1 MDLPSMVQRSGD
13 TLIVRSVVSGNQL
26 YTEQGQNHHNS
37 AASSMSNIANLIA
50 SNSGNGSGNNNA
62 GSNTPA
68 SQVSSSLL
76 ERHVERFRLQQLLQQ
91 QQQAAAAAV
100 VNSVQQQQQQQQQQ
114 QAVISLD
121 AKEEGLPQCKIKR
134 NYSCNHCAYFTQ
146 NPRYH
151 LTHLRDVHGEKIV
164 INKCKLCLYA
174 SRHFQKLVRHMK
186 MVHGCTDGIPSGH
199 GQARGKRGMSR
210 EARKRR
216 LEESVGVMGGQ
227 SLSVTVPDVPT
238 LEQVKRELLLQ
249 EEKLQRDI
257 QAFKQRQQE
266 EQQREQQ
273 QRELEMV
280 ATSAYE
286 RQMQVLRDYERQSPA
301 EPPTPSPT
309 SGSATPPSN
318 GEEPQN
324 RLLKCSAC
332 EFTTLYRTQLRAH
345 ELAEHGKTKFFR
357 CDKCSYVTHIK
368 ARFSKHVKY
377 HSMPMIKCVTCDFRT
392 PYKWNLDR
400 HMKNHGGAGAF
411 KCAACDFTADIK
423 QSLTVHEMNHHV
435 PPVGNAGSIWP
446 RRQNKVGASEMCDDF
461 LSDSAELEDQY
472 NNNNVDDDLDAV
484 EDVDEAMSGGEEQAL
499 HHHQHY
505 GKRSKYDDEEEP
517 TDLSQKG
524 GCSSDTSSV
533 GTTTP
538 RAQRA
543 MPNLIPISKGP
554 KDILNLSKETNA
566 SRSSLTEIASMF
578 FNEKQISEMLDKS
591 DVPQLSPATTVA
603 SHNSSRSQLTR
614 KSSFMDKLKTG
625 AHQENLVCQC
635 GHVAKCLSESIIH
648 GKSCHASAVIIDDDD
663 AGLHE
668 DDADD
673 RLEIDEDDDD
683 HQSHSALN
691 LSVTGSTRC
700 QHCRHRCKSS
710 TDLLHHLT
718 QCVEAI
724 RCANEMYDSNS
735 GESGGE
741 RRPDSK
747 SLQQQAAVQQQR
759 VCIWNKAAKEIAA
772 AACAAAVQQENSSKS
787 LVKSPAGSQGTSNE
801 ENSYYGVETAPGYG
815 EVTKKMT
822 PEEEAAN
829 SSLKKVYK
837 CPHCSFWASTA
848 SRFHVHI
855 VGHLNKKPFECSLCS
870 YRSNWRWDITKHI
883 RLKTIRDPSHK
894 TAKVLMNDE
903 TGRRNYTKYNKY
915 ITLMKVTEEDGD
927 PKLMKSGEMTPN
939 QVASLAFLKDYA
951 KVGNVTGQD
960 ITLEP
965 VLPSKPSALDD
976 AHLADNLIRIPLLAT
991 MMNAAMAQQQ
1001 HQQQQ
1006 QKEHQ
1011 STMITPSVTI
1021 SPVKRQNQGSGLQG
1035 KPSDDLITEV
1045 HQEGNEKRT
1054 VYRCR
1059 KCNFGHQNRDAVLAH
1074 VKIHYQDA
1082 SYPKSSSAASS
1093 TSPLQV
1099 SVGGNPQF
1107 YMNKVFA
1114 AMCLSQS
1121 QGSPGSG
1128 SPGSSPAIPAG
1139 LLQRAIQEAQNLTP
1153 TPNDSALSGLAL
1165 ALAGGK
1171 PQANTTKASAAS
1183 ILEHGEQKASQNEAS
1198 ADSLTSPNTTTTN
1211 TSTKA
1216 TTSTTKD
1223 TARSL
1228 QDLLT
1233 SPRSARNG
1241 NHHPSNANSSNS
1253 VVGNGLLRQDAV
1265 YVASSTATTTNNNTN
1280 NTTTP
1285 NASTPLPVTTTP
1297 TPIST
1302 ATPSALSK
1310 SLAHQLGA
1318 GSSPSSSSSHNH
1330 SQRHACTPPHHLAAG
1345 LTHAHSSI
1353 ATNTTATNN
1362 PSHSQNPNSFPLSSS
1377 SPLLSS
1383 SSSSSASASASSSA
1397 SSVASIS
1404 SAAGSASASSS
1415 STTSSPPPPASSSYL
1430 AAMAQQQQQHQ
1441 QQQQQAQALTPV
1453 AVQMPHPQT
1462 RFHSHSPGSPGLL
1475 TMADGDRRD
1484 PSPYRCGHC
1493 HQVSNWKHVIQRHC
1507 RLKHSGDIRIE
1518 TLERGASVSAS
1529 APPIYRPLGAGASNE
1544 SQSHIP
1550 SNPSTINTNLKSGNT
1565 NPNSAQLLMT
1575 TKQLEQLLHSPLSAS
1590 AAAVVNA
1597 ANTQQDLQ
1605 AAAAYWAAACKA
1617 AVANGGNA
1625 EELLQLQQND
1635 QIEITRLPSAAEHG
1649 HNHNNNNTKSK
1660 QQKCPVCPYISE
1672 SKSQM
1677 NYHVSLHKPTQ
1688 YECRLC
1694 TFVCAKKQHLS
1705 SHMRSVHQQQ
1715 MGTAGGA
1722 SSGGAAANSPSLG
1735 LDFSVALQLAAA
1747 AKQVQ
1752 QLPASTPLSIDLS
1765 QLQLDAAAS
1774 DAELNP
1780 QQLPP
1785 EYQYKLISY
1794 CPRCPA
1800 RFAQKHNDE
1809 RNAKQ
1814 ELEQHLLAHSDQ
1826 DMDLDQSYVCAYCE
1840 YRTAEETM
1848 LQLHRAVHMSH
1859 YQEKCQQLYK
1869 NCKEDVEY
1877 PAPKLLQLTGP
1888 ETIWVVDNE
1897 LSLQLLQQTTGEGVT
1912 SSTGSYDNQNSLLK
1926 KQLESGGGQVGA
1938 IPRENNDDDSPQK
1951 GTEEAPEEDEERR
1964 STSTPSTSASVAT
1977 SDLAADASSD
1987 AGSMDMPQSASAPER
2002 CLHCPF
2008 ETQRHEELQQHL
2020 QKHACVNPPPPNGQ
2034 KCAHCDYNAKE
2045 ESELEEHTALHF
2057 NASEKLKSVE
2067 FFTCYDK
2074 LEISV
2079 EQEPEDSVESKPQA
2093 TEHNNNQDNV
2103 MNANVQQEEHTNSEA
2118 EQPGAAGE
2126 EATEEKPPTKKPST
2140 KLILYKSDGNLSVKP
2155 PPSSSQEETA
2165 AASESLK
2172 SENISDRLRRRI
2184 LRGSANH
2191 SEELPAQER
2200 PPTPDKMILV
2210 NAKTGKVISRK

>member
-26 YTEQGQNHHNS
+26 YTEQGGHQPTGNKGHIS
-37 AASSMSNIANLIA
+37 
-50 SNSGNGSGNNNA
+50 SNSS
-62 GSNTPA
+62 SNTA
-68 SQVSSSLL
+68 ATQAGSSLL

-91 QQQAAAAAV
+91 QQQAAAAVAV
-100 VNSVQQQQQQQQQQ
+100 VNSVQQQQQQQHQQ
-114 QAVISLD
+114 QAVIGMD

-227 SLSVTVPDVPT
+227 SLTVSVPDMPT

-257 QAFKQRQQE
+257 QAFNQRQRE
-266 EQQREQQ
+266 EQQREQ
-273 QRELEMV
+273 RELEL
-280 ATSAYE
+280 ATTTYE

-472 NNNNVDDDLDAV
+472 NNNNVDDELDVV
-484 EDVDEAMSGGEEQAL
+484 EDPDDAMSGGEEQSVHL
-499 HHHQHY
+499 HHY
-505 GKRSKYDDEEEP
+505 GKRSKYDEEEEP

-533 GTTTP
+533 GTPTP
-538 RAQRA
+538 RAQRP
-543 MPNLIPISKGP
+543 MPNLIPISKGA
-554 KDILNLSKETNA
+554 KDVLNLSKETNA

-603 SHNSSRSQLTR
+603 SQNSSRSQMTK

-625 AHQENLVCQC
+625 AQHENLVCQC

-648 GKSCHASAVIIDDDD
+648 GKTCHASAVIIDDED

-673 RLEIDEDDDD
+673 RLEIDEDDED
-683 HQSHSALN
+683 HHSHSALN

-710 TDLLHHLT
+710 TDLLHHLK

-735 GESGGE
+735 GESGD
-741 RRPDSK
+741 RRPDSQ

-759 VCIWNKAAKEIAA
+759 VCIWNKATKEIVAA
-772 AACAAAVQQENSSKS
+772 AAAASMQQENNSHS
-787 LVKSPAGSQGTSNE
+787 LIKSPAGSQAASNE

-951 KVGNVTGQD
+951 KVGSVTGQD

-965 VLPSKPSALDD
+965 VLPNKPNVLDD

-1006 QKEHQ
+1006 QQKDHQ

-1021 SPVKRQNQGSGLQG
+1021 SPVKRSNQGSVMQG

-1082 SYPKSSSAASS
+1082 NYPKSNSANSN

-1099 SVGGNPQF
+1099 SVGGNQQF

-1114 AMCLSQS
+1114 AMCLSQTQS
-1121 QGSPGSG
+1121 QSSPNSG
-1128 SPGSSPAIPAG
+1128 SAGTSPAISAG
-1139 LLQRAIQEAQNLTP
+1139 LLQRAIQEAQHSP
-1153 TPNDSALSGLAL
+1153 TPNASALSGLAL

-1198 ADSLTSPNTTTTN
+1198 ADSLTSPNTTTTSR
-1211 TSTKA
+1211 TTKA

-1241 NHHPSNANSSNS
+1241 NHLSNANSNS
-1253 VVGNGLLRQDAV
+1253 VVGNGLRQDVV
-1265 YVASSTATTTNNNTN
+1265 YVASSTTTN
-1280 NTTTP
+1280 NTTQPLPTNSVSKP
-1285 NASTPLPVTTTP
+1285 NASPLPVTTTP

-1302 ATPSALSK
+1302 ATPPAISK

-1318 GSSPSSSSSHNH
+1318 GNHSSSSSHHNDH
-1330 SQRHACTPPHHLAAG
+1330 PPLMAGEGYHLASG
-1345 LTHAHSSI
+1345 LTHAHSI
-1353 ATNTTATNN
+1353 NTNTKA
-1362 PSHSQNPNSFPLSSS
+1362 NPNSKSFP
-1377 SPLLSS
+1377 SS
-1383 SSSSSASASASSSA
+1383 SSSSSSS
-1397 SSVASIS
+1397 SSVASTS
-1404 SAAGSASASSS
+1404 SAAGSASASASS
-1415 STTSSPPPPASSSYL
+1415 SSTSSPPPPAASSSYL
-1430 AAMAQQQQQHQ
+1430 AVMAQQQQ
-1441 QQQQQAQALTPV
+1441 APPALP
-1453 AVQMPHPQT
+1453 MPHPPT
-1462 RFHSHSPGSPGLL
+1462 RFHSHSPGSPSLL
-1475 TMADGDRRD
+1475 TTADGDRRD

-1518 TLERGASVSAS
+1518 TLERGASVSAN
-1529 APPIYRPLGAGASNE
+1529 APPIYRPMGAGASNE
-1544 SQSHIP
+1544 SQSHIL
-1550 SNPSTINTNLKSGNT
+1550 SNPTSNILKHSSNTNASN
-1565 NPNSAQLLMT
+1565 NNSAQLLMT

-1597 ANTQQDLQ
+1597 ANTQQDIQ
-1605 AAAAYWAAACKA
+1605 AAAAVWAAACNAMKA
-1617 AVANGGNA
+1617 CSSA
-1625 EELLQLQQND
+1625 EELQQLQQND
-1635 QIEITRLPSAAEHG
+1635 QIEITRLPSSVDHSISVG
-1649 HNHNNNNTKSK
+1649 NNTKSK

-1715 MGTAGGA
+1715 MSVSGPPAGG
-1722 SSGGAAANSPSLG
+1722 G
-1735 LDFSVALQLAAA
+1735 LDYSMALQLAAA

-1765 QLQLDAAAS
+1765 QVQLDAAS

-1814 ELEQHLLAHSDQ
+1814 ELEKHLLAHTDHELEDQ
-1826 DMDLDQSYVCAYCE
+1826 DQGYVCAYCE

-1869 NCKEDVEY
+1869 NCKEDSAY

-1897 LSLQLLQQTTGEGVT
+1897 LSLQLLQQTTGGGVS
-1912 SSTGSYDNQNSLLK
+1912 SSTGSFDNQNSLLK
-1926 KQLESGGGQVGA
+1926 KQLESGNGQVVT
-1938 IPRENNDDDSPQK
+1938 IPRETTVTKNE
-1951 GTEEAPEEDEERR
+1951 GEAPEEDEERH
-1964 STSTPSTSASVAT
+1964 SSSTPSTSASVAT

-1987 AGSMDMPQSASAPER
+1987 AGSVDMPQSIPAPER

-2008 ETQRHEELQQHL
+2008 ETQQHDELLQHL
-2020 QKHACVNPPPPNGQ
+2020 QKHACVNPPPPSSQ
-2034 KCAHCDYNAKE
+2034 QCAHCDYNGND
-2045 ESELEEHTALHF
+2045 ESEIEEHTTLHF

-2067 FFTCYDK
+2067 FFTCYDQ

-2079 EQEPEDSVESKPQA
+2079 ERDPEETDESKIQQ

-2103 MNANVQQEEHTNSEA
+2103 MNANMQQGERTQEDEAADEGMEE
-2118 EQPGAAGE
+2118 
-2126 EATEEKPPTKKPST
+2126 PPAKNPST
-2140 KLILYKSDGNLSVKP
+2140 KLILYKNESGLSVKP
-2155 PPSSSQEETA
+2155 SHEEATLESQ
-2165 AASESLK
+2165 K
-2172 SENISDRLRRRI
+2172 SENISDRLRRRT
-2184 LRGSANH
+2184 LRGSANQTEDNH
-2191 SEELPAQER
+2191 VQER
-2200 PPTPDKMILV
+2200 PTTPDKMILV

>member
-26 YTEQGQNHHNS
+26 YAEQGGHNPSGNQNS
-37 AASSMSNIANLIA
+37 AT
-50 SNSGNGSGNNNA
+50 SGS
-62 GSNTPA
+62 
-68 SQVSSSLL
+68 SSSLL
-76 ERHVERFRLQQLLQQ
+76 ERHVERYRLQHLLQQ
-91 QQQAAAAAV
+91 QQQAAAAAAAV
-100 VNSVQQQQQQQQQQ
+100 VSSVQQQQQQQQQHQQQQQ
-114 QAVISLD
+114 QAVISMD

-216 LEESVGVMGGQ
+216 LEESVGVMGGSHVGGQ
-227 SLSVTVPDVPT
+227 GLTVSVPDVPT
-238 LEQVKRELLLQ
+238 LEQVKRELQLQ

-257 QAFKQRQQE
+257 EAFNQRQRE
-266 EQQREQQ
+266 EQQQMEQQ
-273 QRELEMV
+273 LEL
-280 ATSAYE
+280 ANSYE
-286 RQMQVLRDYERQSPA
+286 RQMQMQLLREFERQSPP
-301 EPPTPSPT
+301 EPPTPSP
-309 SGSATPPSN
+309 SGSATPPSHC
-318 GEEPQN
+318 EEPQN

-446 RRQNKVGASEMCDDF
+446 RRQNKVGASELCDDF

-472 NNNNVDDDLDAV
+472 NNNNVDDDLLDAGM
-484 EDVDEAMSGGEEQAL
+484 EDPDEVLSGEEL
-499 HHHQHY
+499 HHY

-533 GTTTP
+533 GTATP
-538 RAQRA
+538 NRSQRPV
-543 MPNLIPISKGP
+543 PNLIPISKGP
-554 KDILNLSKETNA
+554 KDVLNLSKDTNA
-566 SRSSLTEIASMF
+566 SRSTLTEIASMF

-591 DVPQLSPATTVA
+591 DVPQLSPATTVTSQA
-603 SHNSSRSQLTR
+603 SSRSQPT
-614 KSSFMDKLKTG
+614 KKTSSSFLDKLKTG
-625 AHQENLVCQC
+625 AQHENLICQC

-648 GKSCHASAVIIDDDD
+648 GKSCHASAVIIADEDD
-663 AGLHE
+663 AALHE

-673 RLEIDEDDDD
+673 RLEIDEDDED
-683 HQSHSALN
+683 HHSHSALN

-710 TDLLHHLT
+710 NDLLHHLT

-735 GESGGE
+735 GESSE
-741 RRPDSK
+741 QRRSDSHH

-772 AACAAAVQQENSSKS
+772 AAAAAVHQENSNNN
-787 LVKSPAGSQGTSNE
+787 KSPANSQGTNNE

-951 KVGNVTGQD
+951 KVGSGSGQD

-965 VLPSKPSALDD
+965 VLSSKPNALDD

-991 MMNAAMAQQQ
+991 IMNAAMSQQQ
-1001 HQQQQ
+1001 HQQHQQ
-1006 QKEHQ
+1006 HKEQQH
-1011 STMITPSVTI
+1011 ITPSVTI
-1021 SPVKRQNQGSGLQG
+1021 SPVKRSNQAPPS

-1059 KCNFGHQNRDAVLAH
+1059 KCNFGHHNRDAVLAH

-1082 SYPKSSSAASS
+1082 SYPKSAGAGSSSG

-1099 SVGGNPQF
+1099 SVSTNPQY

-1114 AMCLSQS
+1114 AMCLGQS
-1121 QGSPGSG
+1121 SPTSNATNPGTGGSSG
-1128 SPGSSPAIPAG
+1128 SQQHSLISAG
-1139 LLQRAIQEAQNLTP
+1139 LLQRAIQEAQHSP
-1153 TPNDSALSGLAL
+1153 TPNASALSGLAL

-1171 PQANTTKASAAS
+1171 SAANTTKASAAS
-1183 ILEHGEQKASQNEAS
+1183 ILEHGEQKASQNE
-1198 ADSLTSPNTTTTN
+1198 
-1211 TSTKA
+1211 
-1216 TTSTTKD
+1216 
-1223 TARSL
+1223 
-1228 QDLLT
+1228 
-1233 SPRSARNG
+1233 
-1241 NHHPSNANSSNS
+1241 
-1253 VVGNGLLRQDAV
+1253 
-1265 YVASSTATTTNNNTN
+1265 
-1280 NTTTP
+1280 
-1285 NASTPLPVTTTP
+1285 
-1297 TPIST
+1297 
-1302 ATPSALSK
+1302 
-1310 SLAHQLGA
+1310 
-1318 GSSPSSSSSHNH
+1318 
-1330 SQRHACTPPHHLAAG
+1330 
-1345 LTHAHSSI
+1345 
-1353 ATNTTATNN
+1353 
-1362 PSHSQNPNSFPLSSS
+1362 
-1377 SPLLSS
+1377 
-1383 SSSSSASASASSSA
+1383 
-1397 SSVASIS
+1397 
-1404 SAAGSASASSS
+1404 
-1415 STTSSPPPPASSSYL
+1415 
-1430 AAMAQQQQQHQ
+1430 
-1441 QQQQQAQALTPV
+1441 
-1453 AVQMPHPQT
+1453 
-1462 RFHSHSPGSPGLL
+1462 
-1475 TMADGDRRD
+1475 
-1484 PSPYRCGHC
+1484 
-1493 HQVSNWKHVIQRHC
+1493 RHC

-1518 TLERGASVSAS
+1518 TLERGGS
-1529 APPIYRPLGAGASNE
+1529 APAIYRPLGAGASNE
-1544 SQSHIP
+1544 SQSHINSTTNSHASTSSLNILNSKLGNGNGNGS
-1550 SNPSTINTNLKSGNT
+1550 SN
-1565 NPNSAQLLMT
+1565 NSSCAQQLLMSS
-1575 TKQLEQLLHSPLSAS
+1575 KQLEQLLHSPLSAG

-1605 AAAAYWAAACKA
+1605 AVAAYWAAACKA
-1617 AVANGGNA
+1617 AVANG

-1635 QIEITRLPSAAEHG
+1635 QIEITRLPSAANQEHQS
-1649 HNHNNNNTKSK
+1649 NQSNTKSK

-1715 MGTAGGA
+1715 LAVGGTGAAGTGGA
-1722 SSGGAAANSPSLG
+1722 SSLG

-1765 QLQLDAAAS
+1765 QLQLDAAS
-1774 DAELNP
+1774 DAEMNP

-1809 RNAKQ
+1809 RQGKQ
-1814 ELEQHLLAHSDQ
+1814 ELEQHLTAHAAANDTETE
-1826 DMDLDQSYVCAYCE
+1826 DLYVCTYCG
-1840 YRTAEETM
+1840 YRTGEETL

-1869 NCKEDVEY
+1869 NCKEDVEF
-1877 PAPKLLQLTGP
+1877 PAPKLMQITGP
-1888 ETIWVVDNE
+1888 ETIWVVDSE
-1897 LSLQLLQQTTGEGVT
+1897 LSVQLLQQQAAGGVS
-1912 SSTGSYDNQNSLLK
+1912 SSTSAAGSFSGQNSLLK
-1926 KQLESGGGQVGA
+1926 KQLESGSGLERV
-1938 IPRENNDDDSPQK
+1938 IERESTPQPK
-1951 GTEEAPEEDEERR
+1951 PQEAEAEAEEDEERR
-1964 STSTPSTSASVAT
+1964 SSSTPSTSASVAT
-1977 SDLAADASSD
+1977 SDLAADGSSD

-2008 ETQRHEELQQHL
+2008 ETQKHEELQQHL
-2020 QKHACVNPPPPNGQ
+2020 PHHGVVQAAPEGAHL
-2034 KCAHCDYNAKE
+2034 CAHCDYHSATE
-2045 ESELEEHTALHF
+2045 AEIEEHTVVHF

-2067 FFTCYDK
+2067 FYTCYDN
-2074 LEISV
+2074 LEISM
-2079 EQEPEDSVESKPQA
+2079 EQESEEPAKQH
-2093 TEHNNNQDNV
+2093 TENNNNQDNV
-2103 MNANVQQEEHTNSEA
+2103 INANMQEQQQEQSDTEHRDGDLD
-2118 EQPGAAGE
+2118 EQPPA
-2126 EATEEKPPTKKPST
+2126 KKHST
-2140 KLILYKSDGNLSVKP
+2140 KIILYKSDGALSVKP
-2155 PPSSSQEETA
+2155 SPEEPSGAESQ
-2165 AASESLK
+2165 SR

-2184 LRGSANH
+2184 LRGSAPTAP
-2191 SEELPAQER
+2191 EEGQEQR
-2200 PPTPDKMILV
+2200 PTTPEKMILV
-2210 NAKTGKVISRK
+2210 NPKTGKVISRK

>member
-26 YTEQGQNHHNS
+26 YAEQGGAHHPETHNT
-37 AASSMSNIANLIA
+37 NN
-50 SNSGNGSGNNNA
+50 NGSSAKPNGNTSSA
-62 GSNTPA
+62 NTLA
-68 SQVSSSLL
+68 SSSLL
-76 ERHVERFRLQQLLQQ
+76 ERFRLQQLLQQ
-91 QQQAAAAAV
+91 QQQAAAAAAAV
-100 VNSVQQQQQQQQQQ
+100 VNSVQQQQQQQQH
-114 QAVISLD
+114 QATISLD

-227 SLSVTVPDVPT
+227 SPSVAVPDVPT
-238 LEQVKRELLLQ
+238 LEQVKRELQRQ

-257 QAFKQRQQE
+257 EAYKQRQRE
-266 EQQREQQ
+266 EEQQ
-273 QRELEMV
+273 QRELEL
-280 ATSAYE
+280 ANSAYE
-286 RQMQVLRDYERQSPA
+286 RQMQVLREFERQSPA

-472 NNNNVDDDLDAV
+472 NNNNVDDDLDGG
-484 EDVDEAMSGGEEQAL
+484 EDPEEAMSGGEDQHL
-499 HHHQHY
+499 HHY

-533 GTTTP
+533 GTATP
-538 RAQRA
+538 RAQRP
-543 MPNLIPISKGP
+543 MPNLIPINKGP
-554 KDILNLSKETNA
+554 KDVLNLSKETNA

-603 SHNSSRSQLTR
+603 SQSSSRSLLTK
-614 KSSFMDKLKTG
+614 KSSSSFLDKLRTG
-625 AHQENLVCQC
+625 AQHENLVCQC

-663 AGLHE
+663 AALHE

-673 RLEIDEDDDD
+673 RLEIDEDDED
-683 HQSHSALN
+683 HHSHSALN

-718 QCVEAI
+718 QCIEAI

-735 GESGGE
+735 GESAD
-741 RRPDSK
+741 RRPDPQA
-747 SLQQQAAVQQQR
+747 LQQQAAVQQQR
-759 VCIWNKAAKEIAA
+759 VCIWNKTAKEIAA
-772 AACAAAVQQENSSKS
+772 ATAAAAVHQEAGSKS
-787 LVKSPAGSQGTSNE
+787 MVKSPAGSQTASNE

-951 KVGNVTGQD
+951 KVGAVPSQD
-960 ITLEP
+960 ITFEP

-976 AHLADNLIRIPLLAT
+976 AHLTDNLIRIPLLAT

-1006 QKEHQ
+1006 QQKDHQ
-1011 STMITPSVTI
+1011 SAMITPSVTI
-1021 SPVKRQNQGSGLQG
+1021 SPVKRQGPSLPMSG

-1074 VKIHYQDA
+1074 VKIHYQDS
-1082 SYPKSSSAASS
+1082 SYPKSSPLAS

-1099 SVGGNPQF
+1099 SVGGNQQF
-1107 YMNKVFA
+1107 LINKVFA
-1114 AMCLSQS
+1114 ALCLTQPQS
-1121 QGSPGSG
+1121 PNSSSAGT
-1128 SPGSSPAIPAG
+1128 SPAGISAG
-1139 LLQRAIQEAQNLTP
+1139 LLQRAIQEAQHSP
-1153 TPNDSALSGLAL
+1153 TPNSSALSGLAL

-1171 PQANTTKASAAS
+1171 NPPGANSNTTKASAAS
-1183 ILEHGEQKASQNEAS
+1183 ILEHGEQKASQNE
-1198 ADSLTSPNTTTTN
+1198 
-1211 TSTKA
+1211 
-1216 TTSTTKD
+1216 
-1223 TARSL
+1223 
-1228 QDLLT
+1228 
-1233 SPRSARNG
+1233 
-1241 NHHPSNANSSNS
+1241 
-1253 VVGNGLLRQDAV
+1253 
-1265 YVASSTATTTNNNTN
+1265 
-1280 NTTTP
+1280 
-1285 NASTPLPVTTTP
+1285 
-1297 TPIST
+1297 
-1302 ATPSALSK
+1302 
-1310 SLAHQLGA
+1310 
-1318 GSSPSSSSSHNH
+1318 
-1330 SQRHACTPPHHLAAG
+1330 
-1345 LTHAHSSI
+1345 
-1353 ATNTTATNN
+1353 
-1362 PSHSQNPNSFPLSSS
+1362 
-1377 SPLLSS
+1377 
-1383 SSSSSASASASSSA
+1383 
-1397 SSVASIS
+1397 
-1404 SAAGSASASSS
+1404 
-1415 STTSSPPPPASSSYL
+1415 
-1430 AAMAQQQQQHQ
+1430 
-1441 QQQQQAQALTPV
+1441 
-1453 AVQMPHPQT
+1453 
-1462 RFHSHSPGSPGLL
+1462 
-1475 TMADGDRRD
+1475 
-1484 PSPYRCGHC
+1484 
-1493 HQVSNWKHVIQRHC
+1493 RHC

-1518 TLERGASVSAS
+1518 TLERGVSVPAN
-1529 APPIYRPLGAGASNE
+1529 APPVYRPLGAGASNE

-1550 SNPSTINTNLKSGNT
+1550 STPSLKAGGINNAAN
-1565 NPNSAQLLMT
+1565 NHNAQLVMT
-1575 TKQLEQLLHSPLSAS
+1575 NKQLEQLLHSPLSAS

-1617 AVANGGNA
+1617 MVTNGSA
-1625 EELLQLQQND
+1625 EEMLQLQQND
-1635 QIEITRLPSAAEHG
+1635 QIEITRLPLDHSAV
-1649 HNHNNNNTKSK
+1649 NNNNNNTKSK

-1715 MGTAGGA
+1715 MASGAAGAGGTNTGA
-1722 SSGGAAANSPSLG
+1722 TAITSGGPPLG
-1735 LDFSVALQLAAA
+1735 LEFSVALQLAAA

-1765 QLQLDAAAS
+1765 QLQLDAAS

-1814 ELEQHLLAHSDQ
+1814 ELEQHLLAHSCSSG
-1826 DMDLDQSYVCAYCE
+1826 DLDAEDQGYVCTYCE
-1840 YRTAEETM
+1840 YRTTKETL

-1869 NCKEDVEY
+1869 NCKEDVAY

-1897 LSLQLLQQTTGEGVT
+1897 LSLQLLLQSNDSGTVS
-1912 SSTGSYDNQNSLLK
+1912 SSTGGFDNQNSLLK
-1926 KQLESGGGQVGA
+1926 KQLESGCAGGQVA
-1938 IPRENNDDDSPQK
+1938 SLTKTP
-1951 GTEEAPEEDEERR
+1951 EEAPDEDEERH

-1987 AGSMDMPQSASAPER
+1987 AGSIDVPQSTPTPER

-2008 ETQRHEELQQHL
+2008 ETLDHGELQQHL
-2020 QKHACVNPPPPNGQ
+2020 QKHTCENPPPSNYHQ
-2034 KCAHCDYNAKE
+2034 CAHCDYNAKE
-2045 ESELEEHTALHF
+2045 ESEIEEHTPVHF
-2057 NASEKLKSVE
+2057 NAIEKLKSVE
-2067 FFTCYDK
+2067 FFTCYDQ

-2079 EQEPEDSVESKPQA
+2079 EQEPEGEQVKQL
-2093 TEHNNNQDNV
+2093 TEDNNNQDNV
-2103 MNANVQQEEHTNSEA
+2103 INANVQQENENPAEA
-2118 EQPGAAGE
+2118 PE
-2126 EATEEKPPTKKPST
+2126 EDEEVLEDPKAKKPST
-2140 KLILYKSDGNLSVKP
+2140 KLILYKNDGSLIVKP
-2155 PPSSSQEETA
+2155 SHET
-2165 AASESLK
+2165 ECSLVDPQK

-2184 LRGSANH
+2184 LRGTSTNQPED
-2191 SEELPAQER
+2191 SPSQER
-2200 PPTPDKMILV
+2200 SSTPEKMILV

>member
-26 YTEQGQNHHNS
+26 YAEQGGAHHPETHNT
-37 AASSMSNIANLIA
+37 NN
-50 SNSGNGSGNNNA
+50 NGSSAKPNGNTSSA
-62 GSNTPA
+62 NTLA
-68 SQVSSSLL
+68 SSSLL
-76 ERHVERFRLQQLLQQ
+76 ERFRLQQLLQQ
-91 QQQAAAAAV
+91 QQQAAAAAAAV
-100 VNSVQQQQQQQQQQ
+100 VNSVQQQQQQQQH
-114 QAVISLD
+114 QATISLD

-227 SLSVTVPDVPT
+227 SPSVAVPDVPT
-238 LEQVKRELLLQ
+238 LEQVKRELQRQ

-257 QAFKQRQQE
+257 EAYKQRQRE
-266 EQQREQQ
+266 EEQQ
-273 QRELEMV
+273 QRELEL
-280 ATSAYE
+280 ANSAYE
-286 RQMQVLRDYERQSPA
+286 RQMQVLREFERQSPA

-472 NNNNVDDDLDAV
+472 NNNNVDDDLDGG
-484 EDVDEAMSGGEEQAL
+484 EDPEEAMSGGEDQHL
-499 HHHQHY
+499 HHY

-533 GTTTP
+533 GTATP
-538 RAQRA
+538 RAQRP
-543 MPNLIPISKGP
+543 MPNLIPINKGP
-554 KDILNLSKETNA
+554 KDVLNLSKETNA

-603 SHNSSRSQLTR
+603 SQSSSRSLLTK
-614 KSSFMDKLKTG
+614 KSSSSFLDKLRTG
-625 AHQENLVCQC
+625 AQHENLVCQC

-663 AGLHE
+663 AALHE

-673 RLEIDEDDDD
+673 RLEIDEDDED
-683 HQSHSALN
+683 HHSHSALN

-718 QCVEAI
+718 QCIEAI

-735 GESGGE
+735 GESAD
-741 RRPDSK
+741 RRPDPQA
-747 SLQQQAAVQQQR
+747 LQQQAAVQQQR
-759 VCIWNKAAKEIAA
+759 VCIWNKTAKEIAA
-772 AACAAAVQQENSSKS
+772 ATAAAAVHQEAGSKS
-787 LVKSPAGSQGTSNE
+787 MVKSPAGSQTASNE

-951 KVGNVTGQD
+951 KVGAVPSQD
-960 ITLEP
+960 ITFEP

-976 AHLADNLIRIPLLAT
+976 AHLTDNLIRIPLLAT

-1006 QKEHQ
+1006 QQKDHQ
-1011 STMITPSVTI
+1011 SAMITPSVTI
-1021 SPVKRQNQGSGLQG
+1021 SPVKRQGPSLPMSG

-1074 VKIHYQDA
+1074 VKIHYQDS
-1082 SYPKSSSAASS
+1082 SYPKSSPLAS

-1099 SVGGNPQF
+1099 SVGGNQQF
-1107 YMNKVFA
+1107 LINKVFA
-1114 AMCLSQS
+1114 ALCLTQPQS
-1121 QGSPGSG
+1121 PNSSSAGT
-1128 SPGSSPAIPAG
+1128 SPAGISAG
-1139 LLQRAIQEAQNLTP
+1139 LLQRAIQEAQHSP
-1153 TPNDSALSGLAL
+1153 TPNSSALSGLAL

-1171 PQANTTKASAAS
+1171 NPPGANSNTTKASAAS
-1183 ILEHGEQKASQNEAS
+1183 ILEHGEQKASQNE
-1198 ADSLTSPNTTTTN
+1198 
-1211 TSTKA
+1211 
-1216 TTSTTKD
+1216 
-1223 TARSL
+1223 
-1228 QDLLT
+1228 
-1233 SPRSARNG
+1233 
-1241 NHHPSNANSSNS
+1241 
-1253 VVGNGLLRQDAV
+1253 
-1265 YVASSTATTTNNNTN
+1265 
-1280 NTTTP
+1280 
-1285 NASTPLPVTTTP
+1285 
-1297 TPIST
+1297 
-1302 ATPSALSK
+1302 
-1310 SLAHQLGA
+1310 
-1318 GSSPSSSSSHNH
+1318 
-1330 SQRHACTPPHHLAAG
+1330 
-1345 LTHAHSSI
+1345 
-1353 ATNTTATNN
+1353 
-1362 PSHSQNPNSFPLSSS
+1362 
-1377 SPLLSS
+1377 
-1383 SSSSSASASASSSA
+1383 
-1397 SSVASIS
+1397 
-1404 SAAGSASASSS
+1404 
-1415 STTSSPPPPASSSYL
+1415 
-1430 AAMAQQQQQHQ
+1430 
-1441 QQQQQAQALTPV
+1441 
-1453 AVQMPHPQT
+1453 
-1462 RFHSHSPGSPGLL
+1462 
-1475 TMADGDRRD
+1475 
-1484 PSPYRCGHC
+1484 
-1493 HQVSNWKHVIQRHC
+1493 RHC

-1518 TLERGASVSAS
+1518 TLERGVSVPAN
-1529 APPIYRPLGAGASNE
+1529 APPVYRPLGAGASNE

-1550 SNPSTINTNLKSGNT
+1550 STPSLKAGGINNAAN
-1565 NPNSAQLLMT
+1565 NHNAQLVMT
-1575 TKQLEQLLHSPLSAS
+1575 NKQLEQLLHSPLSAS

-1617 AVANGGNA
+1617 MVTNGSA
-1625 EELLQLQQND
+1625 EEMLQLQQND
-1635 QIEITRLPSAAEHG
+1635 QIEITRLPLDHSAV
-1649 HNHNNNNTKSK
+1649 NNNNNNTKSK

-1715 MGTAGGA
+1715 MASGAAGAGGTNTGA
-1722 SSGGAAANSPSLG
+1722 TAITSGGPPLG
-1735 LDFSVALQLAAA
+1735 LEFSVALQLAAA

-1765 QLQLDAAAS
+1765 QLQLDAAS

-1814 ELEQHLLAHSDQ
+1814 ELEQHLLAHSCSSG
-1826 DMDLDQSYVCAYCE
+1826 DLDAEDQGYVCTYCE
-1840 YRTAEETM
+1840 YRTTKETL

-1869 NCKEDVEY
+1869 NCKEDVAY

-1897 LSLQLLQQTTGEGVT
+1897 LSLQLLLQSNDSGTVS
-1912 SSTGSYDNQNSLLK
+1912 SSTGGFDNQNSLLK
-1926 KQLESGGGQVGA
+1926 KQLESGCAGGQVA
-1938 IPRENNDDDSPQK
+1938 SLTKTP
-1951 GTEEAPEEDEERR
+1951 EEAPDEDEERH

-1987 AGSMDMPQSASAPER
+1987 AGSIDVPQSTPTPER

-2008 ETQRHEELQQHL
+2008 ETLDHGELQQHL
-2020 QKHACVNPPPPNGQ
+2020 QKHTCENPPPSNYHQ
-2034 KCAHCDYNAKE
+2034 CAHCDYNAKE
-2045 ESELEEHTALHF
+2045 ESEIEEHTPVHF
-2057 NASEKLKSVE
+2057 NAIEKLKSVE
-2067 FFTCYDK
+2067 FFTCYDQ

-2079 EQEPEDSVESKPQA
+2079 EQEPEGEQVKQL
-2093 TEHNNNQDNV
+2093 TEDNNNQDNV
-2103 MNANVQQEEHTNSEA
+2103 INANVQQENENPVEA
-2118 EQPGAAGE
+2118 PE
-2126 EATEEKPPTKKPST
+2126 EDEEVLEDPKAKKPST
-2140 KLILYKSDGNLSVKP
+2140 KLILYKNDGSLIVKP
-2155 PPSSSQEETA
+2155 SHET
-2165 AASESLK
+2165 ECSLVDAQK

-2184 LRGSANH
+2184 LRGTSTNQPED
-2191 SEELPAQER
+2191 SPSQER
-2200 PPTPDKMILV
+2200 SSTPEKMILV

>member
-26 YTEQGQNHHNS
+26 YMEQGHNV
-37 AASSMSNIANLIA
+37 N
-50 SNSGNGSGNNNA
+50 SNSGNNKNNNNNSSMH
-62 GSNTPA
+62 SNNTSPA
-68 SQVSSSLL
+68 LSNVASTSPTVTTSAL
-76 ERHVERFRLQQLLQQ
+76 EQQLERFRLQQLLQQ
-91 QQQAAAAAV
+91 QQQQAVVAAAAV
-100 VNSVQQQQQQQQQQ
+100 VNSVQQQQQQQQQPH
-114 QAVISLD
+114 VVLSLD

-216 LEESVGVMGGQ
+216 LEESVGVIGGQ
-227 SLSVTVPDVPT
+227 SLAHSVPDMPT
-238 LEQVKRELLLQ
+238 LEQVKRELQLQ
-249 EEKLQRDI
+249 EQKLQRDI
-257 QAFKQRQQE
+257 EAYKQRQREELQQR

-273 QRELEMV
+273 LELV
-280 ATSAYE
+280 SNYE
-286 RQMQVLRDYERQSPA
+286 RQFQATLRDLDARESYERQSSPA
-301 EPPTPSPT
+301 EPPTPSP
-309 SGSATPPSN
+309 SGSATPPPALSSG

-332 EFTTLYRTQLRAH
+332 EFTTLYRTQLRSH

-472 NNNNVDDDLDAV
+472 NNNNLDDDL
-484 EDVDEAMSGGEEQAL
+484 EDGDGGALSGEE
-499 HHHQHY
+499 HY
-505 GKRSKYDDEEEP
+505 GKRSKYEEDEEP

-533 GTTTP
+533 GTATP
-538 RAQRA
+538 RAKRP
-543 MPNLIPISKGP
+543 MPNLIPISKSP
-554 KDILNLSKETNA
+554 KDVLNLSKDTNA

-591 DVPQLSPATTVA
+591 DVPQLSPATTITSQA
-603 SHNSSRSQLTR
+603 SSRSLLA
-614 KSSFMDKLKTG
+614 KKGGSFFDKLKTG
-625 AHQENLVCQC
+625 AQHDNLICQC
-635 GHVAKCLSESIIH
+635 GHVAKYLSESIIH
-648 GKSCHASAVIIDDDD
+648 GKSCQSSAVVIEDDD
-663 AGLHE
+663 AALHE

-673 RLEIDEDDDD
+673 RLEIDEDDEDR
-683 HQSHSALN
+683 QSHSALN
-691 LSVTGSTRC
+691 LSVSGSTRC

-710 TDLLHHLT
+710 TDLLHHLA
-718 QCVEAI
+718 QCAEAI

-735 GESGGE
+735 GESGE
-741 RRPDSK
+741 RRSDAH

-772 AACAAAVQQENSSKS
+772 AVVHQDKTN
-787 LVKSPAGSQGTSNE
+787 LLTKSPGSQAVSNE

-939 QVASLAFLKDYA
+939 QVASLAFLKDYQ
-951 KVGNVTGQD
+951 KVGVGAGHD

-965 VLPSKPSALDD
+965 ISPNKSTSLDETQ
-976 AHLADNLIRIPLLAT
+976 LADNLIRLPLLAT
-991 MMNAAMAQQQ
+991 MMNAAMAKQQ
-1001 HQQQQ
+1001 HQQHQQLEQQ
-1006 QKEHQ
+1006 QQEQHH

-1021 SPVKRQNQGSGLQG
+1021 SPVKRTHQAPPG

-1045 HQEGNEKRT
+1045 HQEGSEKKT
-1054 VYRCR
+1054 FYRCR
-1059 KCNFGHQNRDAVLAH
+1059 KCNFRHHNRDAVLAH
-1074 VKIHYQDA
+1074 VKIHYQE
-1082 SYPKSSSAASS
+1082 SCFPKGSSSGSS

-1099 SVGGNPQF
+1099 SVSSNQQL

-1114 AMCLSQS
+1114 AMCLSQP
-1121 QGSPGSG
+1121 SPTSG
-1128 SPGSSPAIPAG
+1128 TNNNNSNCGNGQQQHSLIPAG
-1139 LLQRAIQEAQNLTP
+1139 LLQRAIQEAQHSP
-1153 TPNDSALSGLAL
+1153 TPNASALSGLAL

-1171 PQANTTKASAAS
+1171 CPSTVTVGGGSSTATPKANAAS
-1183 ILEHGEQKASQNEAS
+1183 ILEHGEQKASQNE
-1198 ADSLTSPNTTTTN
+1198 
-1211 TSTKA
+1211 
-1216 TTSTTKD
+1216 
-1223 TARSL
+1223 
-1228 QDLLT
+1228 
-1233 SPRSARNG
+1233 
-1241 NHHPSNANSSNS
+1241 
-1253 VVGNGLLRQDAV
+1253 
-1265 YVASSTATTTNNNTN
+1265 
-1280 NTTTP
+1280 
-1285 NASTPLPVTTTP
+1285 
-1297 TPIST
+1297 
-1302 ATPSALSK
+1302 
-1310 SLAHQLGA
+1310 
-1318 GSSPSSSSSHNH
+1318 
-1330 SQRHACTPPHHLAAG
+1330 
-1345 LTHAHSSI
+1345 
-1353 ATNTTATNN
+1353 
-1362 PSHSQNPNSFPLSSS
+1362 
-1377 SPLLSS
+1377 
-1383 SSSSSASASASSSA
+1383 
-1397 SSVASIS
+1397 
-1404 SAAGSASASSS
+1404 
-1415 STTSSPPPPASSSYL
+1415 
-1430 AAMAQQQQQHQ
+1430 
-1441 QQQQQAQALTPV
+1441 
-1453 AVQMPHPQT
+1453 
-1462 RFHSHSPGSPGLL
+1462 
-1475 TMADGDRRD
+1475 
-1484 PSPYRCGHC
+1484 
-1493 HQVSNWKHVIQRHC
+1493 RHC

-1518 TLERGASVSAS
+1518 TLERSCNNNNSA
-1529 APPIYRPLGAGASNE
+1529 ATPIYRPQGAAASNE
-1544 SQSHIP
+1544 SQAQHL
-1550 SNPSTINTNLKSGNT
+1550 SNNNNSIYNNNNNNNNKLSNNNNNSNLLS
-1565 NPNSAQLLMT
+1565 S
-1575 TKQLEQLLHSPLSAS
+1575 KQLEQLLHSPLSAS

-1597 ANTQQDLQ
+1597 ASTPQDLQ

-1617 AVANGGNA
+1617 VNAVASGSA

-1635 QIEITRLPSAAEHG
+1635 QIEITRLPAAAAATTTSS
-1649 HNHNNNNTKSK
+1649 NTAQDLPNSNNSNNNNTKSK

-1688 YECRLC
+1688 YECPLC

-1715 MGTAGGA
+1715 QLSSAGAGTGAGTGA
-1722 SSGGAAANSPSLG
+1722 SGPNSQLG

-1747 AKQVQ
+1747 KQIQ
-1752 QLPASTPLSIDLS
+1752 QLPPSAPLAIDLS
-1765 QLQLDAAAS
+1765 QLQLEESSSAQLQAQ
-1774 DAELNP
+1774 

-1809 RNAKQ
+1809 RNAKL
-1814 ELEQHLLAHSDQ
+1814 ELEQHLAEHAPSELESDE
-1826 DMDLDQSYVCAYCE
+1826 VHICAYCE
-1840 YRTAEETM
+1840 YRAGAETL

-1859 YQEKCQQLYK
+1859 YQEKCQQLYR
-1869 NCKEDVEY
+1869 NCKEDIMY
-1877 PAPKLLQLTGP
+1877 PAPKLLQIAGP

-1897 LSLQLLQQTTGEGVT
+1897 LGAQLLRQTTVN
-1912 SSTGSYDNQNSLLK
+1912 SSTNLGGNYDGQNSLLK
-1926 KQLESGGGQVGA
+1926 KQLESGNGGGGA
-1938 IPRENNDDDSPQK
+1938 IVREQTPPKAQ
-1951 GTEEAPEEDEERR
+1951 EAEEDEERQS
-1964 STSTPSTSASVAT
+1964 STTPSTSASVAT
-1977 SDLAADASSD
+1977 SDLAADGSSDD
-1987 AGSMDMPQSASAPER
+1987 AGSVDMPQSAPAPQR
-2002 CLHCPF
+2002 CQHCPY
-2008 ETQRHEELQQHL
+2008 ETEQHEQLQQHL
-2020 QKHACVNPPPPNGQ
+2020 QKHACLNPPAEQ
-2034 KCAHCDYNAKE
+2034 AQQCAHCDYYAVE
-2045 ESELEEHTALHF
+2045 EAELEEHTAVHF

-2079 EQEPEDSVESKPQA
+2079 EQEPEVEQLNEDSKQP
-2093 TEHNNNQDNV
+2093 EHNNNQDNV
-2103 MNANVQQEEHTNSEA
+2103 INANVQQSENEEEI
-2118 EQPGAAGE
+2118 EPE
-2126 EATEEKPPTKKPST
+2126 LEPEPEPEPVKKPST
-2140 KLILYKSDGNLSVKP
+2140 KLILYKTDGELSVKP
-2155 PPSSSQEETA
+2155 SLLEER
-2165 AASESLK
+2165 
-2172 SENISDRLRRRI
+2172 SENISDRLRRRS
-2184 LRGSANH
+2184 LRGNAAGTPTVPTAPTSPM
-2191 SEELPAQER
+2191 EE
-2200 PPTPDKMILV
+2200 TDKMILV
-2210 NAKTGKVISRK
+2210 NPKSGKVIYRK

>member
-26 YTEQGQNHHNS
+26 YTEQGGHNPAGSTGHIASNATSNS
-37 AASSMSNIANLIA
+37 AATQ
-50 SNSGNGSGNNNA
+50 A
-62 GSNTPA
+62 G
-68 SQVSSSLL
+68 SSLL
-76 ERHVERFRLQQLLQQ
+76 ERHVERYRLQQQL
-91 QQQAAAAAV
+91 QQAAAAVAV

-114 QAVISLD
+114 HHQQQQQQAVIGMD

-227 SLSVTVPDVPT
+227 NLTVAVPDVPT

-257 QAFKQRQQE
+257 QAFNQRQRE
-266 EQQREQQ
+266 EQQREQ
-273 QRELEMV
+273 RELELV
-280 ATSAYE
+280 ASSAYE
-286 RQMQVLRDYERQSPA
+286 RHMQVLRDYERQSPA

-446 RRQNKVGASEMCDDF
+446 RRQNKVGASEMCEDF
-461 LSDSAELEDQY
+461 LSDSAELEDQF
-472 NNNNVDDDLDAV
+472 NNNNVDDELDGV
-484 EDVDEAMSGGEEQAL
+484 EDADPDEAMSGGDEEQHQL
-499 HHHQHY
+499 PHHHHY
-505 GKRSKYDDEEEP
+505 GKRSKYDEEEEP

-538 RAQRA
+538 RAQRPV
-543 MPNLIPISKGP
+543 PNLIPISKGA
-554 KDILNLSKETNA
+554 KDVLNLSKETNA

-603 SHNSSRSQLTR
+603 SQNSTRSQLT
-614 KSSFMDKLKTG
+614 KKTG
-625 AHQENLVCQC
+625 FLERVKSGAHYENLVCQC

-663 AGLHE
+663 VALHE

-673 RLEIDEDDDD
+673 RLEIDEDDED
-683 HQSHSALN
+683 HHSHSALN

-710 TDLLHHLT
+710 TDLLHHLK

-735 GESGGE
+735 GESGD
-741 RRPDSK
+741 RRPDTQ

-759 VCIWNKAAKEIAA
+759 VCIWNKATKEIVAA
-772 AACAAAVQQENSSKS
+772 AAAASLQQENSSHS
-787 LVKSPAGSQGTSNE
+787 LVKSPAGSQAASNE

-951 KVGNVTGQD
+951 KVGSVTGQD

-965 VLPSKPSALDD
+965 VLPSKPNVLDD

-1001 HQQQQ
+1001 HHQQQQQ

-1021 SPVKRQNQGSGLQG
+1021 SPVKRPSQGSVMQG

-1082 SYPKSSSAASS
+1082 SYPKSNSAAG

-1099 SVGGNPQF
+1099 SVGGNPF

-1114 AMCLSQS
+1114 AMCLSQQTQS
-1121 QGSPGSG
+1121 QSSPNGGSAGT
-1128 SPGSSPAIPAG
+1128 SPAISAG
-1139 LLQRAIQEAQNLTP
+1139 LLQRAIQEAQHSP
-1153 TPNDSALSGLAL
+1153 TPNASALSGLAL
-1165 ALAGGK
+1165 ALVGGK

-1198 ADSLTSPNTTTTN
+1198 ADSLTSPNTTTTT
-1211 TSTKA
+1211 TSSRTTKA

-1241 NHHPSNANSSNS
+1241 NHLSNANSNS
-1253 VVGNGLLRQDAV
+1253 VVGNGLRQDAL
-1265 YVASSTATTTNNNTN
+1265 YVASS
-1280 NTTTP
+1280 NTTPPPPQPSNSVSKP
-1285 NASTPLPVTTTP
+1285 NASPLP
-1297 TPIST
+1297 
-1302 ATPSALSK
+1302 
-1310 SLAHQLGA
+1310 
-1318 GSSPSSSSSHNH
+1318 
-1330 SQRHACTPPHHLAAG
+1330 
-1345 LTHAHSSI
+1345 
-1353 ATNTTATNN
+1353 
-1362 PSHSQNPNSFPLSSS
+1362 
-1377 SPLLSS
+1377 
-1383 SSSSSASASASSSA
+1383 
-1397 SSVASIS
+1397 
-1404 SAAGSASASSS
+1404 
-1415 STTSSPPPPASSSYL
+1415 
-1430 AAMAQQQQQHQ
+1430 
-1441 QQQQQAQALTPV
+1441 
-1453 AVQMPHPQT
+1453 
-1462 RFHSHSPGSPGLL
+1462 
-1475 TMADGDRRD
+1475 
-1484 PSPYRCGHC
+1484 
-1493 HQVSNWKHVIQRHC
+1493 RHC

-1518 TLERGASVSAS
+1518 TLERGASGSTN

-1550 SNPSTINTNLKSGNT
+1550 SNPTSNVLKSGT
-1565 NPNSAQLLMT
+1565 NATAASNNNAQLLMT

-1597 ANTQQDLQ
+1597 ANSQQDLQ
-1605 AAAAYWAAACKA
+1605 VAAAYWAAACK
-1617 AVANGGNA
+1617 VASSSA

-1635 QIEITRLPSAAEHG
+1635 QIEITRLPSAAEHSG
-1649 HNHNNNNTKSK
+1649 AGGNNTKSK

-1715 MGTAGGA
+1715 MATGAGASVGGGGGA
-1722 SSGGAAANSPSLG
+1722 PSQC
-1735 LDFSVALQLAAA
+1735 LDFSVAYQLAAA

-1765 QLQLDAAAS
+1765 QLQLDAAS

-1814 ELEQHLLAHSDQ
+1814 ELEEHLLAHNDQ
-1826 DMDLDQSYVCAYCE
+1826 ESEDQGYVCAYCE
-1840 YRTAEETM
+1840 YRTAEETL

-1869 NCKEDVEY
+1869 NCKEDVEF

-1897 LSLQLLQQTTGEGVT
+1897 LSLQLLQQTTGGGVS
-1912 SSTGSYDNQNSLLK
+1912 SSTGNYDNQNSLLK
-1926 KQLESGGGQVGA
+1926 KQLESGGGQVVA
-1938 IPRENNDDDSPQK
+1938 IPRESSVSKIEGD
-1951 GTEEAPEEDEERR
+1951 APEEDEERR
-1964 STSTPSTSASVAT
+1964 SSSTPSTSASVAT

-1987 AGSMDMPQSASAPER
+1987 AGSVDMPQSVPAPQR

-2008 ETQRHEELQQHL
+2008 ETQQHEELLQHL
-2020 QKHACVNPPPPNGQ
+2020 QKHACVNTPSPGCQ
-2034 KCAHCDYNAKE
+2034 QCAHCDYSAVE
-2045 ESELEEHTALHF
+2045 ESEMEEHTALHF

-2067 FFTCYDK
+2067 FYTCYDQ

-2079 EQEPEDSVESKPQA
+2079 EREPEDKNSACKEQQ

-2103 MNANVQQEEHTNSEA
+2103 MNANVQQEQGSLDEEPADEA
-2118 EQPGAAGE
+2118 ME
-2126 EATEEKPPTKKPST
+2126 EPPAKKPST
-2140 KLILYKSDGNLSVKP
+2140 KLILYKNEGGLSVKP
-2155 PPSSSQEETA
+2155 PQEEATL
-2165 AASESLK
+2165 ESQK
-2172 SENISDRLRRRI
+2172 GENISDRLRRRI
-2184 LRGSANH
+2184 LRGSANQPED
-2191 SEELPAQER
+2191 SQAQER

-2210 NAKTGKVISRK
+2210 NARTGKVISKK

>member
-26 YTEQGQNHHNS
+26 YTEQGGHQPTSGNTGH
-37 AASSMSNIANLIA
+37 MT
-50 SNSGNGSGNNNA
+50 SNST
-62 GSNTPA
+62 SNTPVA
-68 SQVSSSLL
+68 QAGSSLL

-91 QQQAAAAAV
+91 QRQAAAVVAV
-100 VNSVQQQQQQQQQQ
+100 VNSVQQQQQQQPQQ
-114 QAVISLD
+114 VGMD

-227 SLSVTVPDVPT
+227 SLTVTVPDVPT

-257 QAFKQRQQE
+257 QAFNQRQRE

-273 QRELEMV
+273 RELELV

-446 RRQNKVGASEMCDDF
+446 RRQNKVGASEMCEDF

-472 NNNNVDDDLDAV
+472 NNNNVDDELDGVDDA
-484 EDVDEAMSGGEEQAL
+484 DEAMSGGEEQPL
-499 HHHQHY
+499 HLHHY

-533 GTTTP
+533 GTPTP
-538 RAQRA
+538 RAQRT
-543 MPNLIPISKGP
+543 MPNLIPISKGA
-554 KDILNLSKETNA
+554 KDVLNLSKETNA

-603 SHNSSRSQLTR
+603 SQNSTRSQLTK

-625 AHQENLVCQC
+625 AQHENLVCQC

-648 GKSCHASAVIIDDDD
+648 GKSCHASAVIIDEDE

-668 DDADD
+668 DDGDD
-673 RLEIDEDDDD
+673 RLEIDEDDED
-683 HQSHSALN
+683 HHSHSALN

-710 TDLLHHLT
+710 TDLMHHLK

-735 GESGGE
+735 GESGD
-741 RRPDSK
+741 RRPDSQ

-759 VCIWNKAAKEIAA
+759 VCIWNKATKEIIAA
-772 AACAAAVQQENSSKS
+772 AAASLQQDKNNHN
-787 LVKSPAGSQGTSNE
+787 LVKSPTGSQAASNE

-951 KVGNVTGQD
+951 KVGSVSGQD

-965 VLPSKPSALDD
+965 VLPNKPNVLDD

-1021 SPVKRQNQGSGLQG
+1021 SPVKRSNQASVMQG

-1082 SYPKSSSAASS
+1082 SYPKSNSGNSS

-1099 SVGGNPQF
+1099 SVGGSPQF

-1114 AMCLSQS
+1114 AMCLSQTQS
-1121 QGSPGSG
+1121 QSSPNSG
-1128 SPGSSPAIPAG
+1128 SAGTSPAISAG
-1139 LLQRAIQEAQNLTP
+1139 LLQRAIQEAQHSP
-1153 TPNDSALSGLAL
+1153 TPNASALSGLAL

-1183 ILEHGEQKASQNEAS
+1183 ILEHGEQKASQNE
-1198 ADSLTSPNTTTTN
+1198 
-1211 TSTKA
+1211 
-1216 TTSTTKD
+1216 
-1223 TARSL
+1223 
-1228 QDLLT
+1228 
-1233 SPRSARNG
+1233 
-1241 NHHPSNANSSNS
+1241 
-1253 VVGNGLLRQDAV
+1253 
-1265 YVASSTATTTNNNTN
+1265 
-1280 NTTTP
+1280 
-1285 NASTPLPVTTTP
+1285 
-1297 TPIST
+1297 
-1302 ATPSALSK
+1302 
-1310 SLAHQLGA
+1310 
-1318 GSSPSSSSSHNH
+1318 
-1330 SQRHACTPPHHLAAG
+1330 
-1345 LTHAHSSI
+1345 
-1353 ATNTTATNN
+1353 
-1362 PSHSQNPNSFPLSSS
+1362 
-1377 SPLLSS
+1377 
-1383 SSSSSASASASSSA
+1383 
-1397 SSVASIS
+1397 
-1404 SAAGSASASSS
+1404 
-1415 STTSSPPPPASSSYL
+1415 
-1430 AAMAQQQQQHQ
+1430 
-1441 QQQQQAQALTPV
+1441 
-1453 AVQMPHPQT
+1453 
-1462 RFHSHSPGSPGLL
+1462 
-1475 TMADGDRRD
+1475 
-1484 PSPYRCGHC
+1484 
-1493 HQVSNWKHVIQRHC
+1493 RHC

-1518 TLERGASVSAS
+1518 TLERGASVSAN

-1544 SQSHIP
+1544 SQSHIHNP
-1550 SNPSTINTNLKSGNT
+1550 SNPITSNILKSGSNT
-1565 NPNSAQLLMT
+1565 NANSNINSNSAQPLLLT
-1575 TKQLEQLLHSPLSAS
+1575 TKQLEQIFHTPLSAS

-1597 ANTQQDLQ
+1597 ANTQQDIQ

-1617 AVANGGNA
+1617 VVANSSA

-1635 QIEITRLPSAAEHG
+1635 QIEITRLPTTTEHSIG
-1649 HNHNNNNTKSK
+1649 SSGNNTKSK

-1705 SHMRSVHQQQ
+1705 SHMRTVHQQQ
-1715 MGTAGGA
+1715 MVASGAGAAAGAAGGVGG
-1722 SSGGAAANSPSLG
+1722 GGAASLG

-1765 QLQLDAAAS
+1765 QIQMDAAS

-1826 DMDLDQSYVCAYCE
+1826 EPEDQDPSYVCAYCE
-1840 YRTAEETM
+1840 YRTSEETM

-1859 YQEKCQQLYK
+1859 YQEKCQELYR

-1897 LSLQLLQQTTGEGVT
+1897 LSLQLLQQTTGGAVST
-1912 SSTGSYDNQNSLLK
+1912 STGGFDNQNSLLK
-1926 KQLESGGGQVGA
+1926 KQLESGGGQMV
-1938 IPRENNDDDSPQK
+1938 PLPLKVSVNKN
-1951 GTEEAPEEDEERR
+1951 EAEVPEEDEERH
-1964 STSTPSTSASVAT
+1964 SSSTPSTSASVAT
-1977 SDLAADASSD
+1977 SDLAADGSSD
-1987 AGSMDMPQSASAPER
+1987 AGSVDMPQSIPAPER

-2008 ETQRHEELQQHL
+2008 ETQQHEELMQHL
-2020 QKHACVNPPPPNGQ
+2020 QKHACVNPPPPNCQ
-2034 KCAHCDYNAKE
+2034 KCAHCDYNANE
-2045 ESELEEHTALHF
+2045 EAEMEEHTALHF
-2057 NASEKLKSVE
+2057 NAGEKLKSVE
-2067 FFTCYDK
+2067 FFTCYDQ

-2079 EQEPEDSVESKPQA
+2079 EREPEETADSKVEQ

-2103 MNANVQQEEHTNSEA
+2103 MNANVQQQQQQQPSSSGPD
-2118 EQPGAAGE
+2118 EQPAVEGME
-2126 EATEEKPPTKKPST
+2126 ESSAKKSST
-2140 KLILYKSDGNLSVKP
+2140 KLILYKNDGGLSVKL
-2155 PPSSSQEETA
+2155 SQDEGA
-2165 AASESLK
+2165 NSESQK

-2184 LRGSANH
+2184 LRGSANQ
-2191 SEELPAQER
+2191 SEDATSTSGQER
-2200 PPTPDKMILV
+2200 PATPEKMILV
-2210 NAKTGKVISRK
+2210 NAQTGKVISRK

>member
-26 YTEQGQNHHNS
+26 YTEQGGHQP
-37 AASSMSNIANLIA
+37 ASGNTGHMT
-50 SNSGNGSGNNNA
+50 SNST
-62 GSNTPA
+62 SNTPA
-68 SQVSSSLL
+68 AQAGSSLL

-91 QQQAAAAAV
+91 QRQAAAAVAV
-100 VNSVQQQQQQQQQQ
+100 VNSVQQQQQQQPQQV
-114 QAVISLD
+114 AIGMD

-227 SLSVTVPDVPT
+227 SLTVTVPDVPT

-257 QAFKQRQQE
+257 QAFNQRQRE

-273 QRELEMV
+273 RELELV

-446 RRQNKVGASEMCDDF
+446 RRQNKVGASEMCEDF

-472 NNNNVDDDLDAV
+472 NNNNVDDELDGV
-484 EDVDEAMSGGEEQAL
+484 EDADDAMSGGEEQPMHL
-499 HHHQHY
+499 HHY

-533 GTTTP
+533 GTPTP
-538 RAQRA
+538 RAQRT
-543 MPNLIPISKGP
+543 MPNLIPISKGA
-554 KDILNLSKETNA
+554 KDVLNLSKETNA

-603 SHNSSRSQLTR
+603 SQNSTRSQMTK

-625 AHQENLVCQC
+625 AQHENLVCQC

-648 GKSCHASAVIIDDDD
+648 GKSCHASAVIIDEDD

-673 RLEIDEDDDD
+673 RLEIDEDDED
-683 HQSHSALN
+683 HHSHSALN

-710 TDLLHHLT
+710 TDLMHHLK

-735 GESGGE
+735 GESGD
-741 RRPDSK
+741 RRPDSQ

-759 VCIWNKAAKEIAA
+759 VCIWNKATKEIVAA
-772 AACAAAVQQENSSKS
+772 AAASMQQEKNNHN
-787 LVKSPAGSQGTSNE
+787 LVKSPTGSQAASNE

-951 KVGNVTGQD
+951 KVGSVSGQD

-965 VLPSKPSALDD
+965 VLPNKPNVLDD

-1021 SPVKRQNQGSGLQG
+1021 SPVKRSNQASVMQG

-1082 SYPKSSSAASS
+1082 SYPKSNSGNSS

-1099 SVGGNPQF
+1099 SVGGSPQF

-1114 AMCLSQS
+1114 AMCLSQTQS
-1121 QGSPGSG
+1121 QSSPNSG
-1128 SPGSSPAIPAG
+1128 SAGTSPAISAG
-1139 LLQRAIQEAQNLTP
+1139 LLQRAIQEAQHSP
-1153 TPNDSALSGLAL
+1153 TPNASALSGLAL

-1183 ILEHGEQKASQNEAS
+1183 ILEHGEQKASQNE
-1198 ADSLTSPNTTTTN
+1198 
-1211 TSTKA
+1211 
-1216 TTSTTKD
+1216 
-1223 TARSL
+1223 
-1228 QDLLT
+1228 
-1233 SPRSARNG
+1233 
-1241 NHHPSNANSSNS
+1241 
-1253 VVGNGLLRQDAV
+1253 
-1265 YVASSTATTTNNNTN
+1265 
-1280 NTTTP
+1280 
-1285 NASTPLPVTTTP
+1285 
-1297 TPIST
+1297 
-1302 ATPSALSK
+1302 
-1310 SLAHQLGA
+1310 
-1318 GSSPSSSSSHNH
+1318 
-1330 SQRHACTPPHHLAAG
+1330 
-1345 LTHAHSSI
+1345 
-1353 ATNTTATNN
+1353 
-1362 PSHSQNPNSFPLSSS
+1362 
-1377 SPLLSS
+1377 
-1383 SSSSSASASASSSA
+1383 
-1397 SSVASIS
+1397 
-1404 SAAGSASASSS
+1404 
-1415 STTSSPPPPASSSYL
+1415 
-1430 AAMAQQQQQHQ
+1430 
-1441 QQQQQAQALTPV
+1441 
-1453 AVQMPHPQT
+1453 
-1462 RFHSHSPGSPGLL
+1462 
-1475 TMADGDRRD
+1475 
-1484 PSPYRCGHC
+1484 
-1493 HQVSNWKHVIQRHC
+1493 RHC

-1518 TLERGASVSAS
+1518 TLERGASVSAN

-1544 SQSHIP
+1544 SQSHIHNP
-1550 SNPSTINTNLKSGNT
+1550 SNPITSNILKSGSNT
-1565 NPNSAQLLMT
+1565 NANSNINSNSAQPLLLT
-1575 TKQLEQLLHSPLSAS
+1575 TKQLEQIFHTPLSAS

-1597 ANTQQDLQ
+1597 ANTQQDIQ

-1617 AVANGGNA
+1617 VVANSSA

-1635 QIEITRLPSAAEHG
+1635 QIEITRLSTTAEHSIG
-1649 HNHNNNNTKSK
+1649 SSAGGNNTKSK

-1705 SHMRSVHQQQ
+1705 SHMRTVHQQQ
-1715 MGTAGGA
+1715 MVASGAGAAAGAAGGVGGGGA
-1722 SSGGAAANSPSLG
+1722 SSLG

-1765 QLQLDAAAS
+1765 QIQMDAAS

-1826 DMDLDQSYVCAYCE
+1826 EPEDQDPSYVCAYCE
-1840 YRTAEETM
+1840 YRTSEETL

-1859 YQEKCQQLYK
+1859 YQEKCQELYR

-1897 LSLQLLQQTTGEGVT
+1897 LSLQLLQQTTGGAVST
-1912 SSTGSYDNQNSLLK
+1912 STGGFDNQNSLLK
-1926 KQLESGGGQVGA
+1926 KQLESGGGQMVA
-1938 IPRENNDDDSPQK
+1938 LPREASVTKN
-1951 GTEEAPEEDEERR
+1951 EAEGPEEDEERR
-1964 STSTPSTSASVAT
+1964 SSSTPSTSASVAT
-1977 SDLAADASSD
+1977 SDLAADGSSD
-1987 AGSMDMPQSASAPER
+1987 AGSVDMPQSIPAPER

-2008 ETQRHEELQQHL
+2008 ETQHHEELMQHL
-2020 QKHACVNPPPPNGQ
+2020 QKHACVNPPPPNYQ
-2034 KCAHCDYNAKE
+2034 KCAHCDYNANE
-2045 ESELEEHTALHF
+2045 EAEMEEHTALHF

-2067 FFTCYDK
+2067 FFTCYDQ

-2079 EQEPEDSVESKPQA
+2079 EREPEETADSKAEQ

-2103 MNANVQQEEHTNSEA
+2103 MNANVQQQQQPSSNSPD
-2118 EQPGAAGE
+2118 EQPADEGME
-2126 EATEEKPPTKKPST
+2126 ESSAKKSST
-2140 KLILYKSDGNLSVKP
+2140 KLILYKNDGGLSVKL
-2155 PPSSSQEETA
+2155 SQEEGA
-2165 AASESLK
+2165 NSEFQK

-2184 LRGSANH
+2184 LRGSANQTEDAT
-2191 SEELPAQER
+2191 STSGQER
-2200 PPTPDKMILV
+2200 PATPDKMILV
-2210 NAKTGKVISRK
+2210 NAQTGKVISRK

>member
-26 YTEQGQNHHNS
+26 YTEQGGHQPTSGNTGH
-37 AASSMSNIANLIA
+37 MT
-50 SNSGNGSGNNNA
+50 SNST
-62 GSNTPA
+62 SNTPVA
-68 SQVSSSLL
+68 QAGSSLL

-91 QQQAAAAAV
+91 QRQAAAVVAV
-100 VNSVQQQQQQQQQQ
+100 VNSVQQQQQQQPQQ
-114 QAVISLD
+114 VGMD

-227 SLSVTVPDVPT
+227 SLTVTVPDVPT

-257 QAFKQRQQE
+257 QAFNQRQRE

-273 QRELEMV
+273 RELELV

-446 RRQNKVGASEMCDDF
+446 RRQNKVGASEMCEDF

-472 NNNNVDDDLDAV
+472 NNNNVDDELDGVDDA
-484 EDVDEAMSGGEEQAL
+484 DEAMSGGEEQPL
-499 HHHQHY
+499 HLHHY

-533 GTTTP
+533 GTPTP
-538 RAQRA
+538 RAQRT
-543 MPNLIPISKGP
+543 MPNLIPISKGA
-554 KDILNLSKETNA
+554 KDVLNLSKETNA

-603 SHNSSRSQLTR
+603 SQNSTRSQLTK

-625 AHQENLVCQC
+625 AQHENLVCQC

-648 GKSCHASAVIIDDDD
+648 GKSCHASAVIIDEDE

-668 DDADD
+668 DDGDD
-673 RLEIDEDDDD
+673 RLEIDEDDED
-683 HQSHSALN
+683 HHSHSALN

-710 TDLLHHLT
+710 TDLMHHLK

-735 GESGGE
+735 GESGD
-741 RRPDSK
+741 RRPDSQ

-759 VCIWNKAAKEIAA
+759 VCIWNKATKEIIAA
-772 AACAAAVQQENSSKS
+772 AAASLQQDKNNHN
-787 LVKSPAGSQGTSNE
+787 LVKSPTGSQAASNE

-815 EVTKKMT
+815 EMT

-951 KVGNVTGQD
+951 KVGSVSGQD

-965 VLPSKPSALDD
+965 VLPNKPNVLDD

-1021 SPVKRQNQGSGLQG
+1021 SPVKRSNQASVMQG

-1082 SYPKSSSAASS
+1082 SYPKSNSGNSS

-1099 SVGGNPQF
+1099 SVGGSPQF

-1114 AMCLSQS
+1114 AMCLSQTQS
-1121 QGSPGSG
+1121 QSSPNSG
-1128 SPGSSPAIPAG
+1128 SAGTSPAISAG
-1139 LLQRAIQEAQNLTP
+1139 LLQRAIQEAQHSP
-1153 TPNDSALSGLAL
+1153 TPNASALSGLAL

-1211 TSTKA
+1211 S
-1216 TTSTTKD
+1216 TTSRTTKD
-1223 TARSL
+1223 TTARSL

-1241 NHHPSNANSSNS
+1241 NHPSNANSNS
-1253 VVGNGLLRQDAV
+1253 VVGNGLRLDAV
-1265 YVASSTATTTNNNTN
+1265 YVASSTN

-1285 NASTPLPVTTTP
+1285 
-1297 TPIST
+1297 
-1302 ATPSALSK
+1302 
-1310 SLAHQLGA
+1310 
-1318 GSSPSSSSSHNH
+1318 
-1330 SQRHACTPPHHLAAG
+1330 
-1345 LTHAHSSI
+1345 
-1353 ATNTTATNN
+1353 
-1362 PSHSQNPNSFPLSSS
+1362 
-1377 SPLLSS
+1377 
-1383 SSSSSASASASSSA
+1383 
-1397 SSVASIS
+1397 
-1404 SAAGSASASSS
+1404 
-1415 STTSSPPPPASSSYL
+1415 PPPPTNSVSKPNASPL
-1430 AAMAQQQQQHQ
+1430 
-1441 QQQQQAQALTPV
+1441 P
-1453 AVQMPHPQT
+1453 
-1462 RFHSHSPGSPGLL
+1462 
-1475 TMADGDRRD
+1475 
-1484 PSPYRCGHC
+1484 
-1493 HQVSNWKHVIQRHC
+1493 RHC

-1518 TLERGASVSAS
+1518 TLERGASVSAN

-1544 SQSHIP
+1544 SQSHIHNP
-1550 SNPSTINTNLKSGNT
+1550 SNPITSNILKSGSNT
-1565 NPNSAQLLMT
+1565 NANSNINSNSAQPLLLT
-1575 TKQLEQLLHSPLSAS
+1575 TKQLEQIFHTPLSAS

-1597 ANTQQDLQ
+1597 ANTQQDIQ

-1617 AVANGGNA
+1617 VVANSSA

-1635 QIEITRLPSAAEHG
+1635 QIEITRLPTTTEHSIG
-1649 HNHNNNNTKSK
+1649 SSGNNTKSK

-1705 SHMRSVHQQQ
+1705 SHMRTVHQQQ
-1715 MGTAGGA
+1715 MVASGAGAAAGAAGGVGG
-1722 SSGGAAANSPSLG
+1722 GGAASLG

-1765 QLQLDAAAS
+1765 QIQMDAAS

-1826 DMDLDQSYVCAYCE
+1826 EPEDQDPSYVCAYCE
-1840 YRTAEETM
+1840 YRTSEETM

-1859 YQEKCQQLYK
+1859 YQEKCQELYR

-1897 LSLQLLQQTTGEGVT
+1897 LSLQLLQQTTGGAVST
-1912 SSTGSYDNQNSLLK
+1912 STGGFDNQNSLLK
-1926 KQLESGGGQVGA
+1926 KQLESGGGQMV
-1938 IPRENNDDDSPQK
+1938 PLPLKVSVNKN
-1951 GTEEAPEEDEERR
+1951 EAEVPEEDEERH
-1964 STSTPSTSASVAT
+1964 SSSTPSTSASVAT
-1977 SDLAADASSD
+1977 SDLAADGSSD
-1987 AGSMDMPQSASAPER
+1987 AGSVDMPQSIPAPER

-2008 ETQRHEELQQHL
+2008 ETQQHEELMQHL
-2020 QKHACVNPPPPNGQ
+2020 QKHACVNPPPPNCQ
-2034 KCAHCDYNAKE
+2034 KCAHCDYNANE
-2045 ESELEEHTALHF
+2045 EAEMEEHTALHF
-2057 NASEKLKSVE
+2057 NAGEKLKSVE
-2067 FFTCYDK
+2067 FFTCYDQ

-2079 EQEPEDSVESKPQA
+2079 EREPEETADSKVEQ

-2103 MNANVQQEEHTNSEA
+2103 MNANVQQQQQQQPSSSGPD
-2118 EQPGAAGE
+2118 EQPAVEGME
-2126 EATEEKPPTKKPST
+2126 ESSAKKSST
-2140 KLILYKSDGNLSVKP
+2140 KLILYKNDGGLSVKL
-2155 PPSSSQEETA
+2155 SQDEGA
-2165 AASESLK
+2165 NSESQK

-2184 LRGSANH
+2184 LRGSANQ
-2191 SEELPAQER
+2191 SEDATSTSGQER
-2200 PPTPDKMILV
+2200 PATPEKMILV
-2210 NAKTGKVISRK
+2210 NAQTGKVISRK

>member
-26 YTEQGQNHHNS
+26 YTEQGGHQPTSGNTGG
-37 AASSMSNIANLIA
+37 LIT
-50 SNSGNGSGNNNA
+50 SNSTGT
-62 GSNTPA
+62 TPA
-68 SQVSSSLL
+68 TQAGSSLL

-91 QQQAAAAAV
+91 QRQAAAAVAV
-100 VNSVQQQQQQQQQQ
+100 VNSVQQQQQQQPQQ
-114 QAVISLD
+114 VGIGMD

-227 SLSVTVPDVPT
+227 SLTVTVPDVPT

-257 QAFKQRQQE
+257 QAFNQRQRE

-273 QRELEMV
+273 RELELV

-446 RRQNKVGASEMCDDF
+446 RRQNKVGASEMCEDF

-472 NNNNVDDDLDAV
+472 NNNNVDDELDGV
-484 EDVDEAMSGGEEQAL
+484 EDADEAMSGGEEQPMHL
-499 HHHQHY
+499 HHY
-505 GKRSKYDDEEEP
+505 GKRSKYDEEEEP

-533 GTTTP
+533 GTPTP
-538 RAQRA
+538 RAQRT

-554 KDILNLSKETNA
+554 KDVLNLSKETNA
-566 SRSSLTEIASMF
+566 SRSSLTEIGSMF

-591 DVPQLSPATTVA
+591 HVPQLSPATTVA
-603 SHNSSRSQLTR
+603 SQNSTRSQMTKR
-614 KSSFMDKLKTG
+614 SSFMDKLKTG
-625 AHQENLVCQC
+625 AQHENLVCQC

-648 GKSCHASAVIIDDDD
+648 GKSCHASAVIIDEDD

-673 RLEIDEDDDD
+673 RLEIDEDDED
-683 HQSHSALN
+683 HHSHSALN

-710 TDLLHHLT
+710 TDLMHHLK

-735 GESGGE
+735 GESGD
-741 RRPDSK
+741 RRPDSQ

-759 VCIWNKAAKEIAA
+759 VCIWNKATKEIVAA
-772 AACAAAVQQENSSKS
+772 AAASLQQEKHNHS
-787 LVKSPAGSQGTSNE
+787 LIKSPTGSQAASNE

-951 KVGNVTGQD
+951 KVGSVSGQD

-965 VLPSKPSALDD
+965 VLPNKPNVLDD

-1021 SPVKRQNQGSGLQG
+1021 SPVKRSNQAAVMQG

-1045 HQEGNEKRT
+1045 HQEGNEKKT

-1082 SYPKSSSAASS
+1082 SYPKSNSGNSS

-1099 SVGGNPQF
+1099 SVGGSPQF

-1114 AMCLSQS
+1114 AMCLSQTQS
-1121 QGSPGSG
+1121 QSSPNSG
-1128 SPGSSPAIPAG
+1128 SAGTSPAISAG
-1139 LLQRAIQEAQNLTP
+1139 LLQRAIQEAQHSP
-1153 TPNDSALSGLAL
+1153 TPNASALSGLAL

-1198 ADSLTSPNTTTTN
+1198 ADSLTSPNTTTT
-1211 TSTKA
+1211 
-1216 TTSTTKD
+1216 TTSRTTKD
-1223 TARSL
+1223 TTARSL

-1241 NHHPSNANSSNS
+1241 IHPSNANSNS
-1253 VVGNGLLRQDAV
+1253 VVGNGLRLDAV
-1265 YVASSTATTTNNNTN
+1265 YVASSTN
-1280 NTTTP
+1280 NTTTTPPPPPPPPPTSTNSVSKP
-1285 NASTPLPVTTTP
+1285 NASPLP
-1297 TPIST
+1297 
-1302 ATPSALSK
+1302 
-1310 SLAHQLGA
+1310 
-1318 GSSPSSSSSHNH
+1318 
-1330 SQRHACTPPHHLAAG
+1330 
-1345 LTHAHSSI
+1345 
-1353 ATNTTATNN
+1353 
-1362 PSHSQNPNSFPLSSS
+1362 
-1377 SPLLSS
+1377 
-1383 SSSSSASASASSSA
+1383 
-1397 SSVASIS
+1397 
-1404 SAAGSASASSS
+1404 
-1415 STTSSPPPPASSSYL
+1415 
-1430 AAMAQQQQQHQ
+1430 
-1441 QQQQQAQALTPV
+1441 
-1453 AVQMPHPQT
+1453 
-1462 RFHSHSPGSPGLL
+1462 
-1475 TMADGDRRD
+1475 
-1484 PSPYRCGHC
+1484 
-1493 HQVSNWKHVIQRHC
+1493 RHC

-1518 TLERGASVSAS
+1518 TLERGASVSAN

-1544 SQSHIP
+1544 SQSHIHNP
-1550 SNPSTINTNLKSGNT
+1550 SNPITSNILKPGSSTNANGKSST
-1565 NPNSAQLLMT
+1565 SAQPLLLT
-1575 TKQLEQLLHSPLSAS
+1575 TKQLEQIFHTPLSAS

-1597 ANTQQDLQ
+1597 ANTQQDIQ

-1617 AVANGGNA
+1617 VVASSSA

-1635 QIEITRLPSAAEHG
+1635 QIEITRLPTTAEHAIG
-1649 HNHNNNNTKSK
+1649 SSGGGNNTKSK

-1705 SHMRSVHQQQ
+1705 SHMRTVHQQQ
-1715 MGTAGGA
+1715 MVAAGAGAAGGA
-1722 SSGGAAANSPSLG
+1722 VGGGVGLG

-1765 QLQLDAAAS
+1765 QIQMDAAS

-1826 DMDLDQSYVCAYCE
+1826 EPEDQDQTYVCAYCE
-1840 YRTAEETM
+1840 YRTSEETL

-1859 YQEKCQQLYK
+1859 YQEKCQQLYR

-1897 LSLQLLQQTTGEGVT
+1897 LSLQLLQQTAEVGVST
-1912 SSTGSYDNQNSLLK
+1912 STGGFDNQNSLLK
-1926 KQLESGGGQVGA
+1926 KQLESGGGQMVA
-1938 IPRENNDDDSPQK
+1938 LPRQASVTKN
-1951 GTEEAPEEDEERR
+1951 EAETPEEEEERR

-1977 SDLAADASSD
+1977 SDLAADGSSD
-1987 AGSMDMPQSASAPER
+1987 AGSVDMPQSVPAPER

-2008 ETQRHEELQQHL
+2008 ETQQHEELMQHL
-2020 QKHACVNPPPPNGQ
+2020 QKHACVNPPPPNYH
-2034 KCAHCDYNAKE
+2034 KCDHCDYNANE
-2045 ESELEEHTALHF
+2045 ETELEEHTSLHF
-2057 NASEKLKSVE
+2057 NATEKLKSVE
-2067 FFTCYDK
+2067 FFTCYDQ

-2079 EQEPEDSVESKPQA
+2079 EREPEEGGISKVEQ

-2103 MNANVQQEEHTNSEA
+2103 LNANVQPQQPSSSSPD
-2118 EQPGAAGE
+2118 EQPAGDAME
-2126 EATEEKPPTKKPST
+2126 ETSSKKPST
-2140 KLILYKSDGNLSVKP
+2140 KLILYKNDGGLSVKL
-2155 PPSSSQEETA
+2155 SQDEGTH
-2165 AASESLK
+2165 SESQK

-2184 LRGSANH
+2184 LRGSANQQEDAT
-2191 SEELPAQER
+2191 STSGQER
-2200 PPTPDKMILV
+2200 PATPDKMILV
-2210 NAKTGKVISRK
+2210 NAQTGKVISRK

>member
-26 YTEQGQNHHNS
+26 YTEQGGHNPAGSTGHIASNATSNS
-37 AASSMSNIANLIA
+37 AATQ
-50 SNSGNGSGNNNA
+50 A
-62 GSNTPA
+62 G
-68 SQVSSSLL
+68 SSLL
-76 ERHVERFRLQQLLQQ
+76 ERHVERYRLQQQL
-91 QQQAAAAAV
+91 QQAAAAVAV

-114 QAVISLD
+114 HHQQQQQQAVIGMD

-227 SLSVTVPDVPT
+227 NLTVAVPDVPT

-257 QAFKQRQQE
+257 QAFNQRQRE
-266 EQQREQQ
+266 EQQREQ
-273 QRELEMV
+273 RELELV
-280 ATSAYE
+280 ASSAYE
-286 RQMQVLRDYERQSPA
+286 RHMQVLRDYERQSPA

-446 RRQNKVGASEMCDDF
+446 RRQNKVGASEMCEDF
-461 LSDSAELEDQY
+461 LSDSAELEDQF
-472 NNNNVDDDLDAV
+472 NNNNVDDELDGV
-484 EDVDEAMSGGEEQAL
+484 EDADPDEAMSGGDEEQHQL
-499 HHHQHY
+499 PHHHHY
-505 GKRSKYDDEEEP
+505 GKRSKYDEEEEP

-538 RAQRA
+538 RAQRPV
-543 MPNLIPISKGP
+543 PNLIPISKGA
-554 KDILNLSKETNA
+554 KDVLNLSKETNA

-603 SHNSSRSQLTR
+603 SQNSTRSQLT
-614 KSSFMDKLKTG
+614 KKTG
-625 AHQENLVCQC
+625 FLERVKSGAHYENLVCQC

-663 AGLHE
+663 VALHE

-673 RLEIDEDDDD
+673 RLEIDEDDED
-683 HQSHSALN
+683 HHSHSALN

-710 TDLLHHLT
+710 TDLLHHLK

-735 GESGGE
+735 GESGD
-741 RRPDSK
+741 RRPDTQ

-759 VCIWNKAAKEIAA
+759 VCIWNKATKEIVAA
-772 AACAAAVQQENSSKS
+772 AAAASLQQENSSHS
-787 LVKSPAGSQGTSNE
+787 LVKSPAGSQAASNE

-951 KVGNVTGQD
+951 KVGSVTGQD

-965 VLPSKPSALDD
+965 VLPSKPNVLDD

-1001 HQQQQ
+1001 HHQQQQQ

-1021 SPVKRQNQGSGLQG
+1021 SPVKRPSQGSVMQG

-1082 SYPKSSSAASS
+1082 SYPKSNSAAG

-1099 SVGGNPQF
+1099 SVGGNPF

-1114 AMCLSQS
+1114 AMCLSQQTQS
-1121 QGSPGSG
+1121 QSSPNGGSAGT
-1128 SPGSSPAIPAG
+1128 SPAISAG
-1139 LLQRAIQEAQNLTP
+1139 LLQRAIQEAQHSP
-1153 TPNDSALSGLAL
+1153 TPNASALSGLAL
-1165 ALAGGK
+1165 ALVGGK

-1183 ILEHGEQKASQNEAS
+1183 ILEHGEQKASQNE
-1198 ADSLTSPNTTTTN
+1198 
-1211 TSTKA
+1211 
-1216 TTSTTKD
+1216 
-1223 TARSL
+1223 
-1228 QDLLT
+1228 
-1233 SPRSARNG
+1233 
-1241 NHHPSNANSSNS
+1241 
-1253 VVGNGLLRQDAV
+1253 
-1265 YVASSTATTTNNNTN
+1265 
-1280 NTTTP
+1280 
-1285 NASTPLPVTTTP
+1285 
-1297 TPIST
+1297 
-1302 ATPSALSK
+1302 
-1310 SLAHQLGA
+1310 
-1318 GSSPSSSSSHNH
+1318 
-1330 SQRHACTPPHHLAAG
+1330 
-1345 LTHAHSSI
+1345 
-1353 ATNTTATNN
+1353 
-1362 PSHSQNPNSFPLSSS
+1362 
-1377 SPLLSS
+1377 
-1383 SSSSSASASASSSA
+1383 
-1397 SSVASIS
+1397 
-1404 SAAGSASASSS
+1404 
-1415 STTSSPPPPASSSYL
+1415 
-1430 AAMAQQQQQHQ
+1430 
-1441 QQQQQAQALTPV
+1441 
-1453 AVQMPHPQT
+1453 
-1462 RFHSHSPGSPGLL
+1462 
-1475 TMADGDRRD
+1475 
-1484 PSPYRCGHC
+1484 
-1493 HQVSNWKHVIQRHC
+1493 RHC

-1518 TLERGASVSAS
+1518 TLERGASGSTN

-1550 SNPSTINTNLKSGNT
+1550 SNPTSNVLKSGT
-1565 NPNSAQLLMT
+1565 NATAASNNNAQLLMT

-1597 ANTQQDLQ
+1597 ANSQQDLQ
-1605 AAAAYWAAACKA
+1605 VAAAYWAAACK
-1617 AVANGGNA
+1617 VASSSA

-1635 QIEITRLPSAAEHG
+1635 QIEITRLPSAAEHSG
-1649 HNHNNNNTKSK
+1649 AGGNNTKSK

-1715 MGTAGGA
+1715 MATGAGASVGGGGGA
-1722 SSGGAAANSPSLG
+1722 PSQC
-1735 LDFSVALQLAAA
+1735 LDFSVAYQLAAA

-1765 QLQLDAAAS
+1765 QLQLDAAS

-1814 ELEQHLLAHSDQ
+1814 ELEEHLLAHNDQ
-1826 DMDLDQSYVCAYCE
+1826 ESEDQGYVCAYCE
-1840 YRTAEETM
+1840 YRTAEETL

-1869 NCKEDVEY
+1869 NCKEDVEF

-1897 LSLQLLQQTTGEGVT
+1897 LSLQLLQQTTGGGVS
-1912 SSTGSYDNQNSLLK
+1912 SSTGNYDNQNSLLK
-1926 KQLESGGGQVGA
+1926 KQLESGGGQVVA
-1938 IPRENNDDDSPQK
+1938 IPRESSVSKIEGD
-1951 GTEEAPEEDEERR
+1951 APEEDEERR
-1964 STSTPSTSASVAT
+1964 SSSTPSTSASVAT

-1987 AGSMDMPQSASAPER
+1987 AGSVDMPQSVPAPQR

-2008 ETQRHEELQQHL
+2008 ETQQHEELLQHL
-2020 QKHACVNPPPPNGQ
+2020 QKHACVNTPSPGCQ
-2034 KCAHCDYNAKE
+2034 QCAHCDYSAVE
-2045 ESELEEHTALHF
+2045 ESEMEEHTALHF

-2067 FFTCYDK
+2067 FYTCYDQ

-2079 EQEPEDSVESKPQA
+2079 EREPEDKNSACKEQQ

-2103 MNANVQQEEHTNSEA
+2103 MNANVQQEQGSLDEEPADEA
-2118 EQPGAAGE
+2118 ME
-2126 EATEEKPPTKKPST
+2126 EPPAKKPST
-2140 KLILYKSDGNLSVKP
+2140 KLILYKNEGGLSVKP
-2155 PPSSSQEETA
+2155 PQEEATL
-2165 AASESLK
+2165 ESQK
-2172 SENISDRLRRRI
+2172 GENISDRLRRRI
-2184 LRGSANH
+2184 LRGSANQPED
-2191 SEELPAQER
+2191 SQAQER

-2210 NAKTGKVISRK
+2210 NARTGKVISKK

>member
-1 MDLPSMVQRSGD
+1 M
-13 TLIVRSVVSGNQL
+13 
-26 YTEQGQNHHNS
+26 
-37 AASSMSNIANLIA
+37 
-50 SNSGNGSGNNNA
+50 
-62 GSNTPA
+62 
-68 SQVSSSLL
+68 
-76 ERHVERFRLQQLLQQ
+76 
-91 QQQAAAAAV
+91 
-100 VNSVQQQQQQQQQQ
+100 
-114 QAVISLD
+114 D

-227 SLSVTVPDVPT
+227 SLTVTVPDVPT

-257 QAFKQRQQE
+257 QAFNQRQRE

-273 QRELEMV
+273 RELELV

-446 RRQNKVGASEMCDDF
+446 RRQNKVGASEMCEDF

-472 NNNNVDDDLDAV
+472 NNNNVDDELDGV
-484 EDVDEAMSGGEEQAL
+484 EDADEAMSGGEEQPMHL
-499 HHHQHY
+499 HHY
-505 GKRSKYDDEEEP
+505 GKRSKYDEEEEP

-533 GTTTP
+533 GTPTP
-538 RAQRA
+538 RAQRT

-554 KDILNLSKETNA
+554 KDVLNLSKETNA
-566 SRSSLTEIASMF
+566 SRSSLTEIGSMF

-591 DVPQLSPATTVA
+591 HVPQLSPATTVA
-603 SHNSSRSQLTR
+603 SQNSTRSQMTKR
-614 KSSFMDKLKTG
+614 SSFMDKLKTG
-625 AHQENLVCQC
+625 AQHENLVCQC

-648 GKSCHASAVIIDDDD
+648 GKSCHASAVIIDEDD

-673 RLEIDEDDDD
+673 RLEIDEDDED
-683 HQSHSALN
+683 HHSHSALN

-710 TDLLHHLT
+710 TDLMHHLK

-735 GESGGE
+735 GESGD
-741 RRPDSK
+741 RRPDSQ

-759 VCIWNKAAKEIAA
+759 VCIWNKATKEIVAA
-772 AACAAAVQQENSSKS
+772 AAASLQQEKHNHS
-787 LVKSPAGSQGTSNE
+787 LIKSPTGSQAASNE

-951 KVGNVTGQD
+951 KVGSVSGQD

-965 VLPSKPSALDD
+965 VLPNKPNVLDD

-1021 SPVKRQNQGSGLQG
+1021 SPVKRSNQAAVMQG

-1045 HQEGNEKRT
+1045 HQEGNEKKT

-1082 SYPKSSSAASS
+1082 SYPKSNSGNSS

-1099 SVGGNPQF
+1099 SVGGSPQF

-1114 AMCLSQS
+1114 AMCLSQTQS
-1121 QGSPGSG
+1121 QSSPNSG
-1128 SPGSSPAIPAG
+1128 SAGTSPAISAG
-1139 LLQRAIQEAQNLTP
+1139 LLQRAIQEAQHSP
-1153 TPNDSALSGLAL
+1153 TPNASALSGLAL

-1183 ILEHGEQKASQNEAS
+1183 ILEHGEQKASQNE
-1198 ADSLTSPNTTTTN
+1198 
-1211 TSTKA
+1211 
-1216 TTSTTKD
+1216 
-1223 TARSL
+1223 
-1228 QDLLT
+1228 
-1233 SPRSARNG
+1233 
-1241 NHHPSNANSSNS
+1241 
-1253 VVGNGLLRQDAV
+1253 
-1265 YVASSTATTTNNNTN
+1265 
-1280 NTTTP
+1280 
-1285 NASTPLPVTTTP
+1285 
-1297 TPIST
+1297 
-1302 ATPSALSK
+1302 
-1310 SLAHQLGA
+1310 
-1318 GSSPSSSSSHNH
+1318 
-1330 SQRHACTPPHHLAAG
+1330 
-1345 LTHAHSSI
+1345 
-1353 ATNTTATNN
+1353 
-1362 PSHSQNPNSFPLSSS
+1362 
-1377 SPLLSS
+1377 
-1383 SSSSSASASASSSA
+1383 
-1397 SSVASIS
+1397 
-1404 SAAGSASASSS
+1404 
-1415 STTSSPPPPASSSYL
+1415 
-1430 AAMAQQQQQHQ
+1430 
-1441 QQQQQAQALTPV
+1441 
-1453 AVQMPHPQT
+1453 
-1462 RFHSHSPGSPGLL
+1462 
-1475 TMADGDRRD
+1475 
-1484 PSPYRCGHC
+1484 
-1493 HQVSNWKHVIQRHC
+1493 RHC

-1518 TLERGASVSAS
+1518 TLERGASVSAN

-1544 SQSHIP
+1544 SQSHIHNP
-1550 SNPSTINTNLKSGNT
+1550 SNPITSNILKPGSSTNANGKSST
-1565 NPNSAQLLMT
+1565 SAQPLLLT
-1575 TKQLEQLLHSPLSAS
+1575 TKQLEQIFHTPLSAS

-1597 ANTQQDLQ
+1597 ANTQQDIQ

-1617 AVANGGNA
+1617 VVASSSA

-1635 QIEITRLPSAAEHG
+1635 QIEITRLPTTAEHAIG
-1649 HNHNNNNTKSK
+1649 SSGGGNNTKSK

-1705 SHMRSVHQQQ
+1705 SHMRTVHQQQ
-1715 MGTAGGA
+1715 MVAAGAGAAGGA
-1722 SSGGAAANSPSLG
+1722 VGGGVGLG

-1765 QLQLDAAAS
+1765 QIQMDAAS

-1826 DMDLDQSYVCAYCE
+1826 EPEDQDQTYVCAYCE
-1840 YRTAEETM
+1840 YRTSEETL

-1859 YQEKCQQLYK
+1859 YQEKCQQLYR

-1897 LSLQLLQQTTGEGVT
+1897 LSLQLLQQTAEVGVST
-1912 SSTGSYDNQNSLLK
+1912 STGGFDNQNSLLK
-1926 KQLESGGGQVGA
+1926 KQLESGGGQMVA
-1938 IPRENNDDDSPQK
+1938 LPRQASVTKN
-1951 GTEEAPEEDEERR
+1951 EAETPEEEEERR

-1977 SDLAADASSD
+1977 SDLAADGSSD
-1987 AGSMDMPQSASAPER
+1987 AGSVDMPQSVPAPER

-2008 ETQRHEELQQHL
+2008 ETQQHEELMQHL
-2020 QKHACVNPPPPNGQ
+2020 QKHACVNPPPPNYH
-2034 KCAHCDYNAKE
+2034 KCDHCDYNANE
-2045 ESELEEHTALHF
+2045 ETELEEHTSLHF
-2057 NASEKLKSVE
+2057 NATEKLKSVE
-2067 FFTCYDK
+2067 FFTCYDQ

-2079 EQEPEDSVESKPQA
+2079 EREPEEGGISKVEQ

-2103 MNANVQQEEHTNSEA
+2103 LNANVQPQQPSSSSPD
-2118 EQPGAAGE
+2118 EQPAGDAME
-2126 EATEEKPPTKKPST
+2126 ETSSKKPST
-2140 KLILYKSDGNLSVKP
+2140 KLILYKNDGGLSVKL
-2155 PPSSSQEETA
+2155 SQDEGTH
-2165 AASESLK
+2165 SESQK

-2184 LRGSANH
+2184 LRGSANQQEDAT
-2191 SEELPAQER
+2191 STSGQER
-2200 PPTPDKMILV
+2200 PATPDKMILV
-2210 NAKTGKVISRK
+2210 NAQTGKVISRK

>member
-1183 ILEHGEQKASQNEAS
+1183 ILEHGEQKASQNE
-1198 ADSLTSPNTTTTN
+1198 
-1211 TSTKA
+1211 
-1216 TTSTTKD
+1216 
-1223 TARSL
+1223 
-1228 QDLLT
+1228 
-1233 SPRSARNG
+1233 
-1241 NHHPSNANSSNS
+1241 
-1253 VVGNGLLRQDAV
+1253 
-1265 YVASSTATTTNNNTN
+1265 
-1280 NTTTP
+1280 
-1285 NASTPLPVTTTP
+1285 
-1297 TPIST
+1297 
-1302 ATPSALSK
+1302 
-1310 SLAHQLGA
+1310 
-1318 GSSPSSSSSHNH
+1318 
-1330 SQRHACTPPHHLAAG
+1330 
-1345 LTHAHSSI
+1345 
-1353 ATNTTATNN
+1353 
-1362 PSHSQNPNSFPLSSS
+1362 
-1377 SPLLSS
+1377 
-1383 SSSSSASASASSSA
+1383 
-1397 SSVASIS
+1397 
-1404 SAAGSASASSS
+1404 
-1415 STTSSPPPPASSSYL
+1415 
-1430 AAMAQQQQQHQ
+1430 
-1441 QQQQQAQALTPV
+1441 
-1453 AVQMPHPQT
+1453 
-1462 RFHSHSPGSPGLL
+1462 
-1475 TMADGDRRD
+1475 
-1484 PSPYRCGHC
+1484 
-1493 HQVSNWKHVIQRHC
+1493 RHC

>member
-26 YTEQGQNHHNS
+26 YAEQGGHNPSGNQNS
-37 AASSMSNIANLIA
+37 AT
-50 SNSGNGSGNNNA
+50 SGS
-62 GSNTPA
+62 
-68 SQVSSSLL
+68 SSSLL
-76 ERHVERFRLQQLLQQ
+76 ERHVERYRLQHLLQQ
-91 QQQAAAAAV
+91 QQQAAAAAAAV
-100 VNSVQQQQQQQQQQ
+100 VSSVQQQQQQQQQHQQQQQ
-114 QAVISLD
+114 QAVISMD

-216 LEESVGVMGGQ
+216 LEESVGVMGGSHVGGQ
-227 SLSVTVPDVPT
+227 GLTVSVPDVPT
-238 LEQVKRELLLQ
+238 LEQVKRELQLQ

-257 QAFKQRQQE
+257 EAFNQRQRE
-266 EQQREQQ
+266 EQQQMEQQ
-273 QRELEMV
+273 LEL
-280 ATSAYE
+280 ANSYE
-286 RQMQVLRDYERQSPA
+286 RQMQMQLLREFERQSPP
-301 EPPTPSPT
+301 EPPTPSP
-309 SGSATPPSN
+309 SGSATPPSHC
-318 GEEPQN
+318 EEPQN

-446 RRQNKVGASEMCDDF
+446 RRQNKVGASELCDDF

-472 NNNNVDDDLDAV
+472 NNNNVDDDLLDAGM
-484 EDVDEAMSGGEEQAL
+484 EDPDEVLSGEEL
-499 HHHQHY
+499 HHY

-533 GTTTP
+533 GTATP
-538 RAQRA
+538 NRSQRPV
-543 MPNLIPISKGP
+543 PNLIPISKGP
-554 KDILNLSKETNA
+554 KDVLNLSKDTNA
-566 SRSSLTEIASMF
+566 SRSTLTEIASMF

-591 DVPQLSPATTVA
+591 DVPQLSPATTVTSQA
-603 SHNSSRSQLTR
+603 SSRSQPT
-614 KSSFMDKLKTG
+614 KKTSSSFLDKLKTG
-625 AHQENLVCQC
+625 AQHENLICQC

-648 GKSCHASAVIIDDDD
+648 GKSCHASAVIIADEDD
-663 AGLHE
+663 AALHE

-673 RLEIDEDDDD
+673 RLEIDEDDED
-683 HQSHSALN
+683 HHSHSALN

-710 TDLLHHLT
+710 NDLLHHLT

-735 GESGGE
+735 GESSE
-741 RRPDSK
+741 QRRSDSHH

-772 AACAAAVQQENSSKS
+772 AAAAAVHQENSNNN
-787 LVKSPAGSQGTSNE
+787 KSPANSQGTNNE

-815 EVTKKMT
+815 EMT

-951 KVGNVTGQD
+951 KVGSGSGQD

-965 VLPSKPSALDD
+965 VLSSKPNALDD

-991 MMNAAMAQQQ
+991 IMNAAMSQQQ
-1001 HQQQQ
+1001 HQQHQQ
-1006 QKEHQ
+1006 HKEQQH
-1011 STMITPSVTI
+1011 ITPSVTI
-1021 SPVKRQNQGSGLQG
+1021 SPVKRSNQAPPS

-1059 KCNFGHQNRDAVLAH
+1059 KCNFGHHNRDAVLAH

-1082 SYPKSSSAASS
+1082 SYPKSAGAGSSSG

-1099 SVGGNPQF
+1099 SVSTNPQY

-1114 AMCLSQS
+1114 AMCLGQS
-1121 QGSPGSG
+1121 SPTSNATNPGTGGSSG
-1128 SPGSSPAIPAG
+1128 SQQHSLISAG
-1139 LLQRAIQEAQNLTP
+1139 LLQRAIQEAQHSP
-1153 TPNDSALSGLAL
+1153 TPNASALSGLAL

-1171 PQANTTKASAAS
+1171 SAANTTKASAAS
-1183 ILEHGEQKASQNEAS
+1183 ILEHGEQKASQNE
-1198 ADSLTSPNTTTTN
+1198 
-1211 TSTKA
+1211 
-1216 TTSTTKD
+1216 
-1223 TARSL
+1223 
-1228 QDLLT
+1228 
-1233 SPRSARNG
+1233 
-1241 NHHPSNANSSNS
+1241 
-1253 VVGNGLLRQDAV
+1253 
-1265 YVASSTATTTNNNTN
+1265 
-1280 NTTTP
+1280 
-1285 NASTPLPVTTTP
+1285 
-1297 TPIST
+1297 
-1302 ATPSALSK
+1302 
-1310 SLAHQLGA
+1310 
-1318 GSSPSSSSSHNH
+1318 
-1330 SQRHACTPPHHLAAG
+1330 
-1345 LTHAHSSI
+1345 
-1353 ATNTTATNN
+1353 
-1362 PSHSQNPNSFPLSSS
+1362 
-1377 SPLLSS
+1377 
-1383 SSSSSASASASSSA
+1383 
-1397 SSVASIS
+1397 
-1404 SAAGSASASSS
+1404 
-1415 STTSSPPPPASSSYL
+1415 
-1430 AAMAQQQQQHQ
+1430 
-1441 QQQQQAQALTPV
+1441 
-1453 AVQMPHPQT
+1453 
-1462 RFHSHSPGSPGLL
+1462 
-1475 TMADGDRRD
+1475 
-1484 PSPYRCGHC
+1484 
-1493 HQVSNWKHVIQRHC
+1493 RHC

-1518 TLERGASVSAS
+1518 TLERGGS
-1529 APPIYRPLGAGASNE
+1529 APAIYRPLGAGASNE
-1544 SQSHIP
+1544 SQSHINSTTNSHASTSSLNILNSKLGNGNGNGS
-1550 SNPSTINTNLKSGNT
+1550 SN
-1565 NPNSAQLLMT
+1565 NSSCAQQLLMSS
-1575 TKQLEQLLHSPLSAS
+1575 KQLEQLLHSPLSAG

-1605 AAAAYWAAACKA
+1605 AVAAYWAAACKA
-1617 AVANGGNA
+1617 AVANG

-1635 QIEITRLPSAAEHG
+1635 QIEITRLPSAANQEHQS
-1649 HNHNNNNTKSK
+1649 NQSNTKSK

-1715 MGTAGGA
+1715 LAVGGTGAAGTGGA
-1722 SSGGAAANSPSLG
+1722 SSLG

-1765 QLQLDAAAS
+1765 QLQLDAAS
-1774 DAELNP
+1774 DAEMNP

-1809 RNAKQ
+1809 RQGKQ
-1814 ELEQHLLAHSDQ
+1814 ELEQHLTAHAAANDTETE
-1826 DMDLDQSYVCAYCE
+1826 DLYVCTYCG
-1840 YRTAEETM
+1840 YRTGEETL

-1869 NCKEDVEY
+1869 NCKEDVEF
-1877 PAPKLLQLTGP
+1877 PAPKLMQITGP
-1888 ETIWVVDNE
+1888 ETIWVVDSE
-1897 LSLQLLQQTTGEGVT
+1897 LSVQLLQQQAAGGVS
-1912 SSTGSYDNQNSLLK
+1912 SSTSAAGSFSGQNSLLK
-1926 KQLESGGGQVGA
+1926 KQLESGSGLERV
-1938 IPRENNDDDSPQK
+1938 IERESTPQPK
-1951 GTEEAPEEDEERR
+1951 PQEAEAEAEEDEERR
-1964 STSTPSTSASVAT
+1964 SSSTPSTSASVAT
-1977 SDLAADASSD
+1977 SDLAADGSSD

-2008 ETQRHEELQQHL
+2008 ETQKHEELQQHL
-2020 QKHACVNPPPPNGQ
+2020 PHHGVVQAAPEGAHL
-2034 KCAHCDYNAKE
+2034 CAHCDYHSATE
-2045 ESELEEHTALHF
+2045 AEIEEHTVVHF

-2067 FFTCYDK
+2067 FYTCYDN
-2074 LEISV
+2074 LEISM
-2079 EQEPEDSVESKPQA
+2079 EQESEEPAKQH
-2093 TEHNNNQDNV
+2093 TENNNNQDNV
-2103 MNANVQQEEHTNSEA
+2103 INANMQEQQQEQSDTEHRDGDLD
-2118 EQPGAAGE
+2118 EQPPA
-2126 EATEEKPPTKKPST
+2126 KKHST
-2140 KLILYKSDGNLSVKP
+2140 KIILYKSDGALSVKP
-2155 PPSSSQEETA
+2155 SPEEPSGAESQ
-2165 AASESLK
+2165 SR

-2184 LRGSANH
+2184 LRGSAPTAP
-2191 SEELPAQER
+2191 EEGQEQR
-2200 PPTPDKMILV
+2200 PTTPEKMILV
-2210 NAKTGKVISRK
+2210 NPKTGKVISRK

>member
-26 YTEQGQNHHNS
+26 YMEQGHNV
-37 AASSMSNIANLIA
+37 N
-50 SNSGNGSGNNNA
+50 SNSGNNKNNNNNSSMH
-62 GSNTPA
+62 SNNTSPA
-68 SQVSSSLL
+68 LSNVASTSPTVTTSAL
-76 ERHVERFRLQQLLQQ
+76 EQQLERFRLQQLLQQ
-91 QQQAAAAAV
+91 QQQQAVVAAAAV
-100 VNSVQQQQQQQQQQ
+100 VNSVQQQQQQQQQPH
-114 QAVISLD
+114 VVLSLD

-216 LEESVGVMGGQ
+216 LEESVGVIGGQ
-227 SLSVTVPDVPT
+227 SLAHSVPDMPT
-238 LEQVKRELLLQ
+238 LEQVKRELQLQ
-249 EEKLQRDI
+249 EQKLQRDI
-257 QAFKQRQQE
+257 EAYKQRQREELQQR

-273 QRELEMV
+273 LELV
-280 ATSAYE
+280 SNYE
-286 RQMQVLRDYERQSPA
+286 RQFQATLRDLDARESYERQSSPA
-301 EPPTPSPT
+301 EPPTPSP
-309 SGSATPPSN
+309 SGSATPPPALSSG

-332 EFTTLYRTQLRAH
+332 EFTTLYRTQLRSH

-472 NNNNVDDDLDAV
+472 NNNNLDDDL
-484 EDVDEAMSGGEEQAL
+484 EDGDGGALSGEE
-499 HHHQHY
+499 HY
-505 GKRSKYDDEEEP
+505 GKRSKYEEDEEP

-533 GTTTP
+533 GTATP
-538 RAQRA
+538 RAKRP
-543 MPNLIPISKGP
+543 MPNLIPISKSP
-554 KDILNLSKETNA
+554 KDVLNLSKDTNA

-591 DVPQLSPATTVA
+591 DVPQLSPATTITSQA
-603 SHNSSRSQLTR
+603 SSRSLLA
-614 KSSFMDKLKTG
+614 KKGGSFFDKLKTG
-625 AHQENLVCQC
+625 AQHDNLICQC
-635 GHVAKCLSESIIH
+635 GHVAKYLSESIIH
-648 GKSCHASAVIIDDDD
+648 GKSCQSSAVVIEDDD
-663 AGLHE
+663 AALHE

-673 RLEIDEDDDD
+673 RLEIDEDDEDR
-683 HQSHSALN
+683 QSHSALN
-691 LSVTGSTRC
+691 LSVSGSTRC

-710 TDLLHHLT
+710 TDLLHHLA
-718 QCVEAI
+718 QCAEAI

-735 GESGGE
+735 GESGE
-741 RRPDSK
+741 RRSDAH

-772 AACAAAVQQENSSKS
+772 AVVHQDKTN
-787 LVKSPAGSQGTSNE
+787 LLTKSPGSQAVSNE

-939 QVASLAFLKDYA
+939 QVASLAFLKDYQ
-951 KVGNVTGQD
+951 KVGVGAGHD

-965 VLPSKPSALDD
+965 ISPNKSTSLDETQ
-976 AHLADNLIRIPLLAT
+976 LADNLIRLPLLAT
-991 MMNAAMAQQQ
+991 MMNAAMAKQQ
-1001 HQQQQ
+1001 HQQHQQLEQQ
-1006 QKEHQ
+1006 QQEQHH

-1021 SPVKRQNQGSGLQG
+1021 SPVKRTHQAPPG

-1045 HQEGNEKRT
+1045 HQEGSEKKT
-1054 VYRCR
+1054 FYRCR
-1059 KCNFGHQNRDAVLAH
+1059 KCNFRHHNRDAVLAH
-1074 VKIHYQDA
+1074 VKIHYQE
-1082 SYPKSSSAASS
+1082 SCFPKGSSSGSS

-1099 SVGGNPQF
+1099 SVSSNQQL

-1114 AMCLSQS
+1114 AMCLSQP
-1121 QGSPGSG
+1121 SPTSG
-1128 SPGSSPAIPAG
+1128 TNNNNSNCGNGQQQHSLIPAG
-1139 LLQRAIQEAQNLTP
+1139 LLQRAIQEAQHSP
-1153 TPNDSALSGLAL
+1153 TPNASALSGLAL

-1171 PQANTTKASAAS
+1171 CPSTVTVGGGSSTATPKANAAS

-1198 ADSLTSPNTTTTN
+1198 ADSLTSPTITTAA
-1211 TSTKA
+1211 S
-1216 TTSTTKD
+1216 

-1233 SPRSARNG
+1233 SPRTRHGQHYGDGTTTTTATTTTN
-1241 NHHPSNANSSNS
+1241 SNANTNVVMGTGYRHDATGNNRKNLSSS
-1253 VVGNGLLRQDAV
+1253 GG
-1265 YVASSTATTTNNNTN
+1265 YVASSNKPPTNNNT
-1280 NTTTP
+1280 TTT
-1285 NASTPLPVTTTP
+1285 TTTN
-1297 TPIST
+1297 T
-1302 ATPSALSK
+1302 
-1310 SLAHQLGA
+1310 
-1318 GSSPSSSSSHNH
+1318 SP
-1330 SQRHACTPPHHLAAG
+1330 
-1345 LTHAHSSI
+1345 
-1353 ATNTTATNN
+1353 
-1362 PSHSQNPNSFPLSSS
+1362 
-1377 SPLLSS
+1377 
-1383 SSSSSASASASSSA
+1383 
-1397 SSVASIS
+1397 
-1404 SAAGSASASSS
+1404 
-1415 STTSSPPPPASSSYL
+1415 
-1430 AAMAQQQQQHQ
+1430 
-1441 QQQQQAQALTPV
+1441 
-1453 AVQMPHPQT
+1453 MP
-1462 RFHSHSPGSPGLL
+1462 
-1475 TMADGDRRD
+1475 
-1484 PSPYRCGHC
+1484 
-1493 HQVSNWKHVIQRHC
+1493 RHC

-1518 TLERGASVSAS
+1518 TLERSCNNNNSA
-1529 APPIYRPLGAGASNE
+1529 ATPIYRPQGAAASNE
-1544 SQSHIP
+1544 SQAQHL
-1550 SNPSTINTNLKSGNT
+1550 SNNNNSIYNNNNNNNNKLSNNNNNSNLLS
-1565 NPNSAQLLMT
+1565 S
-1575 TKQLEQLLHSPLSAS
+1575 KQLEQLLHSPLSAS

-1597 ANTQQDLQ
+1597 ASTPQDLQ

-1617 AVANGGNA
+1617 VNAVASGSA

-1635 QIEITRLPSAAEHG
+1635 QIEITRLPAAAAATTTSS
-1649 HNHNNNNTKSK
+1649 NTAQDLPNSNNSNNNNTKSK

-1688 YECRLC
+1688 YECPLC

-1715 MGTAGGA
+1715 QLSSAGAGTGAGTGA
-1722 SSGGAAANSPSLG
+1722 SGPNSQLG

-1747 AKQVQ
+1747 KQIQ
-1752 QLPASTPLSIDLS
+1752 QLPPSAPLAIDLS
-1765 QLQLDAAAS
+1765 QLQLEESSSAQLQAQ
-1774 DAELNP
+1774 

-1809 RNAKQ
+1809 RNAKL
-1814 ELEQHLLAHSDQ
+1814 ELEQHLAEHAPSELESDE
-1826 DMDLDQSYVCAYCE
+1826 VHICAYCE
-1840 YRTAEETM
+1840 YRAGAETL

-1859 YQEKCQQLYK
+1859 YQEKCQQLYR
-1869 NCKEDVEY
+1869 NCKEDIMY
-1877 PAPKLLQLTGP
+1877 PAPKLLQIAGP

-1897 LSLQLLQQTTGEGVT
+1897 LGAQLLRQTTVN
-1912 SSTGSYDNQNSLLK
+1912 SSTNLGGNYDGQNSLLK
-1926 KQLESGGGQVGA
+1926 KQLESGNGGGGA
-1938 IPRENNDDDSPQK
+1938 IVREQTPPKAQ
-1951 GTEEAPEEDEERR
+1951 EAEEDEERQS
-1964 STSTPSTSASVAT
+1964 STTPSTSASVAT
-1977 SDLAADASSD
+1977 SDLAADGSSDD
-1987 AGSMDMPQSASAPER
+1987 AGSVDMPQSAPAPQR
-2002 CLHCPF
+2002 CQHCPY
-2008 ETQRHEELQQHL
+2008 ETEQHEQLQQHL
-2020 QKHACVNPPPPNGQ
+2020 QKHACLNPPAEQ
-2034 KCAHCDYNAKE
+2034 AQQCAHCDYYAVE
-2045 ESELEEHTALHF
+2045 EAELEEHTAVHF

-2079 EQEPEDSVESKPQA
+2079 EQEPEVEQLNEDSKQP
-2093 TEHNNNQDNV
+2093 EHNNNQDNV
-2103 MNANVQQEEHTNSEA
+2103 INANVQQSENEEEI
-2118 EQPGAAGE
+2118 EPE
-2126 EATEEKPPTKKPST
+2126 LEPEPEPEPVKKPST
-2140 KLILYKSDGNLSVKP
+2140 KLILYKTDGELSVKP
-2155 PPSSSQEETA
+2155 SLLEER
-2165 AASESLK
+2165 
-2172 SENISDRLRRRI
+2172 SENISDRLRRRS
-2184 LRGSANH
+2184 LRGNAAGTPTVPTAPTSPM
-2191 SEELPAQER
+2191 EE
-2200 PPTPDKMILV
+2200 TDKMILV
-2210 NAKTGKVISRK
+2210 NPKSGKVIYRK

>member
-1285 NASTPLPVTTTP
+1285 NASTPLP
-1297 TPIST
+1297 
-1302 ATPSALSK
+1302 
-1310 SLAHQLGA
+1310 
-1318 GSSPSSSSSHNH
+1318 
-1330 SQRHACTPPHHLAAG
+1330 
-1345 LTHAHSSI
+1345 
-1353 ATNTTATNN
+1353 
-1362 PSHSQNPNSFPLSSS
+1362 
-1377 SPLLSS
+1377 
-1383 SSSSSASASASSSA
+1383 
-1397 SSVASIS
+1397 
-1404 SAAGSASASSS
+1404 
-1415 STTSSPPPPASSSYL
+1415 
-1430 AAMAQQQQQHQ
+1430 
-1441 QQQQQAQALTPV
+1441 
-1453 AVQMPHPQT
+1453 
-1462 RFHSHSPGSPGLL
+1462 
-1475 TMADGDRRD
+1475 
-1484 PSPYRCGHC
+1484 
-1493 HQVSNWKHVIQRHC
+1493 RHC

>member
-26 YTEQGQNHHNS
+26 YTEQGGHSHQPT
-37 AASSMSNIANLIA
+37 
-50 SNSGNGSGNNNA
+50 GNA
-62 GSNTPA
+62 GLVSSSNTAA
-68 SQVSSSLL
+68 SQVGSSLL

-91 QQQAAAAAV
+91 QQQAAAAVAV

-114 QAVISLD
+114 QAVIGMD

-227 SLSVTVPDVPT
+227 SLTVAVPDVPT

-257 QAFKQRQQE
+257 QAFNQRQRE
-266 EQQREQQ
+266 EQQREQ
-273 QRELEMV
+273 RELELA
-280 ATSAYE
+280 ATSAY
-286 RQMQVLRDYERQSPA
+286 QMQVLRDFERQSPA

-446 RRQNKVGASEMCDDF
+446 RRQNKVGASEMCEDF

-472 NNNNVDDDLDAV
+472 NNNNVDDELDGV
-484 EDVDEAMSGGEEQAL
+484 EDPDEPMSGGEEQQM
-499 HHHQHY
+499 HHHHY
-505 GKRSKYDDEEEP
+505 GKRSKYHEEEEP

-533 GTTTP
+533 GTPTP
-538 RAQRA
+538 RAQRPV
-543 MPNLIPISKGP
+543 PNLIPISKGA
-554 KDILNLSKETNA
+554 KDVLNLSKETNA

-603 SHNSSRSQLTR
+603 SQNSSRSQMTKR
-614 KSSFMDKLKTG
+614 SSFLDKLKTG
-625 AHQENLVCQC
+625 AQHENLVCQC

-673 RLEIDEDDDD
+673 RLEIDEDDEDR
-683 HQSHSALN
+683 HSHSALN

-710 TDLLHHLT
+710 TDLLHHLK

-735 GESGGE
+735 GESGD
-741 RRPDSK
+741 RRPDSQ

-759 VCIWNKAAKEIAA
+759 VCIWNKATKEIVAA
-772 AACAAAVQQENSSKS
+772 AAAASLQQENSSHS
-787 LVKSPAGSQGTSNE
+787 IVKSPAGSQAASNE

-951 KVGNVTGQD
+951 KVGSVTGQD

-965 VLPSKPSALDD
+965 VQPTKPNVLDD

-1021 SPVKRQNQGSGLQG
+1021 SPVKRASQGSAMLG

-1082 SYPKSSSAASS
+1082 SNPKASSANSG

-1099 SVGGNPQF
+1099 SVGGNQQF

-1114 AMCLSQS
+1114 AMCLSQTQS
-1121 QGSPGSG
+1121 QSSPNSG
-1128 SPGSSPAIPAG
+1128 AAGASPAISAG
-1139 LLQRAIQEAQNLTP
+1139 LLQRAIQEAQHSP
-1153 TPNDSALSGLAL
+1153 TPNASALSGLAL

-1198 ADSLTSPNTTTTN
+1198 ADSLTSPNTTTSRT
-1211 TSTKA
+1211 TKA

-1241 NHHPSNANSSNS
+1241 NHPSNANSNS
-1253 VVGNGLLRQDAV
+1253 VVGNGLRQDAAI
-1265 YVASSTATTTNNNTN
+1265 VASST
-1280 NTTTP
+1280 NTTPPQPTNSVSKP
-1285 NASTPLPVTTTP
+1285 NASPLP
-1297 TPIST
+1297 
-1302 ATPSALSK
+1302 
-1310 SLAHQLGA
+1310 
-1318 GSSPSSSSSHNH
+1318 
-1330 SQRHACTPPHHLAAG
+1330 
-1345 LTHAHSSI
+1345 
-1353 ATNTTATNN
+1353 
-1362 PSHSQNPNSFPLSSS
+1362 
-1377 SPLLSS
+1377 
-1383 SSSSSASASASSSA
+1383 
-1397 SSVASIS
+1397 
-1404 SAAGSASASSS
+1404 
-1415 STTSSPPPPASSSYL
+1415 
-1430 AAMAQQQQQHQ
+1430 
-1441 QQQQQAQALTPV
+1441 
-1453 AVQMPHPQT
+1453 
-1462 RFHSHSPGSPGLL
+1462 
-1475 TMADGDRRD
+1475 
-1484 PSPYRCGHC
+1484 
-1493 HQVSNWKHVIQRHC
+1493 RHC

-1518 TLERGASVSAS
+1518 TLERGASVSAN
-1529 APPIYRPLGAGASNE
+1529 APPIYRPLGAGATNE

-1550 SNPSTINTNLKSGNT
+1550 SNPTSNILKPGS
-1565 NPNSAQLLMT
+1565 NPNVSSNTSAQLLMT

-1597 ANTQQDLQ
+1597 ANTQQDIQ

-1617 AVANGGNA
+1617 VVASSSA

-1635 QIEITRLPSAAEHG
+1635 QIEITRLPSTAEHPG
-1649 HNHNNNNTKSK
+1649 SGGSNTKSK

-1715 MGTAGGA
+1715 MSAPGAVGGGA
-1722 SSGGAAANSPSLG
+1722 TGGG

-1765 QLQLDAAAS
+1765 QVQLDAAS

-1826 DMDLDQSYVCAYCE
+1826 EPEDQEQGFVCTYCE
-1840 YRTAEETM
+1840 YRTAEETL

-1897 LSLQLLQQTTGEGVT
+1897 LSLQLLQQNTCGGVS
-1912 SSTGSYDNQNSLLK
+1912 SSTGSFDNQNSLLK
-1926 KQLESGGGQVGA
+1926 KQLESGGGQLVT
-1938 IPRENNDDDSPQK
+1938 IPRETAVSKNE
-1951 GTEEAPEEDEERR
+1951 GETPEEDEERR
-1964 STSTPSTSASVAT
+1964 SNSTPSTSASVAT

-1987 AGSMDMPQSASAPER
+1987 AGSVDMPQSIPAPER

-2008 ETQRHEELQQHL
+2008 ETQQHEELLQHL
-2020 QKHACVNPPPPNGQ
+2020 QKHACVNPPPPNYQ
-2034 KCAHCDYNAKE
+2034 QCAHCDYNTSG
-2045 ESELEEHTALHF
+2045 ESEMEEHTALHF

-2067 FFTCYDK
+2067 FYTCYDQ

-2079 EQEPEDSVESKPQA
+2079 EREPEETGESKEEQA
-2093 TEHNNNQDNV
+2093 EHNNNQDNV
-2103 MNANVQQEEHTNSEA
+2103 MNANVQQEQCRPDEEPA
-2118 EQPGAAGE
+2118 D
-2126 EATEEKPPTKKPST
+2126 EATEEPLAKKPTT
-2140 KLILYKSDGNLSVKP
+2140 KLILYKNEGGLSVKP
-2155 PPSSSQEETA
+2155 SQEEAT
-2165 AASESLK
+2165 SESQK

-2184 LRGSANH
+2184 LRGSANQADD
-2191 SEELPAQER
+2191 PQAQER
-2200 PPTPDKMILV
+2200 PTSPDKMILV

>member
-26 YTEQGQNHHNS
+26 YTEQGGHQPTSGNTG
-37 AASSMSNIANLIA
+37 LIT
-50 SNSGNGSGNNNA
+50 SNSSG
-62 GSNTPA
+62 NTPA
-68 SQVSSSLL
+68 AQAGSSLL

-91 QQQAAAAAV
+91 QRQAAAAVAV
-100 VNSVQQQQQQQQQQ
+100 VNSVQQQQQQQPQQV
-114 QAVISLD
+114 AIGMD

-227 SLSVTVPDVPT
+227 SLTVTVPDVPT

-257 QAFKQRQQE
+257 QAFNQRQRE

-273 QRELEMV
+273 RELELV

-446 RRQNKVGASEMCDDF
+446 RRQNKVGASEMCEDF

-472 NNNNVDDDLDAV
+472 NNNNVDDELDGV
-484 EDVDEAMSGGEEQAL
+484 EDADEAMSGGEEPPMHL
-499 HHHQHY
+499 HHY
-505 GKRSKYDDEEEP
+505 GKRSKYDEEEEP

-533 GTTTP
+533 GTPTP
-538 RAQRA
+538 RAQRT
-543 MPNLIPISKGP
+543 MPNLIPISKGA
-554 KDILNLSKETNA
+554 KDVLNLSKETNA

-603 SHNSSRSQLTR
+603 SQNSTRSHLTK

-625 AHQENLVCQC
+625 AQHENLVCQC

-648 GKSCHASAVIIDDDD
+648 GKSCHASAVIIDEDD

-673 RLEIDEDDDD
+673 RLEIDEDDED
-683 HQSHSALN
+683 HHSHSALN

-710 TDLLHHLT
+710 TDLMHHLK

-735 GESGGE
+735 GESGD
-741 RRPDSK
+741 RRPDSQ

-759 VCIWNKAAKEIAA
+759 VCIWNKATKEIVAA
-772 AACAAAVQQENSSKS
+772 AAASLQQEKNNHG
-787 LVKSPAGSQGTSNE
+787 LVKSPTGSQVASNE

-815 EVTKKMT
+815 EMT

-951 KVGNVTGQD
+951 KVGSVSGQD

-965 VLPSKPSALDD
+965 VLPNKPNVLDD

-1021 SPVKRQNQGSGLQG
+1021 SPVKRSNQATAMQG

-1082 SYPKSSSAASS
+1082 SYPKSNSGNSS

-1099 SVGGNPQF
+1099 SVGGSPQF

-1121 QGSPGSG
+1121 QSQSSPNSG
-1128 SPGSSPAIPAG
+1128 SAGTSPAISAG
-1139 LLQRAIQEAQNLTP
+1139 LLQRAIQEAQHSP
-1153 TPNDSALSGLAL
+1153 TPNASALSGLAL

-1198 ADSLTSPNTTTTN
+1198 ADSLTSPNTTTTTTN
-1211 TSTKA
+1211 S
-1216 TTSTTKD
+1216 TTSRTTKD
-1223 TARSL
+1223 TTARSL

-1241 NHHPSNANSSNS
+1241 NHPSNANSNS
-1253 VVGNGLLRQDAV
+1253 VVGNGLRLDAV
-1265 YVASSTATTTNNNTN
+1265 YVASSTN

-1285 NASTPLPVTTTP
+1285 
-1297 TPIST
+1297 
-1302 ATPSALSK
+1302 
-1310 SLAHQLGA
+1310 
-1318 GSSPSSSSSHNH
+1318 
-1330 SQRHACTPPHHLAAG
+1330 
-1345 LTHAHSSI
+1345 
-1353 ATNTTATNN
+1353 
-1362 PSHSQNPNSFPLSSS
+1362 
-1377 SPLLSS
+1377 
-1383 SSSSSASASASSSA
+1383 
-1397 SSVASIS
+1397 
-1404 SAAGSASASSS
+1404 
-1415 STTSSPPPPASSSYL
+1415 PPPPPPTNSVSKPNASPL
-1430 AAMAQQQQQHQ
+1430 
-1441 QQQQQAQALTPV
+1441 P
-1453 AVQMPHPQT
+1453 
-1462 RFHSHSPGSPGLL
+1462 
-1475 TMADGDRRD
+1475 
-1484 PSPYRCGHC
+1484 
-1493 HQVSNWKHVIQRHC
+1493 RHC

-1518 TLERGASVSAS
+1518 TLERGASVSAN
-1529 APPIYRPLGAGASNE
+1529 AAPIYRPLGAGASNE
-1544 SQSHIP
+1544 SQSHIHNP
-1550 SNPSTINTNLKSGNT
+1550 SNPITSNMKPGSNANANSNSHINS
-1565 NPNSAQLLMT
+1565 NSSNGGQPLLLT
-1575 TKQLEQLLHSPLSAS
+1575 TKQLEQIFHTPLSAN

-1597 ANTQQDLQ
+1597 ANTQQDIQ

-1617 AVANGGNA
+1617 VVASSSA

-1635 QIEITRLPSAAEHG
+1635 QIEITRLPTAAEHSIG
-1649 HNHNNNNTKSK
+1649 SSGGGNNTKSK

-1705 SHMRSVHQQQ
+1705 SHMRTVHQQQ
-1715 MGTAGGA
+1715 MVASGAAAAGGA
-1722 SSGGAAANSPSLG
+1722 AGGLGGGAASLG

-1765 QLQLDAAAS
+1765 QIQMDAAS

-1826 DMDLDQSYVCAYCE
+1826 EPEDQEQSYVCAYCE
-1840 YRTAEETM
+1840 YRTSEETM

-1859 YQEKCQQLYK
+1859 YQEKCQQLYR

-1897 LSLQLLQQTTGEGVT
+1897 LSLQLLQQAIGGGVST
-1912 SSTGSYDNQNSLLK
+1912 STGGFDNQNSLLK
-1926 KQLESGGGQVGA
+1926 KQLESGGGQMVA
-1938 IPRENNDDDSPQK
+1938 LPREASVTKN
-1951 GTEEAPEEDEERR
+1951 EAETPEEEEERR
-1964 STSTPSTSASVAT
+1964 SSSTPSTSASVAT
-1977 SDLAADASSD
+1977 SDLAADGSSD
-1987 AGSMDMPQSASAPER
+1987 AGSVDVPQSIPAPER

-2008 ETQRHEELQQHL
+2008 ETQQHEELMQHL
-2020 QKHACVNPPPPNGQ
+2020 QKHACVNPPPPNYH
-2034 KCAHCDYNAKE
+2034 KCAHCDYNASE
-2045 ESELEEHTALHF
+2045 EAEMEEHTALHF

-2067 FFTCYDK
+2067 FFTCYDQ

-2079 EQEPEDSVESKPQA
+2079 EREPEEAGGSKVEQ

-2103 MNANVQQEEHTNSEA
+2103 MNANVQQQQQQPSSSHPD
-2118 EQPGAAGE
+2118 EQTAVDTME
-2126 EATEEKPPTKKPST
+2126 EASSKKPST
-2140 KLILYKSDGNLSVKP
+2140 KLILYKNDGGLSVKL
-2155 PPSSSQEETA
+2155 SQDEGTH
-2165 AASESLK
+2165 SEAQK

-2184 LRGSANH
+2184 LRGSANQ
-2191 SEELPAQER
+2191 SEDTTSTAGQER
-2200 PPTPDKMILV
+2200 PATPDKMILV
-2210 NAKTGKVISRK
+2210 NAQTGKVISRK

>member
-26 YTEQGQNHHNS
+26 YAEQGGHNPSGNQNS
-37 AASSMSNIANLIA
+37 AT
-50 SNSGNGSGNNNA
+50 SGS
-62 GSNTPA
+62 
-68 SQVSSSLL
+68 SSSLL
-76 ERHVERFRLQQLLQQ
+76 ERHVERYRLQHLLQQ
-91 QQQAAAAAV
+91 QQQAAAAAAAV
-100 VNSVQQQQQQQQQQ
+100 VSSVQQQQQQQQQHQQQQQ
-114 QAVISLD
+114 QAVISMD

-216 LEESVGVMGGQ
+216 LEESVGVMGGSHVGGQ
-227 SLSVTVPDVPT
+227 GLTVSVPDVPT
-238 LEQVKRELLLQ
+238 LEQVKRELQLQ

-257 QAFKQRQQE
+257 EAFNQRQRE
-266 EQQREQQ
+266 EQQQMEQQ
-273 QRELEMV
+273 LEL
-280 ATSAYE
+280 ANSYE
-286 RQMQVLRDYERQSPA
+286 RQMQMQLLREFERQSPP
-301 EPPTPSPT
+301 EPPTPSP
-309 SGSATPPSN
+309 SGSATPPSHC
-318 GEEPQN
+318 EEPQN

-446 RRQNKVGASEMCDDF
+446 RRQNKVGASELCDDF

-472 NNNNVDDDLDAV
+472 NNNNVDDDLLDAGM
-484 EDVDEAMSGGEEQAL
+484 EDPDEVLSGEEL
-499 HHHQHY
+499 HHY

-533 GTTTP
+533 GTATP
-538 RAQRA
+538 NRSQRPV
-543 MPNLIPISKGP
+543 PNLIPISKGP
-554 KDILNLSKETNA
+554 KDVLNLSKDTNA
-566 SRSSLTEIASMF
+566 SRSTLTEIASMF

-591 DVPQLSPATTVA
+591 DVPQLSPATTVTSQA
-603 SHNSSRSQLTR
+603 SSRSQPT
-614 KSSFMDKLKTG
+614 KKTSSSFLDKLKTG
-625 AHQENLVCQC
+625 AQHENLICQC

-648 GKSCHASAVIIDDDD
+648 GKSCHASAVIIADEDD
-663 AGLHE
+663 AALHE

-673 RLEIDEDDDD
+673 RLEIDEDDED
-683 HQSHSALN
+683 HHSHSALN

-710 TDLLHHLT
+710 NDLLHHLT

-735 GESGGE
+735 GESSE
-741 RRPDSK
+741 QRRSDSHH

-772 AACAAAVQQENSSKS
+772 AAAAAVHQENSNNN
-787 LVKSPAGSQGTSNE
+787 KSPANSQGTNNE

-815 EVTKKMT
+815 EMT

-951 KVGNVTGQD
+951 KVGSGSGQD

-965 VLPSKPSALDD
+965 VLSSKPNALDD

-991 MMNAAMAQQQ
+991 IMNAAMSQQQ
-1001 HQQQQ
+1001 HQQHQQ
-1006 QKEHQ
+1006 HKEQQH
-1011 STMITPSVTI
+1011 ITPSVTI
-1021 SPVKRQNQGSGLQG
+1021 SPVKRSNQAPPS

-1059 KCNFGHQNRDAVLAH
+1059 KCNFGHHNRDAVLAH

-1082 SYPKSSSAASS
+1082 SYPKSAGAGSSSG

-1099 SVGGNPQF
+1099 SVSTNPQY

-1114 AMCLSQS
+1114 AMCLGQS
-1121 QGSPGSG
+1121 SPTSNATNPGTGGSSG
-1128 SPGSSPAIPAG
+1128 SQQHSLISAG
-1139 LLQRAIQEAQNLTP
+1139 LLQRAIQEAQHSP
-1153 TPNDSALSGLAL
+1153 TPNASALSGLAL

-1171 PQANTTKASAAS
+1171 SAANTTKASAAS

-1198 ADSLTSPNTTTTN
+1198 ADSLTSPTTTTTN
-1211 TSTKA
+1211 NNT
-1216 TTSTTKD
+1216 TTKEQI
-1223 TARSL
+1223 AGMASSGGRSL

-1233 SPRSARNG
+1233 SPRTRNG
-1241 NHHPSNANSSNS
+1241 GHAGHHGAGTATGGLQTSNHPNANSNNSSS
-1253 VVGNGLLRQDAV
+1253 VVVMGTGTGTGHRLDANSSSCNNI
-1265 YVASSTATTTNNNTN
+1265 YVASSTTPTATATGTATANNHK
-1280 NTTTP
+1280 
-1285 NASTPLPVTTTP
+1285 NASP
-1297 TPIST
+1297 T
-1302 ATPSALSK
+1302 
-1310 SLAHQLGA
+1310 
-1318 GSSPSSSSSHNH
+1318 
-1330 SQRHACTPPHHLAAG
+1330 
-1345 LTHAHSSI
+1345 
-1353 ATNTTATNN
+1353 
-1362 PSHSQNPNSFPLSSS
+1362 
-1377 SPLLSS
+1377 
-1383 SSSSSASASASSSA
+1383 
-1397 SSVASIS
+1397 
-1404 SAAGSASASSS
+1404 
-1415 STTSSPPPPASSSYL
+1415 
-1430 AAMAQQQQQHQ
+1430 
-1441 QQQQQAQALTPV
+1441 
-1453 AVQMPHPQT
+1453 MP
-1462 RFHSHSPGSPGLL
+1462 
-1475 TMADGDRRD
+1475 
-1484 PSPYRCGHC
+1484 
-1493 HQVSNWKHVIQRHC
+1493 RHC

-1518 TLERGASVSAS
+1518 TLERGGS
-1529 APPIYRPLGAGASNE
+1529 APAIYRPLGAGASNE
-1544 SQSHIP
+1544 SQSHINSTTNSHASTSSLNILNSKLGNGNGNGS
-1550 SNPSTINTNLKSGNT
+1550 SN
-1565 NPNSAQLLMT
+1565 NSSCAQQLLMSS
-1575 TKQLEQLLHSPLSAS
+1575 KQLEQLLHSPLSAG

-1605 AAAAYWAAACKA
+1605 AVAAYWAAACKA
-1617 AVANGGNA
+1617 AVANG

-1635 QIEITRLPSAAEHG
+1635 QIEITRLPSAANQEHQS
-1649 HNHNNNNTKSK
+1649 NQSNTKSK

-1715 MGTAGGA
+1715 LAVGGTGAAGTGGA
-1722 SSGGAAANSPSLG
+1722 SSLG

-1765 QLQLDAAAS
+1765 QLQLDAAS
-1774 DAELNP
+1774 DAEMNP

-1809 RNAKQ
+1809 RQGKQ
-1814 ELEQHLLAHSDQ
+1814 ELEQHLTAHAAANDTETE
-1826 DMDLDQSYVCAYCE
+1826 DLYVCTYCG
-1840 YRTAEETM
+1840 YRTGEETL

-1869 NCKEDVEY
+1869 NCKEDVEF
-1877 PAPKLLQLTGP
+1877 PAPKLMQITGP
-1888 ETIWVVDNE
+1888 ETIWVVDSE
-1897 LSLQLLQQTTGEGVT
+1897 LSVQLLQQQAAGGVS
-1912 SSTGSYDNQNSLLK
+1912 SSTSAAGSFSGQNSLLK
-1926 KQLESGGGQVGA
+1926 KQLESGSGLERV
-1938 IPRENNDDDSPQK
+1938 IERESTPQPK
-1951 GTEEAPEEDEERR
+1951 PQEAEAEAEEDEERR
-1964 STSTPSTSASVAT
+1964 SSSTPSTSASVAT
-1977 SDLAADASSD
+1977 SDLAADGSSD

-2008 ETQRHEELQQHL
+2008 ETQKHEELQQHL
-2020 QKHACVNPPPPNGQ
+2020 PHHGVVQAAPEGAHL
-2034 KCAHCDYNAKE
+2034 CAHCDYHSATE
-2045 ESELEEHTALHF
+2045 AEIEEHTVVHF

-2067 FFTCYDK
+2067 FYTCYDN
-2074 LEISV
+2074 LEISM
-2079 EQEPEDSVESKPQA
+2079 EQESEEPAKQH
-2093 TEHNNNQDNV
+2093 TENNNNQDNV
-2103 MNANVQQEEHTNSEA
+2103 INANMQEQQQEQSDTEHRDGDLD
-2118 EQPGAAGE
+2118 EQPPA
-2126 EATEEKPPTKKPST
+2126 KKHST
-2140 KLILYKSDGNLSVKP
+2140 KIILYKSDGALSVKP
-2155 PPSSSQEETA
+2155 SPEEPSGAESQ
-2165 AASESLK
+2165 SR

-2184 LRGSANH
+2184 LRGSAPTAP
-2191 SEELPAQER
+2191 EEGQEQR
-2200 PPTPDKMILV
+2200 PTTPEKMILV
-2210 NAKTGKVISRK
+2210 NPKTGKVISRK

>member
-26 YTEQGQNHHNS
+26 YTEQGGHQPTSGNTGG
-37 AASSMSNIANLIA
+37 LIT
-50 SNSGNGSGNNNA
+50 SNSTGT
-62 GSNTPA
+62 TPA
-68 SQVSSSLL
+68 TQAGSSLL

-91 QQQAAAAAV
+91 QRQAAAAVAV
-100 VNSVQQQQQQQQQQ
+100 VNSVQQQQQQQPQQ
-114 QAVISLD
+114 VGIGMD

-227 SLSVTVPDVPT
+227 SLTVTVPDVPT

-257 QAFKQRQQE
+257 QAFNQRQRE

-273 QRELEMV
+273 RELELV

-446 RRQNKVGASEMCDDF
+446 RRQNKVGASEMCEDF

-472 NNNNVDDDLDAV
+472 NNNNVDDELDGV
-484 EDVDEAMSGGEEQAL
+484 EDADEAMSGGEEQPMHL
-499 HHHQHY
+499 HHY
-505 GKRSKYDDEEEP
+505 GKRSKYDEEEEP

-533 GTTTP
+533 GTPTP
-538 RAQRA
+538 RAQRT

-554 KDILNLSKETNA
+554 KDVLNLSKETNA
-566 SRSSLTEIASMF
+566 SRSSLTEIGSMF

-591 DVPQLSPATTVA
+591 HVPQLSPATTVA
-603 SHNSSRSQLTR
+603 SQNSTRSQMTKR
-614 KSSFMDKLKTG
+614 SSFMDKLKTG
-625 AHQENLVCQC
+625 AQHENLVCQC

-648 GKSCHASAVIIDDDD
+648 GKSCHASAVIIDEDD

-673 RLEIDEDDDD
+673 RLEIDEDDED
-683 HQSHSALN
+683 HHSHSALN

-710 TDLLHHLT
+710 TDLMHHLK

-735 GESGGE
+735 GESGD
-741 RRPDSK
+741 RRPDSQ

-759 VCIWNKAAKEIAA
+759 VCIWNKATKEIVAA
-772 AACAAAVQQENSSKS
+772 AAASLQQEKHNHS
-787 LVKSPAGSQGTSNE
+787 LIKSPTGSQAASNE

-815 EVTKKMT
+815 EMT

-951 KVGNVTGQD
+951 KVGSVTGQD

-965 VLPSKPSALDD
+965 VLPNKPNVLDD

-1021 SPVKRQNQGSGLQG
+1021 SPVKRSNQAAVMQG

-1045 HQEGNEKRT
+1045 HQEGNEKKT

-1082 SYPKSSSAASS
+1082 SYPKSNSGNSS

-1099 SVGGNPQF
+1099 SVGGSPQF

-1114 AMCLSQS
+1114 AMCLSQTQS
-1121 QGSPGSG
+1121 QSSPNSG
-1128 SPGSSPAIPAG
+1128 SAGTSPAISAG
-1139 LLQRAIQEAQNLTP
+1139 LLQRAIQEAQHSP
-1153 TPNDSALSGLAL
+1153 TPNASALSGLAL

-1198 ADSLTSPNTTTTN
+1198 ADSLTSPNTTTT
-1211 TSTKA
+1211 TTTT
-1216 TTSTTKD
+1216 TTSRTTKD
-1223 TARSL
+1223 TTARSL

-1241 NHHPSNANSSNS
+1241 IHPSNANSNS
-1253 VVGNGLLRQDAV
+1253 VVGNGLRLDAV
-1265 YVASSTATTTNNNTN
+1265 YVASSIN
-1280 NTTTP
+1280 NTTTTPPPPPPPTSTNSVSKP
-1285 NASTPLPVTTTP
+1285 NASPLP
-1297 TPIST
+1297 
-1302 ATPSALSK
+1302 
-1310 SLAHQLGA
+1310 
-1318 GSSPSSSSSHNH
+1318 
-1330 SQRHACTPPHHLAAG
+1330 
-1345 LTHAHSSI
+1345 
-1353 ATNTTATNN
+1353 
-1362 PSHSQNPNSFPLSSS
+1362 
-1377 SPLLSS
+1377 
-1383 SSSSSASASASSSA
+1383 
-1397 SSVASIS
+1397 
-1404 SAAGSASASSS
+1404 
-1415 STTSSPPPPASSSYL
+1415 
-1430 AAMAQQQQQHQ
+1430 
-1441 QQQQQAQALTPV
+1441 
-1453 AVQMPHPQT
+1453 
-1462 RFHSHSPGSPGLL
+1462 
-1475 TMADGDRRD
+1475 
-1484 PSPYRCGHC
+1484 
-1493 HQVSNWKHVIQRHC
+1493 RHC

-1518 TLERGASVSAS
+1518 TLERGASVSAN

-1544 SQSHIP
+1544 SQSHIHNP
-1550 SNPSTINTNLKSGNT
+1550 SNPITSNILKPGSNTNANGNSST
-1565 NPNSAQLLMT
+1565 SAQPLLLT
-1575 TKQLEQLLHSPLSAS
+1575 TKQLEQIFHTPLSAS

-1597 ANTQQDLQ
+1597 ANTQQDIQ

-1617 AVANGGNA
+1617 VVASSSA

-1635 QIEITRLPSAAEHG
+1635 QIEITRLPTTAEHAIG
-1649 HNHNNNNTKSK
+1649 SSGGGNNTKSK

-1705 SHMRSVHQQQ
+1705 SHMRTVHQQQ
-1715 MGTAGGA
+1715 MVAAGAGAAGGA
-1722 SSGGAAANSPSLG
+1722 VGGGVGLG

-1765 QLQLDAAAS
+1765 QIQMDAAS

-1826 DMDLDQSYVCAYCE
+1826 EPEDQDQTYVCAYCE
-1840 YRTAEETM
+1840 YRTSEETL

-1859 YQEKCQQLYK
+1859 YQEKCQQLYR

-1897 LSLQLLQQTTGEGVT
+1897 LSLQLLQQTTEVGVST
-1912 SSTGSYDNQNSLLK
+1912 STGGFDNQNSLLK
-1926 KQLESGGGQVGA
+1926 KQLESGGGQMVA
-1938 IPRENNDDDSPQK
+1938 LPRESSVTKN
-1951 GTEEAPEEDEERR
+1951 EAETPEEEEERR

-1977 SDLAADASSD
+1977 SDLAADGSSD
-1987 AGSMDMPQSASAPER
+1987 AGSVDMPQSVPAPER

-2008 ETQRHEELQQHL
+2008 ETQQHEELMQHL
-2020 QKHACVNPPPPNGQ
+2020 QKHACVNPPPPNYH
-2034 KCAHCDYNAKE
+2034 KCDHCDYNANE
-2045 ESELEEHTALHF
+2045 EAELEEHTALHF
-2057 NASEKLKSVE
+2057 NATEKLKSVE
-2067 FFTCYDK
+2067 FFTCYDQ

-2079 EQEPEDSVESKPQA
+2079 EREPEEGGISKVEQ

-2103 MNANVQQEEHTNSEA
+2103 LNANVQPQQPSSSSPD
-2118 EQPGAAGE
+2118 EQPAGDAME
-2126 EATEEKPPTKKPST
+2126 ETSSKKPST
-2140 KLILYKSDGNLSVKP
+2140 KLILYKNDGGLSVKL
-2155 PPSSSQEETA
+2155 SQDEGTH
-2165 AASESLK
+2165 SESQK

-2184 LRGSANH
+2184 LRGSANQQEDAT
-2191 SEELPAQER
+2191 SISGQER
-2200 PPTPDKMILV
+2200 PATPDKMILV
-2210 NAKTGKVISRK
+2210 NAQTGKVISRK

>member
-26 YTEQGQNHHNS
+26 YTEQGGHQP
-37 AASSMSNIANLIA
+37 ASGNTGHMT
-50 SNSGNGSGNNNA
+50 SNST
-62 GSNTPA
+62 SNTPA
-68 SQVSSSLL
+68 AQAGSSLL

-91 QQQAAAAAV
+91 QRQAAAAVAV
-100 VNSVQQQQQQQQQQ
+100 VNSVQQQQQQQPQQV
-114 QAVISLD
+114 AIGMD

-227 SLSVTVPDVPT
+227 SLTVTVPDVPT

-257 QAFKQRQQE
+257 QAFNQRQRE

-273 QRELEMV
+273 RELELV

-446 RRQNKVGASEMCDDF
+446 RRQNKVGASEMCEDF

-472 NNNNVDDDLDAV
+472 NNNNVDDELDGV
-484 EDVDEAMSGGEEQAL
+484 EDADDAMSGGEEQPMHL
-499 HHHQHY
+499 HHY

-533 GTTTP
+533 GTPTP
-538 RAQRA
+538 RAQRT
-543 MPNLIPISKGP
+543 MPNLIPISKGA
-554 KDILNLSKETNA
+554 KDVLNLSKETNA

-603 SHNSSRSQLTR
+603 SQNSTRSQMTK

-625 AHQENLVCQC
+625 AQHENLVCQC

-648 GKSCHASAVIIDDDD
+648 GKSCHASAVIIDEDD

-673 RLEIDEDDDD
+673 RLEIDEDDED
-683 HQSHSALN
+683 HHSHSALN

-710 TDLLHHLT
+710 TDLMHHLK

-735 GESGGE
+735 GESGD
-741 RRPDSK
+741 RRPDSQ

-759 VCIWNKAAKEIAA
+759 VCIWNKATKEIVAA
-772 AACAAAVQQENSSKS
+772 AAASMQQEKNNHN
-787 LVKSPAGSQGTSNE
+787 LVKSPTGSQAASNE

-815 EVTKKMT
+815 EMT

-951 KVGNVTGQD
+951 KVGSVSGQD

-965 VLPSKPSALDD
+965 VLPNKPNVLDD

-1021 SPVKRQNQGSGLQG
+1021 SPVKRSNQASVMQG

-1082 SYPKSSSAASS
+1082 SYPKSNSGNSS

-1099 SVGGNPQF
+1099 SVGGSPQF

-1114 AMCLSQS
+1114 AMCLSQTQS
-1121 QGSPGSG
+1121 QSSPNSG
-1128 SPGSSPAIPAG
+1128 SAGTSPAISAG
-1139 LLQRAIQEAQNLTP
+1139 LLQRAIQEAQHSP
-1153 TPNDSALSGLAL
+1153 TPNASALSGLAL

-1211 TSTKA
+1211 S
-1216 TTSTTKD
+1216 TTSRTTKD
-1223 TARSL
+1223 NTARSL

-1241 NHHPSNANSSNS
+1241 NHTSNANSNS
-1253 VVGNGLLRQDAV
+1253 VVGNGLRLDAV
-1265 YVASSTATTTNNNTN
+1265 YVASSTN

-1285 NASTPLPVTTTP
+1285 
-1297 TPIST
+1297 
-1302 ATPSALSK
+1302 
-1310 SLAHQLGA
+1310 
-1318 GSSPSSSSSHNH
+1318 
-1330 SQRHACTPPHHLAAG
+1330 
-1345 LTHAHSSI
+1345 
-1353 ATNTTATNN
+1353 
-1362 PSHSQNPNSFPLSSS
+1362 
-1377 SPLLSS
+1377 
-1383 SSSSSASASASSSA
+1383 
-1397 SSVASIS
+1397 
-1404 SAAGSASASSS
+1404 
-1415 STTSSPPPPASSSYL
+1415 PPPPTNSVSKPNASPL
-1430 AAMAQQQQQHQ
+1430 
-1441 QQQQQAQALTPV
+1441 P
-1453 AVQMPHPQT
+1453 
-1462 RFHSHSPGSPGLL
+1462 
-1475 TMADGDRRD
+1475 
-1484 PSPYRCGHC
+1484 
-1493 HQVSNWKHVIQRHC
+1493 RHC

-1518 TLERGASVSAS
+1518 TLERGASVSAN

-1544 SQSHIP
+1544 SQSHIHNP
-1550 SNPSTINTNLKSGNT
+1550 SNPITSNILKSGSNT
-1565 NPNSAQLLMT
+1565 NANSNINSNSAQPLLLT
-1575 TKQLEQLLHSPLSAS
+1575 TKQLEQIFHTPLSAS

-1597 ANTQQDLQ
+1597 ANTQQDIQ

-1617 AVANGGNA
+1617 VVANSSA

-1635 QIEITRLPSAAEHG
+1635 QIEITRLSTTAEHSIG
-1649 HNHNNNNTKSK
+1649 SSAGGNNTKSK

-1705 SHMRSVHQQQ
+1705 SHMRTVHQQQ
-1715 MGTAGGA
+1715 MVASGAGAAAGAAGGVGGGGA
-1722 SSGGAAANSPSLG
+1722 SSLG

-1765 QLQLDAAAS
+1765 QIQMDAAS

-1826 DMDLDQSYVCAYCE
+1826 EPEDQDPSYVCAYCE
-1840 YRTAEETM
+1840 YRTSEETL

-1859 YQEKCQQLYK
+1859 YQEKCQELYR

-1897 LSLQLLQQTTGEGVT
+1897 LSLQLLQQTTGGAVST
-1912 SSTGSYDNQNSLLK
+1912 STGGFDNQNSLLK
-1926 KQLESGGGQVGA
+1926 KQLESGGGQMVA
-1938 IPRENNDDDSPQK
+1938 LPREASVTKN
-1951 GTEEAPEEDEERR
+1951 EAEGPEEDEERR
-1964 STSTPSTSASVAT
+1964 SSSTPSTSASVAT
-1977 SDLAADASSD
+1977 SDLAADGSSD
-1987 AGSMDMPQSASAPER
+1987 AGSVDMPQSIPAPER

-2008 ETQRHEELQQHL
+2008 ETQHHEELMQHL
-2020 QKHACVNPPPPNGQ
+2020 QKHACVNPPPPNYQ
-2034 KCAHCDYNAKE
+2034 KCAHCDYNANE
-2045 ESELEEHTALHF
+2045 EAEMEEHTALHF

-2067 FFTCYDK
+2067 FFTCYDQ

-2079 EQEPEDSVESKPQA
+2079 EREPEETADSKAEQ

-2103 MNANVQQEEHTNSEA
+2103 MNANVQQQQQPSSNSPD
-2118 EQPGAAGE
+2118 EQPADEGME
-2126 EATEEKPPTKKPST
+2126 ESSAKKSST
-2140 KLILYKSDGNLSVKP
+2140 KLILYKNDGGLSVKL
-2155 PPSSSQEETA
+2155 SQEEGA
-2165 AASESLK
+2165 NSEFQK

-2184 LRGSANH
+2184 LRGSANQTEDAT
-2191 SEELPAQER
+2191 STSGQER
-2200 PPTPDKMILV
+2200 PATPDKMILV
-2210 NAKTGKVISRK
+2210 NAQTGKVISRK

>member
-26 YTEQGQNHHNS
+26 YTEQGGHQP
-37 AASSMSNIANLIA
+37 ASGNTGHMT
-50 SNSGNGSGNNNA
+50 SNST
-62 GSNTPA
+62 SNTPA
-68 SQVSSSLL
+68 AQAGSSLL

-91 QQQAAAAAV
+91 QRQAAAAVAV
-100 VNSVQQQQQQQQQQ
+100 VNSVQQQQQQQPQQV
-114 QAVISLD
+114 AIGMD

-227 SLSVTVPDVPT
+227 SLTVTVPDVPT

-257 QAFKQRQQE
+257 QAFNQRQRE

-273 QRELEMV
+273 RELELV

-446 RRQNKVGASEMCDDF
+446 RRQNKVGASEMCEDF

-472 NNNNVDDDLDAV
+472 NNNNVDDELDGV
-484 EDVDEAMSGGEEQAL
+484 EDADDAMSGGEEQPIHL
-499 HHHQHY
+499 HHY

-533 GTTTP
+533 GTPTP
-538 RAQRA
+538 RAQRT
-543 MPNLIPISKGP
+543 MPNLIPISKGA
-554 KDILNLSKETNA
+554 KDVLNLSKETNA

-603 SHNSSRSQLTR
+603 SQNSTRSQMTK

-625 AHQENLVCQC
+625 AQHENLVCQC

-648 GKSCHASAVIIDDDD
+648 GKSCHASAVIIDEDD

-673 RLEIDEDDDD
+673 RLEIDEDDED
-683 HQSHSALN
+683 HHSHSALN

-710 TDLLHHLT
+710 TDLMHHLK

-735 GESGGE
+735 GESGD
-741 RRPDSK
+741 RRPDSQ

-759 VCIWNKAAKEIAA
+759 VCIWNKATKEIVAA
-772 AACAAAVQQENSSKS
+772 AAASMQQEKNNHN
-787 LVKSPAGSQGTSNE
+787 LVKSPTGSQAASNE

-951 KVGNVTGQD
+951 KVGSVSGQD

-965 VLPSKPSALDD
+965 VLPNKPNVLDD

-1001 HQQQQ
+1001 HQQHQ

-1021 SPVKRQNQGSGLQG
+1021 SPVKRSNQASVMQG

-1082 SYPKSSSAASS
+1082 SYPKSNSGNSS

-1114 AMCLSQS
+1114 AMCLSQTQS
-1121 QGSPGSG
+1121 QSSPNSG
-1128 SPGSSPAIPAG
+1128 SAGTSPAISAG
-1139 LLQRAIQEAQNLTP
+1139 LLQRAIQEAQHSP
-1153 TPNDSALSGLAL
+1153 TPNASALSGLAL

-1183 ILEHGEQKASQNEAS
+1183 ILEHGEQKASQNE
-1198 ADSLTSPNTTTTN
+1198 
-1211 TSTKA
+1211 
-1216 TTSTTKD
+1216 
-1223 TARSL
+1223 
-1228 QDLLT
+1228 
-1233 SPRSARNG
+1233 
-1241 NHHPSNANSSNS
+1241 
-1253 VVGNGLLRQDAV
+1253 
-1265 YVASSTATTTNNNTN
+1265 
-1280 NTTTP
+1280 
-1285 NASTPLPVTTTP
+1285 
-1297 TPIST
+1297 
-1302 ATPSALSK
+1302 
-1310 SLAHQLGA
+1310 
-1318 GSSPSSSSSHNH
+1318 
-1330 SQRHACTPPHHLAAG
+1330 
-1345 LTHAHSSI
+1345 
-1353 ATNTTATNN
+1353 
-1362 PSHSQNPNSFPLSSS
+1362 
-1377 SPLLSS
+1377 
-1383 SSSSSASASASSSA
+1383 
-1397 SSVASIS
+1397 
-1404 SAAGSASASSS
+1404 
-1415 STTSSPPPPASSSYL
+1415 
-1430 AAMAQQQQQHQ
+1430 
-1441 QQQQQAQALTPV
+1441 
-1453 AVQMPHPQT
+1453 
-1462 RFHSHSPGSPGLL
+1462 
-1475 TMADGDRRD
+1475 
-1484 PSPYRCGHC
+1484 
-1493 HQVSNWKHVIQRHC
+1493 RHC

-1518 TLERGASVSAS
+1518 TLERGASVSAN

-1544 SQSHIP
+1544 SQSHIHNP
-1550 SNPSTINTNLKSGNT
+1550 SNPITSNILKSGSNT
-1565 NPNSAQLLMT
+1565 NANSNMNSNSAQPLLLT
-1575 TKQLEQLLHSPLSAS
+1575 TKQLEQIFHTPLSAS

-1597 ANTQQDLQ
+1597 ANTQQDIQ

-1617 AVANGGNA
+1617 VVANSSA
-1625 EELLQLQQND
+1625 DELLQLQQND
-1635 QIEITRLPSAAEHG
+1635 QIEITRLPTAAEHSIG
-1649 HNHNNNNTKSK
+1649 SSGGGNNTKSK

-1705 SHMRSVHQQQ
+1705 SHMRTMHQQQ
-1715 MGTAGGA
+1715 MVASGAGAAAGAAGGVGG
-1722 SSGGAAANSPSLG
+1722 GGAASLG

-1765 QLQLDAAAS
+1765 QIQMDAAS

-1826 DMDLDQSYVCAYCE
+1826 EPEDQDPSYVCAYCE
-1840 YRTAEETM
+1840 YRTSEETL

-1859 YQEKCQQLYK
+1859 YQEKCQELYR

-1897 LSLQLLQQTTGEGVT
+1897 LSLQLLQQTTGGAVST
-1912 SSTGSYDNQNSLLK
+1912 STGGFDNQNSLLK
-1926 KQLESGGGQVGA
+1926 KQLESGGGQMIA
-1938 IPRENNDDDSPQK
+1938 LPREVSVTKNE
-1951 GTEEAPEEDEERR
+1951 TEAPEEDEERR
-1964 STSTPSTSASVAT
+1964 SSSTPSTSASVAT
-1977 SDLAADASSD
+1977 SDLAADGSSD
-1987 AGSMDMPQSASAPER
+1987 AGSVDMPQSIPAPER

-2008 ETQRHEELQQHL
+2008 ETQHHEELMQHL
-2020 QKHACVNPPPPNGQ
+2020 QKHACVNPPPPNYQ
-2034 KCAHCDYNAKE
+2034 KCAHCDYNANE
-2045 ESELEEHTALHF
+2045 EAEMEEHTALHF

-2067 FFTCYDK
+2067 FFTCYDQ

-2079 EQEPEDSVESKPQA
+2079 EQELEETADSKAEQ

-2103 MNANVQQEEHTNSEA
+2103 MNANVQQQQQPSSNSPD
-2118 EQPGAAGE
+2118 EQPSDEGME
-2126 EATEEKPPTKKPST
+2126 ESSAKKSST
-2140 KLILYKSDGNLSVKP
+2140 KLILYKNDGGLSVKL
-2155 PPSSSQEETA
+2155 SQDEGA
-2165 AASESLK
+2165 NSESQK

-2184 LRGSANH
+2184 LRGSANQTEDAT
-2191 SEELPAQER
+2191 STSGQER
-2200 PPTPDKMILV
+2200 PATPDKMILV
-2210 NAKTGKVISRK
+2210 NAQTGKVISRK

>member
-26 YTEQGQNHHNS
+26 YTEQGGHNPAGSTGHIASNATSNS
-37 AASSMSNIANLIA
+37 AATQ
-50 SNSGNGSGNNNA
+50 A
-62 GSNTPA
+62 G
-68 SQVSSSLL
+68 SSLL
-76 ERHVERFRLQQLLQQ
+76 ERHVERYRLQQQL
-91 QQQAAAAAV
+91 QQAAAAVAV

-114 QAVISLD
+114 HHQQQQQQAVIGMD

-227 SLSVTVPDVPT
+227 NLTVAVPDVPT

-257 QAFKQRQQE
+257 QAFNQRQRE
-266 EQQREQQ
+266 EQQREQ
-273 QRELEMV
+273 RELELV
-280 ATSAYE
+280 ASSAYE
-286 RQMQVLRDYERQSPA
+286 RHMQVLRDYERQSPA

-446 RRQNKVGASEMCDDF
+446 RRQNKVGASEMCEDF
-461 LSDSAELEDQY
+461 LSDSAELEDQF
-472 NNNNVDDDLDAV
+472 NNNNVDDELDGV
-484 EDVDEAMSGGEEQAL
+484 EDADPDEAMSGGDEEQHQL
-499 HHHQHY
+499 PHHHHY
-505 GKRSKYDDEEEP
+505 GKRSKYDEEEEP

-538 RAQRA
+538 RAQRPV
-543 MPNLIPISKGP
+543 PNLIPISKGA
-554 KDILNLSKETNA
+554 KDVLNLSKETNA

-603 SHNSSRSQLTR
+603 SQNSTRSQLT
-614 KSSFMDKLKTG
+614 KKTG
-625 AHQENLVCQC
+625 FLERVKSGAHYENLVCQC

-663 AGLHE
+663 VALHE

-673 RLEIDEDDDD
+673 RLEIDEDDED
-683 HQSHSALN
+683 HHSHSALN

-710 TDLLHHLT
+710 TDLLHHLK

-735 GESGGE
+735 GESGD
-741 RRPDSK
+741 RRPDTQ

-759 VCIWNKAAKEIAA
+759 VCIWNKATKEIVAA
-772 AACAAAVQQENSSKS
+772 AAAASLQQENSSHS
-787 LVKSPAGSQGTSNE
+787 LVKSPAGSQAASNE

-815 EVTKKMT
+815 EMT

-951 KVGNVTGQD
+951 KVGSVTGQD

-965 VLPSKPSALDD
+965 VLPSKPNVLDD

-1001 HQQQQ
+1001 HHQQQQQ

-1021 SPVKRQNQGSGLQG
+1021 SPVKRPSQGSVMQG

-1082 SYPKSSSAASS
+1082 SYPKSNSAAG

-1099 SVGGNPQF
+1099 SVGGNPF

-1114 AMCLSQS
+1114 AMCLSQQTQS
-1121 QGSPGSG
+1121 QSSPNGGSAGT
-1128 SPGSSPAIPAG
+1128 SPAISAG
-1139 LLQRAIQEAQNLTP
+1139 LLQRAIQEAQHSP
-1153 TPNDSALSGLAL
+1153 TPNASALSGLAL
-1165 ALAGGK
+1165 ALVGGK

-1198 ADSLTSPNTTTTN
+1198 ADSLTSPNTTTTT
-1211 TSTKA
+1211 TSSRTTKA

-1241 NHHPSNANSSNS
+1241 NHLSNANSNS
-1253 VVGNGLLRQDAV
+1253 VVGNGLRQDAL
-1265 YVASSTATTTNNNTN
+1265 YVASS
-1280 NTTTP
+1280 NTTPPPPQPSNSVSKP
-1285 NASTPLPVTTTP
+1285 NASPLP
-1297 TPIST
+1297 
-1302 ATPSALSK
+1302 
-1310 SLAHQLGA
+1310 
-1318 GSSPSSSSSHNH
+1318 
-1330 SQRHACTPPHHLAAG
+1330 
-1345 LTHAHSSI
+1345 
-1353 ATNTTATNN
+1353 
-1362 PSHSQNPNSFPLSSS
+1362 
-1377 SPLLSS
+1377 
-1383 SSSSSASASASSSA
+1383 
-1397 SSVASIS
+1397 
-1404 SAAGSASASSS
+1404 
-1415 STTSSPPPPASSSYL
+1415 
-1430 AAMAQQQQQHQ
+1430 
-1441 QQQQQAQALTPV
+1441 
-1453 AVQMPHPQT
+1453 
-1462 RFHSHSPGSPGLL
+1462 
-1475 TMADGDRRD
+1475 
-1484 PSPYRCGHC
+1484 
-1493 HQVSNWKHVIQRHC
+1493 RHC

-1518 TLERGASVSAS
+1518 TLERGASGSTN

-1550 SNPSTINTNLKSGNT
+1550 SNPTSNVLKSGT
-1565 NPNSAQLLMT
+1565 NATAASNNNAQLLMT

-1597 ANTQQDLQ
+1597 ANSQQDLQ
-1605 AAAAYWAAACKA
+1605 VAAAYWAAACK
-1617 AVANGGNA
+1617 VASSSA

-1635 QIEITRLPSAAEHG
+1635 QIEITRLPSAAEHSG
-1649 HNHNNNNTKSK
+1649 AGGNNTKSK

-1715 MGTAGGA
+1715 MATGAGASVGGGGGA
-1722 SSGGAAANSPSLG
+1722 PSQC
-1735 LDFSVALQLAAA
+1735 LDFSVAYQLAAA

-1765 QLQLDAAAS
+1765 QLQLDAAS

-1814 ELEQHLLAHSDQ
+1814 ELEEHLLAHNDQ
-1826 DMDLDQSYVCAYCE
+1826 ESEDQGYVCAYCE
-1840 YRTAEETM
+1840 YRTAEETL

-1869 NCKEDVEY
+1869 NCKEDVEF

-1897 LSLQLLQQTTGEGVT
+1897 LSLQLLQQTTGGGVS
-1912 SSTGSYDNQNSLLK
+1912 SSTGNYDNQNSLLK
-1926 KQLESGGGQVGA
+1926 KQLESGGGQVVA
-1938 IPRENNDDDSPQK
+1938 IPRESSVSKIEGD
-1951 GTEEAPEEDEERR
+1951 APEEDEERR
-1964 STSTPSTSASVAT
+1964 SSSTPSTSASVAT

-1987 AGSMDMPQSASAPER
+1987 AGSVDMPQSVPAPQR

-2008 ETQRHEELQQHL
+2008 ETQQHEELLQHL
-2020 QKHACVNPPPPNGQ
+2020 QKHACVNTPSPGCQ
-2034 KCAHCDYNAKE
+2034 QCAHCDYSAVE
-2045 ESELEEHTALHF
+2045 ESEMEEHTALHF

-2067 FFTCYDK
+2067 FYTCYDQ

-2079 EQEPEDSVESKPQA
+2079 EREPEDKNSACKEQQ

-2103 MNANVQQEEHTNSEA
+2103 MNANVQQEQGSLDEEPADEA
-2118 EQPGAAGE
+2118 ME
-2126 EATEEKPPTKKPST
+2126 EPPAKKPST
-2140 KLILYKSDGNLSVKP
+2140 KLILYKNEGGLSVKP
-2155 PPSSSQEETA
+2155 PQEEATL
-2165 AASESLK
+2165 ESQK
-2172 SENISDRLRRRI
+2172 GENISDRLRRRI
-2184 LRGSANH
+2184 LRGSANQPED
-2191 SEELPAQER
+2191 SQAQER

-2210 NAKTGKVISRK
+2210 NARTGKVISKK

>member
-26 YTEQGQNHHNS
+26 YAEQGGHNPNGNQNS
-37 AASSMSNIANLIA
+37 AT
-50 SNSGNGSGNNNA
+50 SGS
-62 GSNTPA
+62 
-68 SQVSSSLL
+68 SSSLL
-76 ERHVERFRLQQLLQQ
+76 ERHVERYRLQHLLQQ
-91 QQQAAAAAV
+91 QQQAAAAAAAV
-100 VNSVQQQQQQQQQQ
+100 VSSVQQQQQQQHQQQQQQQ
-114 QAVISLD
+114 QAVISMD

-216 LEESVGVMGGQ
+216 LEESVGVMGGSHVGGQ
-227 SLSVTVPDVPT
+227 GLTVSVPDVPT
-238 LEQVKRELLLQ
+238 LEQVKRELQLQ

-257 QAFKQRQQE
+257 EAFNQRQRE
-266 EQQREQQ
+266 EQQQMEQQ
-273 QRELEMV
+273 LEL
-280 ATSAYE
+280 ANSYE
-286 RQMQVLRDYERQSPA
+286 RQMQMQVLREFERQSPP
-301 EPPTPSPT
+301 EPPTPSP

-318 GEEPQN
+318 CEEPQN

-472 NNNNVDDDLDAV
+472 NNNNVDDDLLDAGM
-484 EDVDEAMSGGEEQAL
+484 EDPDEVLSGEEL
-499 HHHQHY
+499 HHY

-533 GTTTP
+533 GTATP
-538 RAQRA
+538 NRSQRPV
-543 MPNLIPISKGP
+543 PNLIPISKGP
-554 KDILNLSKETNA
+554 KDVLNLSKDTNA
-566 SRSSLTEIASMF
+566 SRSTLTEIASMF

-591 DVPQLSPATTVA
+591 DVPQLSPATTVTSQA
-603 SHNSSRSQLTR
+603 SSRSQPT
-614 KSSFMDKLKTG
+614 KKTSSSFLDKLKTG
-625 AHQENLVCQC
+625 AQHENLICQC

-648 GKSCHASAVIIDDDD
+648 GKSCHASAVIIADDDD
-663 AGLHE
+663 AALHE

-673 RLEIDEDDDD
+673 RLEIDEDDED
-683 HQSHSALN
+683 HHSHSALN

-710 TDLLHHLT
+710 NDLLHHLT

-735 GESGGE
+735 GESSE
-741 RRPDSK
+741 QRRSDSHH

-772 AACAAAVQQENSSKS
+772 AAAAAVHQENSNNN
-787 LVKSPAGSQGTSNE
+787 KSPANSQGTNNE

-815 EVTKKMT
+815 EMT

-951 KVGNVTGQD
+951 KVGSGSGQD

-965 VLPSKPSALDD
+965 VLSSKPNALDD

-991 MMNAAMAQQQ
+991 IMNAAMSQQQ
-1001 HQQQQ
+1001 HQQHQQ
-1006 QKEHQ
+1006 HKEQQH
-1011 STMITPSVTI
+1011 ITPSVTI
-1021 SPVKRQNQGSGLQG
+1021 SPVKRSNQAPPS

-1059 KCNFGHQNRDAVLAH
+1059 KCNFGHHNRDAVLAH

-1082 SYPKSSSAASS
+1082 SYPKSAGAGSASG

-1099 SVGGNPQF
+1099 SVSTNPQY

-1114 AMCLSQS
+1114 AMCLGQS
-1121 QGSPGSG
+1121 SPTSNATNPGTGGSSG
-1128 SPGSSPAIPAG
+1128 SQQHSLISAG
-1139 LLQRAIQEAQNLTP
+1139 LLQRAIQEAQHSP
-1153 TPNDSALSGLAL
+1153 TPNASALSGLAL

-1171 PQANTTKASAAS
+1171 SAANTTKASAAS

-1198 ADSLTSPNTTTTN
+1198 ADSLTSPTTTTTTN
-1211 TSTKA
+1211 NNT
-1216 TTSTTKD
+1216 TTKEQK
-1223 TARSL
+1223 AGMASSGGRSL

-1233 SPRSARNG
+1233 SPRTRNG
-1241 NHHPSNANSSNS
+1241 GHAGHHGAGTATGGLQTSNHPNANSNNSSS
-1253 VVGNGLLRQDAV
+1253 VVVMGTGTGTGHRLDANSSSCNNI
-1265 YVASSTATTTNNNTN
+1265 YVASSTTPTATATGTATANNHK
-1280 NTTTP
+1280 
-1285 NASTPLPVTTTP
+1285 NASPTMPVTTTP

-1302 ATPSALSK
+1302 STTTTSSSFPTGAKSHLHVAHHLGSGNTHPHPHPHPNNQQTKQNHIAGDGYHLHMAPHLHTNPAKSFPPSASV
-1310 SLAHQLGA
+1310 SA
-1318 GSSPSSSSSHNH
+1318 SSSSS
-1330 SQRHACTPPHHLAAG
+1330 
-1345 LTHAHSSI
+1345 
-1353 ATNTTATNN
+1353 
-1362 PSHSQNPNSFPLSSS
+1362 SSS
-1377 SPLLSS
+1377 SSLSSAAS
-1383 SSSSSASASASSSA
+1383 SSSSSASQAASPHASPP
-1397 SSVASIS
+1397 
-1404 SAAGSASASSS
+1404 SSS
-1415 STTSSPPPPASSSYL
+1415 SSSSYL
-1430 AAMAQQQQQHQ
+1430 AMP
-1441 QQQQQAQALTPV
+1441 QAASAL
-1453 AVQMPHPQT
+1453 QPHSQSLSQSQSQSQSQT
-1462 RFHSHSPGSPGLL
+1462 RFQSHSPGSPSLL

-1518 TLERGASVSAS
+1518 TLERGGS
-1529 APPIYRPLGAGASNE
+1529 APAIYRPLGAGASNE
-1544 SQSHIP
+1544 SQSHINSTTNSHTSTSSLNILNSKLGNGNGNGC
-1550 SNPSTINTNLKSGNT
+1550 SN
-1565 NPNSAQLLMT
+1565 NSASAQQLLMSS
-1575 TKQLEQLLHSPLSAS
+1575 KQLEQLLHSPLSAG

-1605 AAAAYWAAACKA
+1605 AVAAYWAAACKA
-1617 AVANGGNA
+1617 AVANG

-1635 QIEITRLPSAAEHG
+1635 QIEITRLPSAANQEHQS
-1649 HNHNNNNTKSK
+1649 NQSNTKSK

-1715 MGTAGGA
+1715 LAVGGTGAAGTGGA
-1722 SSGGAAANSPSLG
+1722 SSLG

-1765 QLQLDAAAS
+1765 QLQLDAAS
-1774 DAELNP
+1774 DADMNP

-1809 RNAKQ
+1809 RQGKQ
-1814 ELEQHLLAHSDQ
+1814 ELEQHLTAHAAANDTETE
-1826 DMDLDQSYVCAYCE
+1826 DLYVCTYCG
-1840 YRTAEETM
+1840 YRTGEETL

-1869 NCKEDVEY
+1869 NCKEDVEF
-1877 PAPKLLQLTGP
+1877 PAPKLMQITGP
-1888 ETIWVVDNE
+1888 ETIWVVDSE
-1897 LSLQLLQQTTGEGVT
+1897 LSVQLLQQQAAGGVS
-1912 SSTGSYDNQNSLLK
+1912 SSTSAAGSFSGQNSLLK
-1926 KQLESGGGQVGA
+1926 KQLESGSGLERA
-1938 IPRENNDDDSPQK
+1938 IERESTPQPK
-1951 GTEEAPEEDEERR
+1951 PQEAEAEAEEDEERR
-1964 STSTPSTSASVAT
+1964 SSSTPSTSASVAT
-1977 SDLAADASSD
+1977 SDLAADVSSD

-2008 ETQRHEELQQHL
+2008 ETQKHEELQQHL
-2020 QKHACVNPPPPNGQ
+2020 PHHGVVQAAPEGAHL
-2034 KCAHCDYNAKE
+2034 CAHCDYHTATE
-2045 ESELEEHTALHF
+2045 AEIEEHTVVHF

-2067 FFTCYDK
+2067 FYTCYDN
-2074 LEISV
+2074 LEISM
-2079 EQEPEDSVESKPQA
+2079 EQESEEPTKQH
-2093 TEHNNNQDNV
+2093 TENNNNQDNV
-2103 MNANVQQEEHTNSEA
+2103 INANMQEQQQEQSDAEHLDGDLD
-2118 EQPGAAGE
+2118 EQPPA
-2126 EATEEKPPTKKPST
+2126 KKHST
-2140 KLILYKSDGNLSVKP
+2140 KIILYKSDGALSVKP
-2155 PPSSSQEETA
+2155 SPEEQSAAESQ
-2165 AASESLK
+2165 SR

-2184 LRGSANH
+2184 LRGSAPTAP
-2191 SEELPAQER
+2191 EECQEQR
-2200 PPTPDKMILV
+2200 PTTPEKMILV
-2210 NAKTGKVISRK
+2210 NPKTGKVISRK

>member
-26 YTEQGQNHHNS
+26 YTEQGGHNPAGSTGHIASNATSNS
-37 AASSMSNIANLIA
+37 AATQ
-50 SNSGNGSGNNNA
+50 A
-62 GSNTPA
+62 G
-68 SQVSSSLL
+68 SSLL
-76 ERHVERFRLQQLLQQ
+76 ERHVERYRLQQQL
-91 QQQAAAAAV
+91 QQAAAAVAV

-114 QAVISLD
+114 HHQQQQQQAVIGMD

-227 SLSVTVPDVPT
+227 NLTVAVPDVPT

-257 QAFKQRQQE
+257 QAFNQRQRE
-266 EQQREQQ
+266 EQQREQ
-273 QRELEMV
+273 RELELV
-280 ATSAYE
+280 ASSAYE
-286 RQMQVLRDYERQSPA
+286 RHMQVLRDYERQSPA

-446 RRQNKVGASEMCDDF
+446 RRQNKVGASEMCEDF
-461 LSDSAELEDQY
+461 LSDSAELEDQF
-472 NNNNVDDDLDAV
+472 NNNNVDDELDGV
-484 EDVDEAMSGGEEQAL
+484 EDADPDEAMSGGDEEQHQL
-499 HHHQHY
+499 PHHHHY
-505 GKRSKYDDEEEP
+505 GKRSKYDEEEEP

-538 RAQRA
+538 RAQRPV
-543 MPNLIPISKGP
+543 PNLIPISKGA
-554 KDILNLSKETNA
+554 KDVLNLSKETNA

-603 SHNSSRSQLTR
+603 SQNSTRSQLT
-614 KSSFMDKLKTG
+614 KKTG
-625 AHQENLVCQC
+625 FLERVKSGAHYENLVCQC

-663 AGLHE
+663 VALHE

-673 RLEIDEDDDD
+673 RLEIDEDDED
-683 HQSHSALN
+683 HHSHSALN

-710 TDLLHHLT
+710 TDLLHHLK

-735 GESGGE
+735 GESGD
-741 RRPDSK
+741 RRPDTQ

-759 VCIWNKAAKEIAA
+759 VCIWNKATKEIVAA
-772 AACAAAVQQENSSKS
+772 AAAASLQQENSSHS
-787 LVKSPAGSQGTSNE
+787 LVKSPAGSQAASNE

-815 EVTKKMT
+815 EMT

-951 KVGNVTGQD
+951 KVGSVTGQD

-965 VLPSKPSALDD
+965 VLPSKPNVLDD

-1001 HQQQQ
+1001 HHQQQQQ

-1021 SPVKRQNQGSGLQG
+1021 SPVKRPSQGSVMQG

-1082 SYPKSSSAASS
+1082 SYPKSNSAAG

-1099 SVGGNPQF
+1099 SVGGNPF

-1114 AMCLSQS
+1114 AMCLSQQTQS
-1121 QGSPGSG
+1121 QSSPNGGSAGT
-1128 SPGSSPAIPAG
+1128 SPAISAG
-1139 LLQRAIQEAQNLTP
+1139 LLQRAIQEAQHSP
-1153 TPNDSALSGLAL
+1153 TPNASALSGLAL
-1165 ALAGGK
+1165 ALVGGK

-1198 ADSLTSPNTTTTN
+1198 ADSLTSPNTTTTT
-1211 TSTKA
+1211 TSSRTTKA

-1241 NHHPSNANSSNS
+1241 NHLSNANSNS
-1253 VVGNGLLRQDAV
+1253 VVGNGLRQDAL
-1265 YVASSTATTTNNNTN
+1265 YVASS
-1280 NTTTP
+1280 NTTPPPPQPSNSVSKP
-1285 NASTPLPVTTTP
+1285 NASPLPVTTTP

-1302 ATPSALSK
+1302 ATN

-1318 GSSPSSSSSHNH
+1318 GNHSSSTSSSHH
-1330 SQRHACTPPHHLAAG
+1330 HQHHHPLMAGDGYHLAAG
-1345 LTHAHSSI
+1345 LTHAHSIS
-1353 ATNTTATNN
+1353 TNTKAHPN
-1362 PSHSQNPNSFPLSSS
+1362 SNSFP
-1377 SPLLSS
+1377 SS
-1383 SSSSSASASASSSA
+1383 SSSSSS
-1397 SSVASIS
+1397 SSVASTS
-1404 SAAGSASASSS
+1404 SAAGSASASASASSS
-1415 STTSSPPPPASSSYL
+1415 STSSPPPPPASSSYL
-1430 AAMAQQQQQHQ
+1430 AAMAPQQQHQ
-1441 QQQQQAQALTPV
+1441 QQVQVPP
-1453 AVQMPHPQT
+1453 AVPMPHPQT
-1462 RFHSHSPGSPGLL
+1462 RFHSHSPGSPSLL

-1518 TLERGASVSAS
+1518 TLERGASGSTN

-1550 SNPSTINTNLKSGNT
+1550 SNPTSNVLKSGT
-1565 NPNSAQLLMT
+1565 NATAASNNNAQLLMT

-1597 ANTQQDLQ
+1597 ANSQQDLQ
-1605 AAAAYWAAACKA
+1605 VAAAYWAAACK
-1617 AVANGGNA
+1617 VASSSA

-1635 QIEITRLPSAAEHG
+1635 QIEITRLPSAAEHSG
-1649 HNHNNNNTKSK
+1649 AGGNNTKSK

-1715 MGTAGGA
+1715 MATGAGASVGGGGGA
-1722 SSGGAAANSPSLG
+1722 PSQC
-1735 LDFSVALQLAAA
+1735 LDFSVAYQLAAA

-1765 QLQLDAAAS
+1765 QLQLDAAS

-1814 ELEQHLLAHSDQ
+1814 ELEEHLLAHNDQ
-1826 DMDLDQSYVCAYCE
+1826 ESEDQGYVCAYCE
-1840 YRTAEETM
+1840 YRTAEETL

-1869 NCKEDVEY
+1869 NCKEDVEF

-1897 LSLQLLQQTTGEGVT
+1897 LSLQLLQQTTGGGVS
-1912 SSTGSYDNQNSLLK
+1912 SSTGNYDNQNSLLK
-1926 KQLESGGGQVGA
+1926 KQLESGGGQVVA
-1938 IPRENNDDDSPQK
+1938 IPRESSVSKIEGD
-1951 GTEEAPEEDEERR
+1951 APEEDEERR
-1964 STSTPSTSASVAT
+1964 SSSTPSTSASVAT

-1987 AGSMDMPQSASAPER
+1987 AGSVDMPQSVPAPQR

-2008 ETQRHEELQQHL
+2008 ETQQHEELLQHL
-2020 QKHACVNPPPPNGQ
+2020 QKHACVNTPSPGCQ
-2034 KCAHCDYNAKE
+2034 QCAHCDYSAVE
-2045 ESELEEHTALHF
+2045 ESEMEEHTALHF

-2067 FFTCYDK
+2067 FYTCYDQ

-2079 EQEPEDSVESKPQA
+2079 EREPEDKNSACKEQQ

-2103 MNANVQQEEHTNSEA
+2103 MNANVQQEQGSLDEEPADEA
-2118 EQPGAAGE
+2118 ME
-2126 EATEEKPPTKKPST
+2126 EPPAKKPST
-2140 KLILYKSDGNLSVKP
+2140 KLILYKNEGGLSVKP
-2155 PPSSSQEETA
+2155 PQEEATL
-2165 AASESLK
+2165 ESQK
-2172 SENISDRLRRRI
+2172 GENISDRLRRRI
-2184 LRGSANH
+2184 LRGSANQPED
-2191 SEELPAQER
+2191 SQAQER

-2210 NAKTGKVISRK
+2210 NARTGKVISKK

>member
-26 YTEQGQNHHNS
+26 YTEQGGHSHQPT
-37 AASSMSNIANLIA
+37 
-50 SNSGNGSGNNNA
+50 GNA
-62 GSNTPA
+62 GLVSSSNTAA
-68 SQVSSSLL
+68 SQVGSSLL

-91 QQQAAAAAV
+91 QQQAAAAVAV

-114 QAVISLD
+114 QAVIGMD

-227 SLSVTVPDVPT
+227 SLTVAVPDVPT

-257 QAFKQRQQE
+257 QAFNQRQRE
-266 EQQREQQ
+266 EQQREQ
-273 QRELEMV
+273 RELELA
-280 ATSAYE
+280 ATSAY
-286 RQMQVLRDYERQSPA
+286 QMQVLRDFERQSPA

-446 RRQNKVGASEMCDDF
+446 RRQNKVGASEMCEDF

-472 NNNNVDDDLDAV
+472 NNNNVDDELDGV
-484 EDVDEAMSGGEEQAL
+484 EDPDEPMSGGEEQQM
-499 HHHQHY
+499 HHHHY
-505 GKRSKYDDEEEP
+505 GKRSKYHEEEEP

-533 GTTTP
+533 GTPTP
-538 RAQRA
+538 RAQRPV
-543 MPNLIPISKGP
+543 PNLIPISKGA
-554 KDILNLSKETNA
+554 KDVLNLSKETNA

-603 SHNSSRSQLTR
+603 SQNSSRSQMTKR
-614 KSSFMDKLKTG
+614 SSFLDKLKTG
-625 AHQENLVCQC
+625 AQHENLVCQC

-673 RLEIDEDDDD
+673 RLEIDEDDEDR
-683 HQSHSALN
+683 HSHSALN

-710 TDLLHHLT
+710 TDLLHHLK

-735 GESGGE
+735 GESGD
-741 RRPDSK
+741 RRPDSQ

-759 VCIWNKAAKEIAA
+759 VCIWNKATKEIVAA
-772 AACAAAVQQENSSKS
+772 AAAASLQQENSSHS
-787 LVKSPAGSQGTSNE
+787 IVKSPAGSQAASNE

-951 KVGNVTGQD
+951 KVGSVTGQD

-965 VLPSKPSALDD
+965 VQPTKPNVLDD

-1021 SPVKRQNQGSGLQG
+1021 SPVKRASQGSAMLG

-1082 SYPKSSSAASS
+1082 SNPKASSANSG

-1099 SVGGNPQF
+1099 SVGGNQQF

-1114 AMCLSQS
+1114 AMCLSQTQS
-1121 QGSPGSG
+1121 QSSPNSG
-1128 SPGSSPAIPAG
+1128 AAGASPAISAG
-1139 LLQRAIQEAQNLTP
+1139 LLQRAIQEAQHSP
-1153 TPNDSALSGLAL
+1153 TPNASALSGLAL

-1183 ILEHGEQKASQNEAS
+1183 ILEHGEQKASQNE
-1198 ADSLTSPNTTTTN
+1198 
-1211 TSTKA
+1211 
-1216 TTSTTKD
+1216 
-1223 TARSL
+1223 
-1228 QDLLT
+1228 
-1233 SPRSARNG
+1233 
-1241 NHHPSNANSSNS
+1241 
-1253 VVGNGLLRQDAV
+1253 
-1265 YVASSTATTTNNNTN
+1265 
-1280 NTTTP
+1280 
-1285 NASTPLPVTTTP
+1285 
-1297 TPIST
+1297 
-1302 ATPSALSK
+1302 
-1310 SLAHQLGA
+1310 
-1318 GSSPSSSSSHNH
+1318 
-1330 SQRHACTPPHHLAAG
+1330 
-1345 LTHAHSSI
+1345 
-1353 ATNTTATNN
+1353 
-1362 PSHSQNPNSFPLSSS
+1362 
-1377 SPLLSS
+1377 
-1383 SSSSSASASASSSA
+1383 
-1397 SSVASIS
+1397 
-1404 SAAGSASASSS
+1404 
-1415 STTSSPPPPASSSYL
+1415 
-1430 AAMAQQQQQHQ
+1430 
-1441 QQQQQAQALTPV
+1441 
-1453 AVQMPHPQT
+1453 
-1462 RFHSHSPGSPGLL
+1462 
-1475 TMADGDRRD
+1475 
-1484 PSPYRCGHC
+1484 
-1493 HQVSNWKHVIQRHC
+1493 RHC

-1518 TLERGASVSAS
+1518 TLERGASVSAN
-1529 APPIYRPLGAGASNE
+1529 APPIYRPLGAGATNE

-1550 SNPSTINTNLKSGNT
+1550 SNPTSNILKPGS
-1565 NPNSAQLLMT
+1565 NPNVSSNTSAQLLMT

-1597 ANTQQDLQ
+1597 ANTQQDIQ

-1617 AVANGGNA
+1617 VVASSSA

-1635 QIEITRLPSAAEHG
+1635 QIEITRLPSTAEHPG
-1649 HNHNNNNTKSK
+1649 SGGSNTKSK

-1715 MGTAGGA
+1715 MSAPGAVGGGA
-1722 SSGGAAANSPSLG
+1722 TGGG

-1765 QLQLDAAAS
+1765 QVQLDAAS

-1826 DMDLDQSYVCAYCE
+1826 EPEDQEQGFVCTYCE
-1840 YRTAEETM
+1840 YRTAEETL

-1897 LSLQLLQQTTGEGVT
+1897 LSLQLLQQNTCGGVS
-1912 SSTGSYDNQNSLLK
+1912 SSTGSFDNQNSLLK
-1926 KQLESGGGQVGA
+1926 KQLESGGGQLVT
-1938 IPRENNDDDSPQK
+1938 IPRETAVSKNE
-1951 GTEEAPEEDEERR
+1951 GETPEEDEERR
-1964 STSTPSTSASVAT
+1964 SNSTPSTSASVAT

-1987 AGSMDMPQSASAPER
+1987 AGSVDMPQSIPAPER

-2008 ETQRHEELQQHL
+2008 ETQQHEELLQHL
-2020 QKHACVNPPPPNGQ
+2020 QKHACVNPPPPNYQ
-2034 KCAHCDYNAKE
+2034 QCAHCDYNTSG
-2045 ESELEEHTALHF
+2045 ESEMEEHTALHF

-2067 FFTCYDK
+2067 FYTCYDQ

-2079 EQEPEDSVESKPQA
+2079 EREPEETGESKEEQA
-2093 TEHNNNQDNV
+2093 EHNNNQDNV
-2103 MNANVQQEEHTNSEA
+2103 MNANVQQEQCRPDEEPA
-2118 EQPGAAGE
+2118 D
-2126 EATEEKPPTKKPST
+2126 EATEEPLAKKPTT
-2140 KLILYKSDGNLSVKP
+2140 KLILYKNEGGLSVKP
-2155 PPSSSQEETA
+2155 SQEEAT
-2165 AASESLK
+2165 SESQK

-2184 LRGSANH
+2184 LRGSANQADD
-2191 SEELPAQER
+2191 PQAQER
-2200 PPTPDKMILV
+2200 PTSPDKMILV

>member
-26 YTEQGQNHHNS
+26 YTEQGGHQPTSGNTGG
-37 AASSMSNIANLIA
+37 LIT
-50 SNSGNGSGNNNA
+50 SNSTGT
-62 GSNTPA
+62 TPA
-68 SQVSSSLL
+68 TQAGSSLL

-91 QQQAAAAAV
+91 QRQAAAAVAV
-100 VNSVQQQQQQQQQQ
+100 VNSVQQQQQQQPQQ
-114 QAVISLD
+114 VGIGMD

-227 SLSVTVPDVPT
+227 SLTVTVPDVPT

-257 QAFKQRQQE
+257 QAFNQRQRE

-273 QRELEMV
+273 RELELV

-446 RRQNKVGASEMCDDF
+446 RRQNKVGASEMCEDF

-472 NNNNVDDDLDAV
+472 NNNNVDDELDGV
-484 EDVDEAMSGGEEQAL
+484 EDADEAMSGGEEQPMHL
-499 HHHQHY
+499 HHY
-505 GKRSKYDDEEEP
+505 GKRSKYDEEEEP

-533 GTTTP
+533 GTPTP
-538 RAQRA
+538 RAQRT

-554 KDILNLSKETNA
+554 KDVLNLSKETNA
-566 SRSSLTEIASMF
+566 SRSSLTEIGSMF

-591 DVPQLSPATTVA
+591 HVPQLSPATTVA
-603 SHNSSRSQLTR
+603 SQNSTRSQMTKR
-614 KSSFMDKLKTG
+614 SSFMDKLKTG
-625 AHQENLVCQC
+625 AQHENLVCQC

-648 GKSCHASAVIIDDDD
+648 GKSCHASAVIIDEDD

-673 RLEIDEDDDD
+673 RLEIDEDDED
-683 HQSHSALN
+683 HHSHSALN

-710 TDLLHHLT
+710 TDLMHHLK

-735 GESGGE
+735 GESGD
-741 RRPDSK
+741 RRPDSQ

-759 VCIWNKAAKEIAA
+759 VCIWNKATKEIVAA
-772 AACAAAVQQENSSKS
+772 AAASLQQEKHNHS
-787 LVKSPAGSQGTSNE
+787 LIKSPTGSQAASNE

-951 KVGNVTGQD
+951 KVGSVTGQD

-965 VLPSKPSALDD
+965 VLPNKPNVLDD

-1021 SPVKRQNQGSGLQG
+1021 SPVKRSNQAAVMQG

-1045 HQEGNEKRT
+1045 HQEGNEKKT

-1082 SYPKSSSAASS
+1082 SYPKSNSGNSS

-1099 SVGGNPQF
+1099 SVGGSPQF

-1114 AMCLSQS
+1114 AMCLSQTQS
-1121 QGSPGSG
+1121 QSSPNSG
-1128 SPGSSPAIPAG
+1128 SAGTSPAISAG
-1139 LLQRAIQEAQNLTP
+1139 LLQRAIQEAQHSP
-1153 TPNDSALSGLAL
+1153 TPNASALSGLAL

-1183 ILEHGEQKASQNEAS
+1183 ILEHA
-1198 ADSLTSPNTTTTN
+1198 
-1211 TSTKA
+1211 
-1216 TTSTTKD
+1216 
-1223 TARSL
+1223 
-1228 QDLLT
+1228 
-1233 SPRSARNG
+1233 
-1241 NHHPSNANSSNS
+1241 
-1253 VVGNGLLRQDAV
+1253 
-1265 YVASSTATTTNNNTN
+1265 
-1280 NTTTP
+1280 
-1285 NASTPLPVTTTP
+1285 
-1297 TPIST
+1297 
-1302 ATPSALSK
+1302 ALSLK
-1310 SLAHQLGA
+1310 AFRGYS
-1318 GSSPSSSSSHNH
+1318 
-1330 SQRHACTPPHHLAAG
+1330 
-1345 LTHAHSSI
+1345 
-1353 ATNTTATNN
+1353 
-1362 PSHSQNPNSFPLSSS
+1362 
-1377 SPLLSS
+1377 
-1383 SSSSSASASASSSA
+1383 
-1397 SSVASIS
+1397 
-1404 SAAGSASASSS
+1404 
-1415 STTSSPPPPASSSYL
+1415 
-1430 AAMAQQQQQHQ
+1430 
-1441 QQQQQAQALTPV
+1441 
-1453 AVQMPHPQT
+1453 
-1462 RFHSHSPGSPGLL
+1462 
-1475 TMADGDRRD
+1475 DRD
-1484 PSPYRCGHC
+1484 P
-1493 HQVSNWKHVIQRHC
+1493 
-1507 RLKHSGDIRIE
+1507 
-1518 TLERGASVSAS
+1518 
-1529 APPIYRPLGAGASNE
+1529 
-1544 SQSHIP
+1544 
-1550 SNPSTINTNLKSGNT
+1550 
-1565 NPNSAQLLMT
+1565 
-1575 TKQLEQLLHSPLSAS
+1575 
-1590 AAAVVNA
+1590 
-1597 ANTQQDLQ
+1597 
-1605 AAAAYWAAACKA
+1605 
-1617 AVANGGNA
+1617 
-1625 EELLQLQQND
+1625 
-1635 QIEITRLPSAAEHG
+1635 
-1649 HNHNNNNTKSK
+1649 
-1660 QQKCPVCPYISE
+1660 
-1672 SKSQM
+1672 
-1677 NYHVSLHKPTQ
+1677 
-1688 YECRLC
+1688 
-1694 TFVCAKKQHLS
+1694 
-1705 SHMRSVHQQQ
+1705 
-1715 MGTAGGA
+1715 
-1722 SSGGAAANSPSLG
+1722 
-1735 LDFSVALQLAAA
+1735 
-1747 AKQVQ
+1747 
-1752 QLPASTPLSIDLS
+1752 
-1765 QLQLDAAAS
+1765 
-1774 DAELNP
+1774 
-1780 QQLPP
+1780 
-1785 EYQYKLISY
+1785 
-1794 CPRCPA
+1794 
-1800 RFAQKHNDE
+1800 
-1809 RNAKQ
+1809 
-1814 ELEQHLLAHSDQ
+1814 
-1826 DMDLDQSYVCAYCE
+1826 
-1840 YRTAEETM
+1840 
-1848 LQLHRAVHMSH
+1848 
-1859 YQEKCQQLYK
+1859 
-1869 NCKEDVEY
+1869 
-1877 PAPKLLQLTGP
+1877 
-1888 ETIWVVDNE
+1888 
-1897 LSLQLLQQTTGEGVT
+1897 
-1912 SSTGSYDNQNSLLK
+1912 
-1926 KQLESGGGQVGA
+1926 
-1938 IPRENNDDDSPQK
+1938 
-1951 GTEEAPEEDEERR
+1951 
-1964 STSTPSTSASVAT
+1964 
-1977 SDLAADASSD
+1977 
-1987 AGSMDMPQSASAPER
+1987 
-2002 CLHCPF
+2002 
-2008 ETQRHEELQQHL
+2008 
-2020 QKHACVNPPPPNGQ
+2020 
-2034 KCAHCDYNAKE
+2034 
-2045 ESELEEHTALHF
+2045 
-2057 NASEKLKSVE
+2057 
-2067 FFTCYDK
+2067 
-2074 LEISV
+2074 
-2079 EQEPEDSVESKPQA
+2079 
-2093 TEHNNNQDNV
+2093 
-2103 MNANVQQEEHTNSEA
+2103 
-2118 EQPGAAGE
+2118 
-2126 EATEEKPPTKKPST
+2126 
-2140 KLILYKSDGNLSVKP
+2140 
-2155 PPSSSQEETA
+2155 
-2165 AASESLK
+2165 
-2172 SENISDRLRRRI
+2172 
-2184 LRGSANH
+2184 
-2191 SEELPAQER
+2191 
-2200 PPTPDKMILV
+2200 
-2210 NAKTGKVISRK
+2210 

>member
-26 YTEQGQNHHNS
+26 YTEQGGHQP
-37 AASSMSNIANLIA
+37 ASGNTGHMT
-50 SNSGNGSGNNNA
+50 SNST
-62 GSNTPA
+62 SNTPA
-68 SQVSSSLL
+68 AQAGSSLL

-91 QQQAAAAAV
+91 QRQAAAAVAV
-100 VNSVQQQQQQQQQQ
+100 VNSVQQQQQQQPQQV
-114 QAVISLD
+114 AIGMD

-227 SLSVTVPDVPT
+227 SLTVTVPDVPT

-257 QAFKQRQQE
+257 QAFNQRQRE

-273 QRELEMV
+273 RELELV

-446 RRQNKVGASEMCDDF
+446 RRQNKVGASEMCEDF

-472 NNNNVDDDLDAV
+472 NNNNVDDELDGV
-484 EDVDEAMSGGEEQAL
+484 EDADDAMSGGEEQPMHL
-499 HHHQHY
+499 HHY

-533 GTTTP
+533 GTPTP
-538 RAQRA
+538 RAQRT
-543 MPNLIPISKGP
+543 MPNLIPISKGA
-554 KDILNLSKETNA
+554 KDVLNLSKETNA

-603 SHNSSRSQLTR
+603 SQNSTRSQMTK

-625 AHQENLVCQC
+625 AQHENLVCQC

-648 GKSCHASAVIIDDDD
+648 GKSCHASAVIIDEDD

-673 RLEIDEDDDD
+673 RLEIDEDDED
-683 HQSHSALN
+683 HHSHSALN

-710 TDLLHHLT
+710 TDLMHHLK

-735 GESGGE
+735 GESGD
-741 RRPDSK
+741 RRPDSQ

-759 VCIWNKAAKEIAA
+759 VCIWNKATKEIVAA
-772 AACAAAVQQENSSKS
+772 AAASMQQEKNNHN
-787 LVKSPAGSQGTSNE
+787 LVKSPTGSQAASNE

-951 KVGNVTGQD
+951 KVGSVSGQD

-965 VLPSKPSALDD
+965 VLPNKPNVLDD

-1021 SPVKRQNQGSGLQG
+1021 SPVKRSNQASVMQG

-1082 SYPKSSSAASS
+1082 SYPKSNSGNSS

-1099 SVGGNPQF
+1099 SVGGSPQF

-1114 AMCLSQS
+1114 AMCLSQTQS
-1121 QGSPGSG
+1121 QSSPNSG
-1128 SPGSSPAIPAG
+1128 SAGTSPAISAG
-1139 LLQRAIQEAQNLTP
+1139 LLQRAIQEAQHSP
-1153 TPNDSALSGLAL
+1153 TPNASALSGLAL

-1211 TSTKA
+1211 S
-1216 TTSTTKD
+1216 TTSRTTKD
-1223 TARSL
+1223 NTARSL

-1241 NHHPSNANSSNS
+1241 NHTSNANSNS
-1253 VVGNGLLRQDAV
+1253 VVGNGLRLDAV
-1265 YVASSTATTTNNNTN
+1265 YVASSTN

-1285 NASTPLPVTTTP
+1285 
-1297 TPIST
+1297 
-1302 ATPSALSK
+1302 
-1310 SLAHQLGA
+1310 
-1318 GSSPSSSSSHNH
+1318 
-1330 SQRHACTPPHHLAAG
+1330 
-1345 LTHAHSSI
+1345 
-1353 ATNTTATNN
+1353 
-1362 PSHSQNPNSFPLSSS
+1362 
-1377 SPLLSS
+1377 
-1383 SSSSSASASASSSA
+1383 
-1397 SSVASIS
+1397 
-1404 SAAGSASASSS
+1404 
-1415 STTSSPPPPASSSYL
+1415 PPPPTNSVSKPNASPL
-1430 AAMAQQQQQHQ
+1430 
-1441 QQQQQAQALTPV
+1441 P
-1453 AVQMPHPQT
+1453 
-1462 RFHSHSPGSPGLL
+1462 
-1475 TMADGDRRD
+1475 
-1484 PSPYRCGHC
+1484 
-1493 HQVSNWKHVIQRHC
+1493 RHC

-1518 TLERGASVSAS
+1518 TLERGASVSAN

-1544 SQSHIP
+1544 SQSHIHNP
-1550 SNPSTINTNLKSGNT
+1550 SNPITSNILKSGSNT
-1565 NPNSAQLLMT
+1565 NANSNINSNSAQPLLLT
-1575 TKQLEQLLHSPLSAS
+1575 TKQLEQIFHTPLSAS

-1597 ANTQQDLQ
+1597 ANTQQDIQ

-1617 AVANGGNA
+1617 VVANSSA

-1635 QIEITRLPSAAEHG
+1635 QIEITRLSTTAEHSIG
-1649 HNHNNNNTKSK
+1649 SSAGGNNTKSK

-1705 SHMRSVHQQQ
+1705 SHMRTVHQQQ
-1715 MGTAGGA
+1715 MVASGAGAAAGAAGGVGGGGA
-1722 SSGGAAANSPSLG
+1722 SSLG

-1765 QLQLDAAAS
+1765 QIQMDAAS

-1826 DMDLDQSYVCAYCE
+1826 EPEDQDPSYVCAYCE
-1840 YRTAEETM
+1840 YRTSEETL

-1859 YQEKCQQLYK
+1859 YQEKCQELYR

-1897 LSLQLLQQTTGEGVT
+1897 LSLQLLQQTTGGAVST
-1912 SSTGSYDNQNSLLK
+1912 STGGFDNQNSLLK
-1926 KQLESGGGQVGA
+1926 KQLESGGGQMVA
-1938 IPRENNDDDSPQK
+1938 LPREASVTKN
-1951 GTEEAPEEDEERR
+1951 EAEGPEEDEERR
-1964 STSTPSTSASVAT
+1964 SSSTPSTSASVAT
-1977 SDLAADASSD
+1977 SDLAADGSSD
-1987 AGSMDMPQSASAPER
+1987 AGSVDMPQSIPAPER

-2008 ETQRHEELQQHL
+2008 ETQHHEELMQHL
-2020 QKHACVNPPPPNGQ
+2020 QKHACVNPPPPNYQ
-2034 KCAHCDYNAKE
+2034 KCAHCDYNANE
-2045 ESELEEHTALHF
+2045 EAEMEEHTALHF

-2067 FFTCYDK
+2067 FFTCYDQ

-2079 EQEPEDSVESKPQA
+2079 EREPEETADSKAEQ

-2103 MNANVQQEEHTNSEA
+2103 MNANVQQQQQPSSNSPD
-2118 EQPGAAGE
+2118 EQPADEGME
-2126 EATEEKPPTKKPST
+2126 ESSAKKSST
-2140 KLILYKSDGNLSVKP
+2140 KLILYKNDGGLSVKL
-2155 PPSSSQEETA
+2155 SQEEGA
-2165 AASESLK
+2165 NSEFQK

-2184 LRGSANH
+2184 LRGSANQTEDAT
-2191 SEELPAQER
+2191 STSGQER
-2200 PPTPDKMILV
+2200 PATPDKMILV
-2210 NAKTGKVISRK
+2210 NAQTGKVISRK

>member
-26 YTEQGQNHHNS
+26 YAEQGGAHHPETHNT
-37 AASSMSNIANLIA
+37 NN
-50 SNSGNGSGNNNA
+50 NGSSAKPNGNTSSA
-62 GSNTPA
+62 NTLA
-68 SQVSSSLL
+68 SSSLL
-76 ERHVERFRLQQLLQQ
+76 ERFRLQQLLQQ
-91 QQQAAAAAV
+91 QQQAAAAAAAV
-100 VNSVQQQQQQQQQQ
+100 VNSVQQQQQQQQH
-114 QAVISLD
+114 QATISLD

-227 SLSVTVPDVPT
+227 SPSVAVPDVPT
-238 LEQVKRELLLQ
+238 LEQVKRELQRQ

-257 QAFKQRQQE
+257 EAYKQRQRE
-266 EQQREQQ
+266 EEQQ
-273 QRELEMV
+273 QRELEL
-280 ATSAYE
+280 ANSAYE
-286 RQMQVLRDYERQSPA
+286 RQMQVLREFERQSPA

-472 NNNNVDDDLDAV
+472 NNNNVDDDLDGG
-484 EDVDEAMSGGEEQAL
+484 EDPEEAMSGGEDQHL
-499 HHHQHY
+499 HHY

-533 GTTTP
+533 GTATP
-538 RAQRA
+538 RAQRP
-543 MPNLIPISKGP
+543 MPNLIPINKGP
-554 KDILNLSKETNA
+554 KDVLNLSKETNA

-603 SHNSSRSQLTR
+603 SQSSSRSLLTK
-614 KSSFMDKLKTG
+614 KSSSSFLDKLRTG
-625 AHQENLVCQC
+625 AQHENLVCQC

-663 AGLHE
+663 AALHE

-673 RLEIDEDDDD
+673 RLEIDEDDED
-683 HQSHSALN
+683 HHSHSALN

-718 QCVEAI
+718 QCIEAI

-735 GESGGE
+735 GESAD
-741 RRPDSK
+741 RRPDPQA
-747 SLQQQAAVQQQR
+747 LQQQAAVQQQR
-759 VCIWNKAAKEIAA
+759 VCIWNKTAKEIAA
-772 AACAAAVQQENSSKS
+772 ATAAAAVHQEAGSKS
-787 LVKSPAGSQGTSNE
+787 MVKSPAGSQTASNE

-951 KVGNVTGQD
+951 KVGAVPSQD
-960 ITLEP
+960 ITFEP

-976 AHLADNLIRIPLLAT
+976 AHLTDNLIRIPLLAT

-1006 QKEHQ
+1006 QQKDHQ
-1011 STMITPSVTI
+1011 SAMITPSVTI
-1021 SPVKRQNQGSGLQG
+1021 SPVKRQGPSLPMSG

-1074 VKIHYQDA
+1074 VKIHYQDS
-1082 SYPKSSSAASS
+1082 SYPKSSPLAS

-1099 SVGGNPQF
+1099 SVGGNQQF
-1107 YMNKVFA
+1107 LINKVFA
-1114 AMCLSQS
+1114 ALCLTQPQS
-1121 QGSPGSG
+1121 PNSSSAGT
-1128 SPGSSPAIPAG
+1128 SPAGISAG
-1139 LLQRAIQEAQNLTP
+1139 LLQRAIQEAQHSP
-1153 TPNDSALSGLAL
+1153 TPNSSALSGLAL

-1171 PQANTTKASAAS
+1171 NPPGANSNTTKASAAS

-1198 ADSLTSPNTTTTN
+1198 ADSLTSPNTTTATN
-1211 TSTKA
+1211 TVTTTTKA
-1216 TTSTTKD
+1216 IITSTTKD
-1223 TARSL
+1223 TAKSL

-1241 NHHPSNANSSNS
+1241 THHTSYANSNLVS
-1253 VVGNGLLRQDAV
+1253 VVGNGFRPDASV
-1265 YVASSTATTTNNNTN
+1265 YVASSTNNNT
-1280 NTTTP
+1280 T
-1285 NASTPLPVTTTP
+1285 
-1297 TPIST
+1297 
-1302 ATPSALSK
+1302 
-1310 SLAHQLGA
+1310 
-1318 GSSPSSSSSHNH
+1318 
-1330 SQRHACTPPHHLAAG
+1330 
-1345 LTHAHSSI
+1345 
-1353 ATNTTATNN
+1353 
-1362 PSHSQNPNSFPLSSS
+1362 
-1377 SPLLSS
+1377 
-1383 SSSSSASASASSSA
+1383 
-1397 SSVASIS
+1397 
-1404 SAAGSASASSS
+1404 
-1415 STTSSPPPPASSSYL
+1415 PPPPPPTTTSTTKINASPL
-1430 AAMAQQQQQHQ
+1430 
-1441 QQQQQAQALTPV
+1441 P
-1453 AVQMPHPQT
+1453 
-1462 RFHSHSPGSPGLL
+1462 
-1475 TMADGDRRD
+1475 
-1484 PSPYRCGHC
+1484 
-1493 HQVSNWKHVIQRHC
+1493 RHC

-1518 TLERGASVSAS
+1518 TLERGVSVPAN
-1529 APPIYRPLGAGASNE
+1529 APPVYRPLGAGASNE

-1550 SNPSTINTNLKSGNT
+1550 STPSLKAGGINNAAN
-1565 NPNSAQLLMT
+1565 NHNAQLVMT
-1575 TKQLEQLLHSPLSAS
+1575 NKQLEQLLHSPLSAS

-1617 AVANGGNA
+1617 MVTNGSA
-1625 EELLQLQQND
+1625 EEMLQLQQND
-1635 QIEITRLPSAAEHG
+1635 QIEITRLPLDHSAV
-1649 HNHNNNNTKSK
+1649 NNNNNNTKSK

-1715 MGTAGGA
+1715 MASGAAGAGGTNTGA
-1722 SSGGAAANSPSLG
+1722 TAITSGGPPLG
-1735 LDFSVALQLAAA
+1735 LEFSVALQLAAA

-1765 QLQLDAAAS
+1765 QLQLDAAS

-1814 ELEQHLLAHSDQ
+1814 ELEQHLLAHSCSSG
-1826 DMDLDQSYVCAYCE
+1826 DLDAEDQGYVCTYCE
-1840 YRTAEETM
+1840 YRTTKETL

-1869 NCKEDVEY
+1869 NCKEDVAY

-1897 LSLQLLQQTTGEGVT
+1897 LSLQLLLQSNDSGTVS
-1912 SSTGSYDNQNSLLK
+1912 SSTGGFDNQNSLLK
-1926 KQLESGGGQVGA
+1926 KQLESGCAGGQVA
-1938 IPRENNDDDSPQK
+1938 SLTKTP
-1951 GTEEAPEEDEERR
+1951 EEAPDEDEERH

-1987 AGSMDMPQSASAPER
+1987 AGSIDVPQSTPTPER

-2008 ETQRHEELQQHL
+2008 ETLDHGELQQHL
-2020 QKHACVNPPPPNGQ
+2020 QKHTCENPPPSNYHQ
-2034 KCAHCDYNAKE
+2034 CAHCDYNAKE
-2045 ESELEEHTALHF
+2045 ESEIEEHTPVHF
-2057 NASEKLKSVE
+2057 NAIEKLKSVE
-2067 FFTCYDK
+2067 FFTCYDQ

-2079 EQEPEDSVESKPQA
+2079 EQEPEGEQVKQL
-2093 TEHNNNQDNV
+2093 TEDNNNQDNV
-2103 MNANVQQEEHTNSEA
+2103 INANVQQENENPVEA
-2118 EQPGAAGE
+2118 PE
-2126 EATEEKPPTKKPST
+2126 EDEEVLEDPKAKKPST
-2140 KLILYKSDGNLSVKP
+2140 KLILYKNDGSLIVKP
-2155 PPSSSQEETA
+2155 SHET
-2165 AASESLK
+2165 ECSLVDAQK

-2184 LRGSANH
+2184 LRGTSTNQPED
-2191 SEELPAQER
+2191 SPSQER
-2200 PPTPDKMILV
+2200 SSTPEKMILV

>member
-26 YTEQGQNHHNS
+26 YAEQGGHNPNGNQNS
-37 AASSMSNIANLIA
+37 AT
-50 SNSGNGSGNNNA
+50 SGS
-62 GSNTPA
+62 
-68 SQVSSSLL
+68 SSSLL
-76 ERHVERFRLQQLLQQ
+76 ERHVERYRLQHLLQQ
-91 QQQAAAAAV
+91 QQQAAAAAAAV
-100 VNSVQQQQQQQQQQ
+100 VSSVQQQQQQQQQHQQQQ
-114 QAVISLD
+114 QAVISMD

-216 LEESVGVMGGQ
+216 LEESVGVMGGSHVSGQ
-227 SLSVTVPDVPT
+227 GLTVSVPDVPT
-238 LEQVKRELLLQ
+238 LEQVKRELQLQ

-257 QAFKQRQQE
+257 EAFNQRQRE
-266 EQQREQQ
+266 EQQQMEQQ
-273 QRELEMV
+273 LEL
-280 ATSAYE
+280 ANSYE
-286 RQMQVLRDYERQSPA
+286 RQMQMQVLREFERQSPP
-301 EPPTPSPT
+301 EPPTPSP

-318 GEEPQN
+318 CEEPQN

-472 NNNNVDDDLDAV
+472 NNNNVDDDLLDAGM
-484 EDVDEAMSGGEEQAL
+484 EDPDEVLSGEEL
-499 HHHQHY
+499 HHY

-533 GTTTP
+533 GTATP
-538 RAQRA
+538 NRSQRPV
-543 MPNLIPISKGP
+543 PNLIPISKGP
-554 KDILNLSKETNA
+554 KDVLNLSKDTNA
-566 SRSSLTEIASMF
+566 SRSTLTEIASMF

-591 DVPQLSPATTVA
+591 DVPQLSPATTVTSQA
-603 SHNSSRSQLTR
+603 SSRSQPT
-614 KSSFMDKLKTG
+614 KKTSSSFLDKLKTG
-625 AHQENLVCQC
+625 AQHENLICQC

-648 GKSCHASAVIIDDDD
+648 GKSCHASAVIIADDDD
-663 AGLHE
+663 AALHE

-673 RLEIDEDDDD
+673 RLEIDEDDED
-683 HQSHSALN
+683 HHSHSALN

-710 TDLLHHLT
+710 NDLLHHLT

-735 GESGGE
+735 GESSE
-741 RRPDSK
+741 QRRSDSHH

-772 AACAAAVQQENSSKS
+772 AAAAAVHQENSNNN
-787 LVKSPAGSQGTSNE
+787 KSPANSQGTNNE

-815 EVTKKMT
+815 EMT

-951 KVGNVTGQD
+951 KVGSGSGQD

-965 VLPSKPSALDD
+965 VLSSKPNALDD

-991 MMNAAMAQQQ
+991 IMNAAMSQQQ
-1001 HQQQQ
+1001 HQQHQQ
-1006 QKEHQ
+1006 HKEQQH
-1011 STMITPSVTI
+1011 ITPSVTI
-1021 SPVKRQNQGSGLQG
+1021 SPVKRSNQAPPS

-1059 KCNFGHQNRDAVLAH
+1059 KCNFGHHNRDAVLAH

-1082 SYPKSSSAASS
+1082 SYPKSAGAGSSSG

-1099 SVGGNPQF
+1099 SVSTNPQY

-1114 AMCLSQS
+1114 AMCLGQS
-1121 QGSPGSG
+1121 SPTSNATNPGTGGSSG
-1128 SPGSSPAIPAG
+1128 SQQHSLISAG
-1139 LLQRAIQEAQNLTP
+1139 LLQRAIQEAQHSP
-1153 TPNDSALSGLAL
+1153 TPNASALSGLAL

-1171 PQANTTKASAAS
+1171 SAANTTKASAAS

-1198 ADSLTSPNTTTTN
+1198 ADSLTSPTTTTTTN
-1211 TSTKA
+1211 NNT
-1216 TTSTTKD
+1216 TTKEQK
-1223 TARSL
+1223 AGMASSGGRSL

-1233 SPRSARNG
+1233 SPRTRNG
-1241 NHHPSNANSSNS
+1241 GHAGHHGAGTANGGLQTSNHPNANSNNSSS
-1253 VVGNGLLRQDAV
+1253 VVVMGTGTGTGHRLDANSSSCNNI
-1265 YVASSTATTTNNNTN
+1265 YVASSTTPTATATATGTATANNHK
-1280 NTTTP
+1280 
-1285 NASTPLPVTTTP
+1285 NASP
-1297 TPIST
+1297 T
-1302 ATPSALSK
+1302 
-1310 SLAHQLGA
+1310 
-1318 GSSPSSSSSHNH
+1318 
-1330 SQRHACTPPHHLAAG
+1330 
-1345 LTHAHSSI
+1345 
-1353 ATNTTATNN
+1353 
-1362 PSHSQNPNSFPLSSS
+1362 
-1377 SPLLSS
+1377 
-1383 SSSSSASASASSSA
+1383 
-1397 SSVASIS
+1397 
-1404 SAAGSASASSS
+1404 
-1415 STTSSPPPPASSSYL
+1415 
-1430 AAMAQQQQQHQ
+1430 
-1441 QQQQQAQALTPV
+1441 
-1453 AVQMPHPQT
+1453 MP
-1462 RFHSHSPGSPGLL
+1462 
-1475 TMADGDRRD
+1475 
-1484 PSPYRCGHC
+1484 
-1493 HQVSNWKHVIQRHC
+1493 RHC

-1518 TLERGASVSAS
+1518 TLERGGS
-1529 APPIYRPLGAGASNE
+1529 APAIYRPLGAGASNE
-1544 SQSHIP
+1544 SQSHINSTTNSHTSTSSLNILNSKLGNGNGNGS
-1550 SNPSTINTNLKSGNT
+1550 SN
-1565 NPNSAQLLMT
+1565 NSASAQQLLMSS
-1575 TKQLEQLLHSPLSAS
+1575 KQLEQLLHSPLSAG

-1605 AAAAYWAAACKA
+1605 AVAAYWAAACKA
-1617 AVANGGNA
+1617 AVANG

-1635 QIEITRLPSAAEHG
+1635 QIEITRLPSAANQEHQS
-1649 HNHNNNNTKSK
+1649 NQSNTKSK

-1694 TFVCAKKQHLS
+1694 SFVCAKKQHLS

-1715 MGTAGGA
+1715 LAVGGTGAAGTGGA
-1722 SSGGAAANSPSLG
+1722 SSLG

-1765 QLQLDAAAS
+1765 QLQLDAAS
-1774 DAELNP
+1774 DADMNP

-1809 RNAKQ
+1809 RQGKQ
-1814 ELEQHLLAHSDQ
+1814 ELEQHLTAHAAANDTETE
-1826 DMDLDQSYVCAYCE
+1826 DLYVCTYCG
-1840 YRTAEETM
+1840 YRTGEETL

-1869 NCKEDVEY
+1869 NCKEDVEF
-1877 PAPKLLQLTGP
+1877 PAPKLMQITGP
-1888 ETIWVVDNE
+1888 ETIWVVDSE
-1897 LSLQLLQQTTGEGVT
+1897 LSVQLLQQQAAGGVS
-1912 SSTGSYDNQNSLLK
+1912 SSTSAAGSFSGQNSLLK
-1926 KQLESGGGQVGA
+1926 KQLESGSGLERA
-1938 IPRENNDDDSPQK
+1938 IERESTPQPK
-1951 GTEEAPEEDEERR
+1951 PQEAEAEAEEDEERR
-1964 STSTPSTSASVAT
+1964 SSSTPSTSASVAT
-1977 SDLAADASSD
+1977 SDLAADGSSD

-2002 CLHCPF
+2002 CLYCPF
-2008 ETQRHEELQQHL
+2008 ETQKHEELQQHL
-2020 QKHACVNPPPPNGQ
+2020 PHHGVVQAAPEGAHL
-2034 KCAHCDYNAKE
+2034 CAHCDYHTATE
-2045 ESELEEHTALHF
+2045 AEIEEHTVVHF

-2067 FFTCYDK
+2067 FYTCYDN
-2074 LEISV
+2074 LEISM
-2079 EQEPEDSVESKPQA
+2079 EQESEEPTKQH
-2093 TEHNNNQDNV
+2093 TENNNNQDNV
-2103 MNANVQQEEHTNSEA
+2103 INANMQEQQQEQSDAEHLDGDLD
-2118 EQPGAAGE
+2118 EQPPA
-2126 EATEEKPPTKKPST
+2126 KKHST
-2140 KLILYKSDGNLSVKP
+2140 KIILYKSDGALSVKP
-2155 PPSSSQEETA
+2155 SPEEQSAAESQ
-2165 AASESLK
+2165 SR

-2184 LRGSANH
+2184 LRGSAPTAP
-2191 SEELPAQER
+2191 EECQEQR
-2200 PPTPDKMILV
+2200 PTTPEKMILV
-2210 NAKTGKVISRK
+2210 NPKTGKVISRK

>member
-26 YTEQGQNHHNS
+26 YTEQGGHSHQPT
-37 AASSMSNIANLIA
+37 
-50 SNSGNGSGNNNA
+50 GNA
-62 GSNTPA
+62 GLVSSSNTAA
-68 SQVSSSLL
+68 SQVGSSLL

-91 QQQAAAAAV
+91 QQQAAAAVAV

-114 QAVISLD
+114 QAVIGMD

-227 SLSVTVPDVPT
+227 SLTVAVPDVPT

-257 QAFKQRQQE
+257 QAFNQRQRE
-266 EQQREQQ
+266 EQQREQ
-273 QRELEMV
+273 RELELA
-280 ATSAYE
+280 ATSAY
-286 RQMQVLRDYERQSPA
+286 QMQVLRDFERQSPA

-446 RRQNKVGASEMCDDF
+446 RRQNKVGASEMCEDF

-472 NNNNVDDDLDAV
+472 NNNNVDDELDGV
-484 EDVDEAMSGGEEQAL
+484 EDPDEPMSGGEEQQM
-499 HHHQHY
+499 HHHHY
-505 GKRSKYDDEEEP
+505 GKRSKYHEEEEP

-533 GTTTP
+533 GTPTP
-538 RAQRA
+538 RAQRPV
-543 MPNLIPISKGP
+543 PNLIPISKGA
-554 KDILNLSKETNA
+554 KDVLNLSKETNA

-603 SHNSSRSQLTR
+603 SQNSSRSQMTKR
-614 KSSFMDKLKTG
+614 SSFLDKLKTG
-625 AHQENLVCQC
+625 AQHENLVCQC

-673 RLEIDEDDDD
+673 RLEIDEDDEDR
-683 HQSHSALN
+683 HSHSALN

-710 TDLLHHLT
+710 TDLLHHLK

-735 GESGGE
+735 GESGD
-741 RRPDSK
+741 RRPDSQ

-759 VCIWNKAAKEIAA
+759 VCIWNKATKEIVAA
-772 AACAAAVQQENSSKS
+772 AAAASLQQENSSHS
-787 LVKSPAGSQGTSNE
+787 IVKSPAGSQAASNE

-815 EVTKKMT
+815 EMT

-951 KVGNVTGQD
+951 KVGSVTGQD

-965 VLPSKPSALDD
+965 VQPTKPNVLDD

-1021 SPVKRQNQGSGLQG
+1021 SPVKRASQGSAMLG

-1082 SYPKSSSAASS
+1082 SNPKASSANSG

-1099 SVGGNPQF
+1099 SVGGNQQF

-1114 AMCLSQS
+1114 AMCLSQTQS
-1121 QGSPGSG
+1121 QSSPNSG
-1128 SPGSSPAIPAG
+1128 AAGASPAISAG
-1139 LLQRAIQEAQNLTP
+1139 LLQRAIQEAQHSP
-1153 TPNDSALSGLAL
+1153 TPNASALSGLAL

-1198 ADSLTSPNTTTTN
+1198 ADSLTSPNTTTSRT
-1211 TSTKA
+1211 TKA

-1241 NHHPSNANSSNS
+1241 NHPSNANSNS
-1253 VVGNGLLRQDAV
+1253 VVGNGLRQDAAI
-1265 YVASSTATTTNNNTN
+1265 VASST
-1280 NTTTP
+1280 NTTPPQPTNSVSKP
-1285 NASTPLPVTTTP
+1285 NASPLP
-1297 TPIST
+1297 
-1302 ATPSALSK
+1302 
-1310 SLAHQLGA
+1310 
-1318 GSSPSSSSSHNH
+1318 
-1330 SQRHACTPPHHLAAG
+1330 
-1345 LTHAHSSI
+1345 
-1353 ATNTTATNN
+1353 
-1362 PSHSQNPNSFPLSSS
+1362 
-1377 SPLLSS
+1377 
-1383 SSSSSASASASSSA
+1383 
-1397 SSVASIS
+1397 
-1404 SAAGSASASSS
+1404 
-1415 STTSSPPPPASSSYL
+1415 
-1430 AAMAQQQQQHQ
+1430 
-1441 QQQQQAQALTPV
+1441 
-1453 AVQMPHPQT
+1453 
-1462 RFHSHSPGSPGLL
+1462 
-1475 TMADGDRRD
+1475 
-1484 PSPYRCGHC
+1484 
-1493 HQVSNWKHVIQRHC
+1493 RHC

-1518 TLERGASVSAS
+1518 TLERGASVSAN
-1529 APPIYRPLGAGASNE
+1529 APPIYRPLGAGATNE

-1550 SNPSTINTNLKSGNT
+1550 SNPTSNILKPGS
-1565 NPNSAQLLMT
+1565 NPNVSSNTSAQLLMT

-1597 ANTQQDLQ
+1597 ANTQQDIQ

-1617 AVANGGNA
+1617 VVASSSA

-1635 QIEITRLPSAAEHG
+1635 QIEITRLPSTAEHPG
-1649 HNHNNNNTKSK
+1649 SGGSNTKSK

-1715 MGTAGGA
+1715 MSAPGAVGGGA
-1722 SSGGAAANSPSLG
+1722 TGGG

-1765 QLQLDAAAS
+1765 QVQLDAAS

-1826 DMDLDQSYVCAYCE
+1826 EPEDQEQGFVCTYCE
-1840 YRTAEETM
+1840 YRTAEETL

-1897 LSLQLLQQTTGEGVT
+1897 LSLQLLQQNTCGGVS
-1912 SSTGSYDNQNSLLK
+1912 SSTGSFDNQNSLLK
-1926 KQLESGGGQVGA
+1926 KQLESGGGQLVT
-1938 IPRENNDDDSPQK
+1938 IPRETAVSKNE
-1951 GTEEAPEEDEERR
+1951 GETPEEDEERR
-1964 STSTPSTSASVAT
+1964 SNSTPSTSASVAT

-1987 AGSMDMPQSASAPER
+1987 AGSVDMPQSIPAPER

-2008 ETQRHEELQQHL
+2008 ETQQHEELLQHL
-2020 QKHACVNPPPPNGQ
+2020 QKHACVNPPPPNYQ
-2034 KCAHCDYNAKE
+2034 QCAHCDYNTSG
-2045 ESELEEHTALHF
+2045 ESEMEEHTALHF

-2067 FFTCYDK
+2067 FYTCYDQ

-2079 EQEPEDSVESKPQA
+2079 EREPEETGESKEEQA
-2093 TEHNNNQDNV
+2093 EHNNNQDNV
-2103 MNANVQQEEHTNSEA
+2103 MNANVQQEQCRPDEEPA
-2118 EQPGAAGE
+2118 D
-2126 EATEEKPPTKKPST
+2126 EATEEPLAKKPTT
-2140 KLILYKSDGNLSVKP
+2140 KLILYKNEGGLSVKP
-2155 PPSSSQEETA
+2155 SQEEAT
-2165 AASESLK
+2165 SESQK

-2184 LRGSANH
+2184 LRGSANQADD
-2191 SEELPAQER
+2191 PQAQER
-2200 PPTPDKMILV
+2200 PTSPDKMILV

>member
-26 YTEQGQNHHNS
+26 YTEQGGHQPTSGNTGG
-37 AASSMSNIANLIA
+37 LIT
-50 SNSGNGSGNNNA
+50 SNSTGT
-62 GSNTPA
+62 TPA
-68 SQVSSSLL
+68 TQAGSSLL

-91 QQQAAAAAV
+91 QRQAAAAVAV
-100 VNSVQQQQQQQQQQ
+100 VNSVQQQQQQQPQQ
-114 QAVISLD
+114 VGIGMD

-227 SLSVTVPDVPT
+227 SLTVTVPDVPT

-257 QAFKQRQQE
+257 QAFNQRQRE

-273 QRELEMV
+273 RELELV

-446 RRQNKVGASEMCDDF
+446 RRQNKVGASEMCEDF

-472 NNNNVDDDLDAV
+472 NNNNVDDELDGV
-484 EDVDEAMSGGEEQAL
+484 EDADEAMSGGEEQPMHL
-499 HHHQHY
+499 HHY
-505 GKRSKYDDEEEP
+505 GKRSKYDEEEEP

-533 GTTTP
+533 GTPTP
-538 RAQRA
+538 RAQRT

-554 KDILNLSKETNA
+554 KDVLNLSKETNA
-566 SRSSLTEIASMF
+566 SRSSLTEIGSMF

-591 DVPQLSPATTVA
+591 HVPQLSPATTVA
-603 SHNSSRSQLTR
+603 SQNSTRSQMTKR
-614 KSSFMDKLKTG
+614 SSFMDKLKTG
-625 AHQENLVCQC
+625 AQHENLVCQC

-648 GKSCHASAVIIDDDD
+648 GKSCHASAVIIDEDD

-673 RLEIDEDDDD
+673 RLEIDEDDED
-683 HQSHSALN
+683 HHSHSALN

-710 TDLLHHLT
+710 TDLMHHLK

-735 GESGGE
+735 GESGD
-741 RRPDSK
+741 RRPDSQ

-759 VCIWNKAAKEIAA
+759 VCIWNKATKEIVAA
-772 AACAAAVQQENSSKS
+772 AAASLQQEKHNHS
-787 LVKSPAGSQGTSNE
+787 LIKSPTGSQAASNE

-951 KVGNVTGQD
+951 KVGSVTGQD

-965 VLPSKPSALDD
+965 VLPNKPNVLDD

-1021 SPVKRQNQGSGLQG
+1021 SPVKRSNQAAVMQG

-1045 HQEGNEKRT
+1045 HQEGNEKKT

-1082 SYPKSSSAASS
+1082 SYPKSNSGNSS

-1099 SVGGNPQF
+1099 SVGGSPQF

-1114 AMCLSQS
+1114 AMCLSQTQS
-1121 QGSPGSG
+1121 QSSPNSG
-1128 SPGSSPAIPAG
+1128 SAGTSPAISAG
-1139 LLQRAIQEAQNLTP
+1139 LLQRAIQEAQHSP
-1153 TPNDSALSGLAL
+1153 TPNASALSGLAL

-1198 ADSLTSPNTTTTN
+1198 ADSLTSPNTTTT
-1211 TSTKA
+1211 TTTT
-1216 TTSTTKD
+1216 TTSRTTKD
-1223 TARSL
+1223 TTARSL

-1241 NHHPSNANSSNS
+1241 IHPSNANSNS
-1253 VVGNGLLRQDAV
+1253 VVGNGLRLDAV
-1265 YVASSTATTTNNNTN
+1265 YVASSIN
-1280 NTTTP
+1280 NTTTTPPPPPPPTSTNSVSKP
-1285 NASTPLPVTTTP
+1285 NASPLP
-1297 TPIST
+1297 
-1302 ATPSALSK
+1302 
-1310 SLAHQLGA
+1310 
-1318 GSSPSSSSSHNH
+1318 
-1330 SQRHACTPPHHLAAG
+1330 
-1345 LTHAHSSI
+1345 
-1353 ATNTTATNN
+1353 
-1362 PSHSQNPNSFPLSSS
+1362 
-1377 SPLLSS
+1377 
-1383 SSSSSASASASSSA
+1383 
-1397 SSVASIS
+1397 
-1404 SAAGSASASSS
+1404 
-1415 STTSSPPPPASSSYL
+1415 
-1430 AAMAQQQQQHQ
+1430 
-1441 QQQQQAQALTPV
+1441 
-1453 AVQMPHPQT
+1453 
-1462 RFHSHSPGSPGLL
+1462 
-1475 TMADGDRRD
+1475 
-1484 PSPYRCGHC
+1484 
-1493 HQVSNWKHVIQRHC
+1493 RHC

-1518 TLERGASVSAS
+1518 TLERGASVSAN

-1544 SQSHIP
+1544 SQSHIHNP
-1550 SNPSTINTNLKSGNT
+1550 SNPITSNILKPGSNTNANGNSST
-1565 NPNSAQLLMT
+1565 SAQPLLLT
-1575 TKQLEQLLHSPLSAS
+1575 TKQLEQIFHTPLSAS

-1597 ANTQQDLQ
+1597 ANTQQDIQ

-1617 AVANGGNA
+1617 VVASSSA

-1635 QIEITRLPSAAEHG
+1635 QIEITRLPTTAEHAIG
-1649 HNHNNNNTKSK
+1649 SSGGGNNTKSK

-1705 SHMRSVHQQQ
+1705 SHMRTVHQQQ
-1715 MGTAGGA
+1715 MVAAGAGAAGGA
-1722 SSGGAAANSPSLG
+1722 VGGGVGLG

-1765 QLQLDAAAS
+1765 QIQMDAAS

-1826 DMDLDQSYVCAYCE
+1826 EPEDQDQTYVCAYCE
-1840 YRTAEETM
+1840 YRTSEETL

-1859 YQEKCQQLYK
+1859 YQEKCQQLYR

-1897 LSLQLLQQTTGEGVT
+1897 LSLQLLQQTTEVGVST
-1912 SSTGSYDNQNSLLK
+1912 STGGFDNQNSLLK
-1926 KQLESGGGQVGA
+1926 KQLESGGGQMVA
-1938 IPRENNDDDSPQK
+1938 LPRESSVTKN
-1951 GTEEAPEEDEERR
+1951 EAETPEEEEERR

-1977 SDLAADASSD
+1977 SDLAADGSSD
-1987 AGSMDMPQSASAPER
+1987 AGSVDMPQSVPAPER

-2008 ETQRHEELQQHL
+2008 ETQQHEELMQHL
-2020 QKHACVNPPPPNGQ
+2020 QKHACVNPPPPNYH
-2034 KCAHCDYNAKE
+2034 KCDHCDYNANE
-2045 ESELEEHTALHF
+2045 EAELEEHTALHF
-2057 NASEKLKSVE
+2057 NATEKLKSVE
-2067 FFTCYDK
+2067 FFTCYDQ

-2079 EQEPEDSVESKPQA
+2079 EREPEEGGISKVEQ

-2103 MNANVQQEEHTNSEA
+2103 LNANVQPQQPSSSSPD
-2118 EQPGAAGE
+2118 EQPAGDAME
-2126 EATEEKPPTKKPST
+2126 ETSSKKPST
-2140 KLILYKSDGNLSVKP
+2140 KLILYKNDGGLSVKL
-2155 PPSSSQEETA
+2155 SQDEGTH
-2165 AASESLK
+2165 SESQK

-2184 LRGSANH
+2184 LRGSANQQEDAT
-2191 SEELPAQER
+2191 SISGQER
-2200 PPTPDKMILV
+2200 PATPDKMILV
-2210 NAKTGKVISRK
+2210 NAQTGKVISRK

>member
-26 YTEQGQNHHNS
+26 YTEQGGHQP
-37 AASSMSNIANLIA
+37 ASGNTGHMT
-50 SNSGNGSGNNNA
+50 SNST
-62 GSNTPA
+62 SNTPA
-68 SQVSSSLL
+68 AQAGSSLL

-91 QQQAAAAAV
+91 QRQAAAAVAV
-100 VNSVQQQQQQQQQQ
+100 VNSVQQQQQQQPQQV
-114 QAVISLD
+114 AIGMD

-227 SLSVTVPDVPT
+227 SLTVTVPDVPT

-257 QAFKQRQQE
+257 QAFNQRQRE

-273 QRELEMV
+273 RELELV

-446 RRQNKVGASEMCDDF
+446 RRQNKVGASEMCEDF

-472 NNNNVDDDLDAV
+472 NNNNVDDELDGV
-484 EDVDEAMSGGEEQAL
+484 EDADDAMSGGEEQPIHL
-499 HHHQHY
+499 HHY

-533 GTTTP
+533 GTPTP
-538 RAQRA
+538 RAQRT
-543 MPNLIPISKGP
+543 MPNLIPISKGA
-554 KDILNLSKETNA
+554 KDVLNLSKETNA

-603 SHNSSRSQLTR
+603 SQNSTRSQMTK

-625 AHQENLVCQC
+625 AQHENLVCQC

-648 GKSCHASAVIIDDDD
+648 GKSCHASAVIIDEDD

-673 RLEIDEDDDD
+673 RLEIDEDDED
-683 HQSHSALN
+683 HHSHSALN

-710 TDLLHHLT
+710 TDLMHHLK

-735 GESGGE
+735 GESGD
-741 RRPDSK
+741 RRPDSQ

-759 VCIWNKAAKEIAA
+759 VCIWNKATKEIVAA
-772 AACAAAVQQENSSKS
+772 AAASMQQEKNNHN
-787 LVKSPAGSQGTSNE
+787 LVKSPTGSQAASNE

-815 EVTKKMT
+815 EMT

-951 KVGNVTGQD
+951 KVGSVSGQD

-965 VLPSKPSALDD
+965 VLPNKPNVLDD

-1001 HQQQQ
+1001 HQQHQ

-1021 SPVKRQNQGSGLQG
+1021 SPVKRSNQASVMQG

-1082 SYPKSSSAASS
+1082 SYPKSNSGNSS

-1114 AMCLSQS
+1114 AMCLSQTQS
-1121 QGSPGSG
+1121 QSSPNSG
-1128 SPGSSPAIPAG
+1128 SAGTSPAISAG
-1139 LLQRAIQEAQNLTP
+1139 LLQRAIQEAQHSP
-1153 TPNDSALSGLAL
+1153 TPNASALSGLAL

-1211 TSTKA
+1211 S
-1216 TTSTTKD
+1216 TTSRTTKD
-1223 TARSL
+1223 NTARSL

-1233 SPRSARNG
+1233 SPRSATNG
-1241 NHHPSNANSSNS
+1241 NHTSNANSNS
-1253 VVGNGLLRQDAV
+1253 VVGNGLRLDAV
-1265 YVASSTATTTNNNTN
+1265 YVASSTN

-1285 NASTPLPVTTTP
+1285 
-1297 TPIST
+1297 
-1302 ATPSALSK
+1302 
-1310 SLAHQLGA
+1310 
-1318 GSSPSSSSSHNH
+1318 
-1330 SQRHACTPPHHLAAG
+1330 
-1345 LTHAHSSI
+1345 
-1353 ATNTTATNN
+1353 
-1362 PSHSQNPNSFPLSSS
+1362 
-1377 SPLLSS
+1377 
-1383 SSSSSASASASSSA
+1383 
-1397 SSVASIS
+1397 
-1404 SAAGSASASSS
+1404 
-1415 STTSSPPPPASSSYL
+1415 PPPPTNSVSKPNASPL
-1430 AAMAQQQQQHQ
+1430 
-1441 QQQQQAQALTPV
+1441 P
-1453 AVQMPHPQT
+1453 
-1462 RFHSHSPGSPGLL
+1462 
-1475 TMADGDRRD
+1475 
-1484 PSPYRCGHC
+1484 
-1493 HQVSNWKHVIQRHC
+1493 RHC

-1518 TLERGASVSAS
+1518 TLERGASVSAN

-1544 SQSHIP
+1544 SQSHIHNP
-1550 SNPSTINTNLKSGNT
+1550 SNPITSNILKSGSNT
-1565 NPNSAQLLMT
+1565 NANSNMNSNSAQPLLLT
-1575 TKQLEQLLHSPLSAS
+1575 TKQLEQIFHTPLSAS

-1597 ANTQQDLQ
+1597 ANTQQDIQ

-1617 AVANGGNA
+1617 VVANSSA
-1625 EELLQLQQND
+1625 DELLQLQQND
-1635 QIEITRLPSAAEHG
+1635 QIEITRLPTAAEHSIG
-1649 HNHNNNNTKSK
+1649 SSGGGNNTKSK

-1705 SHMRSVHQQQ
+1705 SHMRTMHQQQ
-1715 MGTAGGA
+1715 MVASGAGAAAGAAGGVGG
-1722 SSGGAAANSPSLG
+1722 GGAASLG

-1765 QLQLDAAAS
+1765 QIQMDAAS

-1826 DMDLDQSYVCAYCE
+1826 EPEDQDPSYVCAYCE
-1840 YRTAEETM
+1840 YRTSEETL

-1859 YQEKCQQLYK
+1859 YQEKCQELYR

-1897 LSLQLLQQTTGEGVT
+1897 LSLQLLQQTTGGAVST
-1912 SSTGSYDNQNSLLK
+1912 STGGFDNQNSLLK
-1926 KQLESGGGQVGA
+1926 KQLESGGGQMIA
-1938 IPRENNDDDSPQK
+1938 LPREVSVTKNE
-1951 GTEEAPEEDEERR
+1951 TEAPEEDEERR
-1964 STSTPSTSASVAT
+1964 SSSTPSTSASVAT
-1977 SDLAADASSD
+1977 SDLAADGSSD
-1987 AGSMDMPQSASAPER
+1987 AGSVDMPQSIPAPER

-2008 ETQRHEELQQHL
+2008 ETQHHEELMQHL
-2020 QKHACVNPPPPNGQ
+2020 QKHACVNPPPPNYQ
-2034 KCAHCDYNAKE
+2034 KCAHCDYNANE
-2045 ESELEEHTALHF
+2045 EAEMEEHTALHF

-2067 FFTCYDK
+2067 FFTCYDQ

-2079 EQEPEDSVESKPQA
+2079 EQELEETADSKAEQ

-2103 MNANVQQEEHTNSEA
+2103 MNANVQQQQQPSSNSPD
-2118 EQPGAAGE
+2118 EQPSDEGME
-2126 EATEEKPPTKKPST
+2126 ESSAKKSST
-2140 KLILYKSDGNLSVKP
+2140 KLILYKNDGGLSVKL
-2155 PPSSSQEETA
+2155 SQDEGA
-2165 AASESLK
+2165 NSESQK

-2184 LRGSANH
+2184 LRGSANQTEDAT
-2191 SEELPAQER
+2191 STSGQER
-2200 PPTPDKMILV
+2200 PATPDKMILV
-2210 NAKTGKVISRK
+2210 NAQTGKVISRK

>member
-26 YTEQGQNHHNS
+26 YTEQGGHQPTSGNTGG
-37 AASSMSNIANLIA
+37 LIT
-50 SNSGNGSGNNNA
+50 SNSTGT
-62 GSNTPA
+62 TPA
-68 SQVSSSLL
+68 TQAGSSLL

-91 QQQAAAAAV
+91 QRQAAAAVAV
-100 VNSVQQQQQQQQQQ
+100 VNSVQQQQQQQPQQ
-114 QAVISLD
+114 VGIGMD

-227 SLSVTVPDVPT
+227 SLTVTVPDVPT

-257 QAFKQRQQE
+257 QAFNQRQRE

-273 QRELEMV
+273 RELELV

-446 RRQNKVGASEMCDDF
+446 RRQNKVGASEMCEDF

-472 NNNNVDDDLDAV
+472 NNNNVDDELDGV
-484 EDVDEAMSGGEEQAL
+484 EDADEAMSGGEEQPMHL
-499 HHHQHY
+499 HHY
-505 GKRSKYDDEEEP
+505 GKRSKYDEEEEP

-533 GTTTP
+533 GTPTP
-538 RAQRA
+538 RAQRT

-554 KDILNLSKETNA
+554 KDVLNLSKETNA
-566 SRSSLTEIASMF
+566 SRSSLTEIGSMF

-591 DVPQLSPATTVA
+591 HVPQLSPATTVA
-603 SHNSSRSQLTR
+603 SQNSTRSQMTKR
-614 KSSFMDKLKTG
+614 SSFMDKLKTG
-625 AHQENLVCQC
+625 AQHENLVCQC

-648 GKSCHASAVIIDDDD
+648 GKSCHASAVIIDEDD

-673 RLEIDEDDDD
+673 RLEIDEDDED
-683 HQSHSALN
+683 HHSHSALN

-710 TDLLHHLT
+710 TDLMHHLK

-735 GESGGE
+735 GESGD
-741 RRPDSK
+741 RRPDSQ

-759 VCIWNKAAKEIAA
+759 VCIWNKATKEIVAA
-772 AACAAAVQQENSSKS
+772 AAASLQQEKHNHS
-787 LVKSPAGSQGTSNE
+787 LIKSPTGSQAASNE

-951 KVGNVTGQD
+951 KVGSVTGQD

-965 VLPSKPSALDD
+965 VLPNKPNVLDD

-1021 SPVKRQNQGSGLQG
+1021 SPVKRSNQAAVMQG

-1045 HQEGNEKRT
+1045 HQEGNEKKT

-1082 SYPKSSSAASS
+1082 SYPKSNSGNSS

-1099 SVGGNPQF
+1099 SVGGSPQF

-1114 AMCLSQS
+1114 AMCLSQTQS
-1121 QGSPGSG
+1121 QSSPNSG
-1128 SPGSSPAIPAG
+1128 SAGTSPAISAG
-1139 LLQRAIQEAQNLTP
+1139 LLQRAIQEAQHSP
-1153 TPNDSALSGLAL
+1153 TPNASALSGLAL

-1183 ILEHGEQKASQNEAS
+1183 ILEHGEQKASQNE
-1198 ADSLTSPNTTTTN
+1198 
-1211 TSTKA
+1211 
-1216 TTSTTKD
+1216 
-1223 TARSL
+1223 
-1228 QDLLT
+1228 
-1233 SPRSARNG
+1233 
-1241 NHHPSNANSSNS
+1241 
-1253 VVGNGLLRQDAV
+1253 
-1265 YVASSTATTTNNNTN
+1265 
-1280 NTTTP
+1280 
-1285 NASTPLPVTTTP
+1285 
-1297 TPIST
+1297 
-1302 ATPSALSK
+1302 
-1310 SLAHQLGA
+1310 
-1318 GSSPSSSSSHNH
+1318 
-1330 SQRHACTPPHHLAAG
+1330 
-1345 LTHAHSSI
+1345 
-1353 ATNTTATNN
+1353 
-1362 PSHSQNPNSFPLSSS
+1362 
-1377 SPLLSS
+1377 
-1383 SSSSSASASASSSA
+1383 
-1397 SSVASIS
+1397 
-1404 SAAGSASASSS
+1404 
-1415 STTSSPPPPASSSYL
+1415 
-1430 AAMAQQQQQHQ
+1430 
-1441 QQQQQAQALTPV
+1441 
-1453 AVQMPHPQT
+1453 
-1462 RFHSHSPGSPGLL
+1462 
-1475 TMADGDRRD
+1475 
-1484 PSPYRCGHC
+1484 
-1493 HQVSNWKHVIQRHC
+1493 RHC

-1518 TLERGASVSAS
+1518 TLERGASVSAN

-1544 SQSHIP
+1544 SQSHIHNP
-1550 SNPSTINTNLKSGNT
+1550 SNPITSNILKPGSNTNANGNSST
-1565 NPNSAQLLMT
+1565 SAQPLLLT
-1575 TKQLEQLLHSPLSAS
+1575 TKQLEQIFHTPLSAS

-1597 ANTQQDLQ
+1597 ANTQQDIQ

-1617 AVANGGNA
+1617 VVASSSA

-1635 QIEITRLPSAAEHG
+1635 QIEITRLPTTAEHAIG
-1649 HNHNNNNTKSK
+1649 SSGGGNNTKSK

-1705 SHMRSVHQQQ
+1705 SHMRTVHQQQ
-1715 MGTAGGA
+1715 MVAAGAGAAGGA
-1722 SSGGAAANSPSLG
+1722 VGGGVGLG

-1765 QLQLDAAAS
+1765 QIQMDAAS

-1826 DMDLDQSYVCAYCE
+1826 EPEDQDQTYVCAYCE
-1840 YRTAEETM
+1840 YRTSEETL

-1859 YQEKCQQLYK
+1859 YQEKCQQLYR

-1897 LSLQLLQQTTGEGVT
+1897 LSLQLLQQTTEVGVST
-1912 SSTGSYDNQNSLLK
+1912 STGGFDNQNSLLK
-1926 KQLESGGGQVGA
+1926 KQLESGGGQMVA
-1938 IPRENNDDDSPQK
+1938 LPRESSVTKN
-1951 GTEEAPEEDEERR
+1951 EAETPEEEEERR

-1977 SDLAADASSD
+1977 SDLAADGSSD
-1987 AGSMDMPQSASAPER
+1987 AGSVDMPQSVPAPER

-2008 ETQRHEELQQHL
+2008 ETQQHEELMQHL
-2020 QKHACVNPPPPNGQ
+2020 QKHACVNPPPPNYH
-2034 KCAHCDYNAKE
+2034 KCDHCDYNANE
-2045 ESELEEHTALHF
+2045 EAELEEHTALHF
-2057 NASEKLKSVE
+2057 NATEKLKSVE
-2067 FFTCYDK
+2067 FFTCYDQ

-2079 EQEPEDSVESKPQA
+2079 EREPEEGGISKVEQ

-2103 MNANVQQEEHTNSEA
+2103 LNANVQPQQPSSSSPD
-2118 EQPGAAGE
+2118 EQPAGDAME
-2126 EATEEKPPTKKPST
+2126 ETSSKKPST
-2140 KLILYKSDGNLSVKP
+2140 KLILYKNDGGLSVKL
-2155 PPSSSQEETA
+2155 SQDEGTH
-2165 AASESLK
+2165 SESQK

-2184 LRGSANH
+2184 LRGSANQQEDAT
-2191 SEELPAQER
+2191 SISGQER
-2200 PPTPDKMILV
+2200 PATPDKMILV
-2210 NAKTGKVISRK
+2210 NAQTGKVISRK

>member
-26 YTEQGQNHHNS
+26 YTEQGGHQPTSGNTGG
-37 AASSMSNIANLIA
+37 LIT
-50 SNSGNGSGNNNA
+50 SNSTGT
-62 GSNTPA
+62 TPA
-68 SQVSSSLL
+68 TQAGSSLL

-91 QQQAAAAAV
+91 QRQAAAAVAV
-100 VNSVQQQQQQQQQQ
+100 VNSVQQQQQQQPQQ
-114 QAVISLD
+114 VGIGMD

-227 SLSVTVPDVPT
+227 SLTVTVPDVPT

-257 QAFKQRQQE
+257 QAFNQRQRE

-273 QRELEMV
+273 RELELV

-446 RRQNKVGASEMCDDF
+446 RRQNKVGASEMCEDF

-472 NNNNVDDDLDAV
+472 NNNNVDDELDGV
-484 EDVDEAMSGGEEQAL
+484 EDADEAMSGGEEQPMHL
-499 HHHQHY
+499 HHY
-505 GKRSKYDDEEEP
+505 GKRSKYDEEEEP

-533 GTTTP
+533 GTPTP
-538 RAQRA
+538 RAQRT

-554 KDILNLSKETNA
+554 KDVLNLSKETNA
-566 SRSSLTEIASMF
+566 SRSSLTEIGSMF

-591 DVPQLSPATTVA
+591 HVPQLSPATTVA
-603 SHNSSRSQLTR
+603 SQNSTRSQMTKR
-614 KSSFMDKLKTG
+614 SSFMDKLKTG
-625 AHQENLVCQC
+625 AQHENLVCQC

-648 GKSCHASAVIIDDDD
+648 GKSCHASAVIIDEDD

-673 RLEIDEDDDD
+673 RLEIDEDDED
-683 HQSHSALN
+683 HHSHSALN

-710 TDLLHHLT
+710 TDLMHHLK

-735 GESGGE
+735 GESGD
-741 RRPDSK
+741 RRPDSQ

-759 VCIWNKAAKEIAA
+759 VCIWNKATKEIVAA
-772 AACAAAVQQENSSKS
+772 AAASLQQEKHNHS
-787 LVKSPAGSQGTSNE
+787 LIKSPTGSQAASNE

-951 KVGNVTGQD
+951 KVGSVSGQD

-965 VLPSKPSALDD
+965 VLPNKPNVLDD

-1021 SPVKRQNQGSGLQG
+1021 SPVKRSNQAAVMQG

-1045 HQEGNEKRT
+1045 HQEGNEKKT

-1082 SYPKSSSAASS
+1082 SYPKSNSGNSS

-1099 SVGGNPQF
+1099 SVGGSPQF

-1114 AMCLSQS
+1114 AMCLSQTQS
-1121 QGSPGSG
+1121 QSSPNSG
-1128 SPGSSPAIPAG
+1128 SAGTSPAISAG
-1139 LLQRAIQEAQNLTP
+1139 LLQRAIQEAQHSP
-1153 TPNDSALSGLAL
+1153 TPNASALSGLAL

-1183 ILEHGEQKASQNEAS
+1183 ILEHGEQKASQNE
-1198 ADSLTSPNTTTTN
+1198 
-1211 TSTKA
+1211 
-1216 TTSTTKD
+1216 
-1223 TARSL
+1223 
-1228 QDLLT
+1228 
-1233 SPRSARNG
+1233 
-1241 NHHPSNANSSNS
+1241 
-1253 VVGNGLLRQDAV
+1253 
-1265 YVASSTATTTNNNTN
+1265 
-1280 NTTTP
+1280 
-1285 NASTPLPVTTTP
+1285 
-1297 TPIST
+1297 
-1302 ATPSALSK
+1302 
-1310 SLAHQLGA
+1310 
-1318 GSSPSSSSSHNH
+1318 
-1330 SQRHACTPPHHLAAG
+1330 
-1345 LTHAHSSI
+1345 
-1353 ATNTTATNN
+1353 
-1362 PSHSQNPNSFPLSSS
+1362 
-1377 SPLLSS
+1377 
-1383 SSSSSASASASSSA
+1383 
-1397 SSVASIS
+1397 
-1404 SAAGSASASSS
+1404 
-1415 STTSSPPPPASSSYL
+1415 
-1430 AAMAQQQQQHQ
+1430 
-1441 QQQQQAQALTPV
+1441 
-1453 AVQMPHPQT
+1453 
-1462 RFHSHSPGSPGLL
+1462 
-1475 TMADGDRRD
+1475 
-1484 PSPYRCGHC
+1484 
-1493 HQVSNWKHVIQRHC
+1493 RHC

-1518 TLERGASVSAS
+1518 TLERGASVSAN

-1544 SQSHIP
+1544 SQSHIHNP
-1550 SNPSTINTNLKSGNT
+1550 SNPITSNILKPGSSTNANGKSST
-1565 NPNSAQLLMT
+1565 SAQPLLLT
-1575 TKQLEQLLHSPLSAS
+1575 TKQLEQIFHTPLSAS

-1597 ANTQQDLQ
+1597 ANTQQDIQ

-1617 AVANGGNA
+1617 VVASSSA

-1635 QIEITRLPSAAEHG
+1635 QIEITRLPTTAEHAIG
-1649 HNHNNNNTKSK
+1649 SSGGGNNTKSK

-1705 SHMRSVHQQQ
+1705 SHMRTVHQQQ
-1715 MGTAGGA
+1715 MVAAGAGAAGGA
-1722 SSGGAAANSPSLG
+1722 VGGGVGLG

-1765 QLQLDAAAS
+1765 QIQMDAAS

-1826 DMDLDQSYVCAYCE
+1826 EPEDQDQTYVCAYCE
-1840 YRTAEETM
+1840 YRTSEETL

-1859 YQEKCQQLYK
+1859 YQEKCQQLYR

-1897 LSLQLLQQTTGEGVT
+1897 LSLQLLQQTAEVGVST
-1912 SSTGSYDNQNSLLK
+1912 STGGFDNQNSLLK
-1926 KQLESGGGQVGA
+1926 KQLESGGGQMVA
-1938 IPRENNDDDSPQK
+1938 LPRQASVTKN
-1951 GTEEAPEEDEERR
+1951 EAETPEEEEERR

-1977 SDLAADASSD
+1977 SDLAADGSSD
-1987 AGSMDMPQSASAPER
+1987 AGSVDMPQSVPAPER

-2008 ETQRHEELQQHL
+2008 ETQQHEELMQHL
-2020 QKHACVNPPPPNGQ
+2020 QKHACVNPPPPNYH
-2034 KCAHCDYNAKE
+2034 KCDHCDYNANE
-2045 ESELEEHTALHF
+2045 ETELEEHTSLHF
-2057 NASEKLKSVE
+2057 NATEKLKSVE
-2067 FFTCYDK
+2067 FFTCYDQ

-2079 EQEPEDSVESKPQA
+2079 EREPEEGGISKVEQ

-2103 MNANVQQEEHTNSEA
+2103 LNANVQPQQPSSSSPD
-2118 EQPGAAGE
+2118 EQPAGDAME
-2126 EATEEKPPTKKPST
+2126 ETSSKKPST
-2140 KLILYKSDGNLSVKP
+2140 KLILYKNDGGLSVKL
-2155 PPSSSQEETA
+2155 SQDEGTH
-2165 AASESLK
+2165 SESQK

-2184 LRGSANH
+2184 LRGSANQQEDAT
-2191 SEELPAQER
+2191 STSGQER
-2200 PPTPDKMILV
+2200 PATPDKMILV
-2210 NAKTGKVISRK
+2210 NAQTGKVISRK

>member
-26 YTEQGQNHHNS
+26 YTEQGGHQPTSGNTGG
-37 AASSMSNIANLIA
+37 LIT
-50 SNSGNGSGNNNA
+50 SNSTGT
-62 GSNTPA
+62 TPA
-68 SQVSSSLL
+68 TQAGSSLL

-91 QQQAAAAAV
+91 QRQAAAAVAV
-100 VNSVQQQQQQQQQQ
+100 VNSVQQQQQQQPQQ
-114 QAVISLD
+114 VGIGMD

-227 SLSVTVPDVPT
+227 SLTVTVPDVPT

-257 QAFKQRQQE
+257 QAFNQRQRE

-273 QRELEMV
+273 RELELV

-446 RRQNKVGASEMCDDF
+446 RRQNKVGASEMCEDF

-472 NNNNVDDDLDAV
+472 NNNNVDDELDGV
-484 EDVDEAMSGGEEQAL
+484 EDADEAMSGGEEQPMHL
-499 HHHQHY
+499 HHY
-505 GKRSKYDDEEEP
+505 GKRSKYDEEEEP

-533 GTTTP
+533 GTPTP
-538 RAQRA
+538 RAQRT

-554 KDILNLSKETNA
+554 KDVLNLSKETNA
-566 SRSSLTEIASMF
+566 SRSSLTEIGSMF

-591 DVPQLSPATTVA
+591 HVPQLSPATTVA
-603 SHNSSRSQLTR
+603 SQNSTRSQMTKR
-614 KSSFMDKLKTG
+614 SSFMDKLKTG
-625 AHQENLVCQC
+625 AQHENLVCQC

-648 GKSCHASAVIIDDDD
+648 GKSCHASAVIIDEDD

-673 RLEIDEDDDD
+673 RLEIDEDDED
-683 HQSHSALN
+683 HHSHSALN

-710 TDLLHHLT
+710 TDLMHHLK

-735 GESGGE
+735 GESGD
-741 RRPDSK
+741 RRPDSQ

-759 VCIWNKAAKEIAA
+759 VCIWNKATKEIVAA
-772 AACAAAVQQENSSKS
+772 AAASLQQEKHNHS
-787 LVKSPAGSQGTSNE
+787 LIKSPTGSQAASNE

-815 EVTKKMT
+815 EMT

-951 KVGNVTGQD
+951 KVGSVSGQD

-965 VLPSKPSALDD
+965 VLPNKPNVLDD

-1021 SPVKRQNQGSGLQG
+1021 SPVKRSNQAAVMQG

-1045 HQEGNEKRT
+1045 HQEGNEKKT

-1082 SYPKSSSAASS
+1082 SYPKSNSGNSS

-1099 SVGGNPQF
+1099 SVGGSPQF

-1114 AMCLSQS
+1114 AMCLSQTQS
-1121 QGSPGSG
+1121 QSSPNSG
-1128 SPGSSPAIPAG
+1128 SAGTSPAISAG
-1139 LLQRAIQEAQNLTP
+1139 LLQRAIQEAQHSP
-1153 TPNDSALSGLAL
+1153 TPNASALSGLAL

-1198 ADSLTSPNTTTTN
+1198 ADSLTSPNTTTT
-1211 TSTKA
+1211 
-1216 TTSTTKD
+1216 TTSRTTKD
-1223 TARSL
+1223 TTARSL

-1241 NHHPSNANSSNS
+1241 IHPSNANSNS
-1253 VVGNGLLRQDAV
+1253 VVGNGLRLDAV
-1265 YVASSTATTTNNNTN
+1265 YVASSTN
-1280 NTTTP
+1280 NTTTTPPPPPPPPPTSTNSVSKP
-1285 NASTPLPVTTTP
+1285 NASPLP
-1297 TPIST
+1297 
-1302 ATPSALSK
+1302 
-1310 SLAHQLGA
+1310 
-1318 GSSPSSSSSHNH
+1318 
-1330 SQRHACTPPHHLAAG
+1330 
-1345 LTHAHSSI
+1345 
-1353 ATNTTATNN
+1353 
-1362 PSHSQNPNSFPLSSS
+1362 
-1377 SPLLSS
+1377 
-1383 SSSSSASASASSSA
+1383 
-1397 SSVASIS
+1397 
-1404 SAAGSASASSS
+1404 
-1415 STTSSPPPPASSSYL
+1415 
-1430 AAMAQQQQQHQ
+1430 
-1441 QQQQQAQALTPV
+1441 
-1453 AVQMPHPQT
+1453 
-1462 RFHSHSPGSPGLL
+1462 
-1475 TMADGDRRD
+1475 
-1484 PSPYRCGHC
+1484 
-1493 HQVSNWKHVIQRHC
+1493 RHC

-1518 TLERGASVSAS
+1518 TLERGASVSAN

-1544 SQSHIP
+1544 SQSHIHNP
-1550 SNPSTINTNLKSGNT
+1550 SNPITSNILKPGSSTNANGKSST
-1565 NPNSAQLLMT
+1565 SAQPLLLT
-1575 TKQLEQLLHSPLSAS
+1575 TKQLEQIFHTPLSAS

-1597 ANTQQDLQ
+1597 ANTQQDIQ

-1617 AVANGGNA
+1617 VVASSSA

-1635 QIEITRLPSAAEHG
+1635 QIEITRLPTTAEHAIG
-1649 HNHNNNNTKSK
+1649 SSGGGNNTKSK

-1705 SHMRSVHQQQ
+1705 SHMRTVHQQQ
-1715 MGTAGGA
+1715 MVAAGAGAAGGA
-1722 SSGGAAANSPSLG
+1722 VGGGVGLG

-1765 QLQLDAAAS
+1765 QIQMDAAS

-1826 DMDLDQSYVCAYCE
+1826 EPEDQDQTYVCAYCE
-1840 YRTAEETM
+1840 YRTSEETL

-1859 YQEKCQQLYK
+1859 YQEKCQQLYR

-1897 LSLQLLQQTTGEGVT
+1897 LSLQLLQQTAEVGVST
-1912 SSTGSYDNQNSLLK
+1912 STGGFDNQNSLLK
-1926 KQLESGGGQVGA
+1926 KQLESGGGQMVA
-1938 IPRENNDDDSPQK
+1938 LPRQASVTKN
-1951 GTEEAPEEDEERR
+1951 EAETPEEEEERR

-1977 SDLAADASSD
+1977 SDLAADGSSD
-1987 AGSMDMPQSASAPER
+1987 AGSVDMPQSVPAPER

-2008 ETQRHEELQQHL
+2008 ETQQHEELMQHL
-2020 QKHACVNPPPPNGQ
+2020 QKHACVNPPPPNYH
-2034 KCAHCDYNAKE
+2034 KCDHCDYNANE
-2045 ESELEEHTALHF
+2045 ETELEEHTSLHF
-2057 NASEKLKSVE
+2057 NATEKLKSVE
-2067 FFTCYDK
+2067 FFTCYDQ

-2079 EQEPEDSVESKPQA
+2079 EREPEEGGISKVEQ

-2103 MNANVQQEEHTNSEA
+2103 LNANVQPQQPSSSSPD
-2118 EQPGAAGE
+2118 EQPAGDAME
-2126 EATEEKPPTKKPST
+2126 ETSSKKPST
-2140 KLILYKSDGNLSVKP
+2140 KLILYKNDGGLSVKL
-2155 PPSSSQEETA
+2155 SQDEGTH
-2165 AASESLK
+2165 SESQK

-2184 LRGSANH
+2184 LRGSANQQEDAT
-2191 SEELPAQER
+2191 STSGQER
-2200 PPTPDKMILV
+2200 PATPDKMILV
-2210 NAKTGKVISRK
+2210 NAQTGKVISRK

>member
-26 YTEQGQNHHNS
+26 YTEQGGHSHQPT
-37 AASSMSNIANLIA
+37 
-50 SNSGNGSGNNNA
+50 GNA
-62 GSNTPA
+62 GLVSSSNTAA
-68 SQVSSSLL
+68 SQVGSSLL

-91 QQQAAAAAV
+91 QQQAAAAVAV

-114 QAVISLD
+114 QAVIGMD

-227 SLSVTVPDVPT
+227 SLTVAVPDVPT

-257 QAFKQRQQE
+257 QAFNQRQRE
-266 EQQREQQ
+266 EQQREQ
-273 QRELEMV
+273 RELELA
-280 ATSAYE
+280 ATSAY
-286 RQMQVLRDYERQSPA
+286 QMQVLRDFERQSPA

-446 RRQNKVGASEMCDDF
+446 RRQNKVGASEMCEDF

-472 NNNNVDDDLDAV
+472 NNNNVDDELDGV
-484 EDVDEAMSGGEEQAL
+484 EDPDEPMSGGEEQQM
-499 HHHQHY
+499 HHHHY
-505 GKRSKYDDEEEP
+505 GKRSKYHEEEEP

-533 GTTTP
+533 GTPTP
-538 RAQRA
+538 RAQRPV
-543 MPNLIPISKGP
+543 PNLIPISKGA
-554 KDILNLSKETNA
+554 KDVLNLSKETNA

-603 SHNSSRSQLTR
+603 SQNSSRSQMTKR
-614 KSSFMDKLKTG
+614 SSFLDKLKTG
-625 AHQENLVCQC
+625 AQHENLVCQC

-673 RLEIDEDDDD
+673 RLEIDEDDEDR
-683 HQSHSALN
+683 HSHSALN

-710 TDLLHHLT
+710 TDLLHHLK

-735 GESGGE
+735 GESGD
-741 RRPDSK
+741 RRPDSQ

-759 VCIWNKAAKEIAA
+759 VCIWNKATKEIVAA
-772 AACAAAVQQENSSKS
+772 AAAASLQQENSSHS
-787 LVKSPAGSQGTSNE
+787 IVKSPAGSQAASNE

-815 EVTKKMT
+815 EMT

-951 KVGNVTGQD
+951 KVGSVTGQD

-965 VLPSKPSALDD
+965 VQPTKPNVLDD

-1021 SPVKRQNQGSGLQG
+1021 SPVKRASQGSAMLG

-1082 SYPKSSSAASS
+1082 SNPKASSANSG

-1099 SVGGNPQF
+1099 SVGGNQQF

-1114 AMCLSQS
+1114 AMCLSQTQS
-1121 QGSPGSG
+1121 QSSPNSG
-1128 SPGSSPAIPAG
+1128 AAGASPAISAG
-1139 LLQRAIQEAQNLTP
+1139 LLQRAIQEAQHSP
-1153 TPNDSALSGLAL
+1153 TPNASALSGLAL

-1198 ADSLTSPNTTTTN
+1198 ADSLTSPNTTTSRT
-1211 TSTKA
+1211 TKA

-1241 NHHPSNANSSNS
+1241 NHPSNANSNS
-1253 VVGNGLLRQDAV
+1253 VVGNGLRQDAAI
-1265 YVASSTATTTNNNTN
+1265 VASST
-1280 NTTTP
+1280 NTTPPQPTNSVSKP
-1285 NASTPLPVTTTP
+1285 NASPLPVTTTP
-1297 TPIST
+1297 TPFST
-1302 ATPSALSK
+1302 ATPSPPALSK
-1310 SLAHQLGA
+1310 TLAHQLGA
-1318 GSSPSSSSSHNH
+1318 GSNSSSSSHHNH
-1330 SQRHACTPPHHLAAG
+1330 HPPLMAGEGYHLAAG
-1345 LTHAHSSI
+1345 LTHAHAI
-1353 ATNTTATNN
+1353 NTNTK
-1362 PSHSQNPNSFPLSSS
+1362 PDSNSFP
-1377 SPLLSS
+1377 SS
-1383 SSSSSASASASSSA
+1383 SSSSSSSSVASTSSAAGSASASASSSA
-1397 SSVASIS
+1397 
-1404 SAAGSASASSS
+1404 
-1415 STTSSPPPPASSSYL
+1415 TSSPPPPAASSSYL
-1430 AAMAQQQQQHQ
+1430 AAMAPQQQG
-1441 QQQQQAQALTPV
+1441 PP
-1453 AVQMPHPQT
+1453 AVQMPQPPT
-1462 RFHSHSPGSPGLL
+1462 RFHSHSPGSPSLL

-1518 TLERGASVSAS
+1518 TLERGASVSAN
-1529 APPIYRPLGAGASNE
+1529 APPIYRPLGAGATNE

-1550 SNPSTINTNLKSGNT
+1550 SNPTSNILKPGS
-1565 NPNSAQLLMT
+1565 NPNVSSNTSAQLLMT

-1597 ANTQQDLQ
+1597 ANTQQDIQ

-1617 AVANGGNA
+1617 VVASSSA

-1635 QIEITRLPSAAEHG
+1635 QIEITRLPSTAEHPG
-1649 HNHNNNNTKSK
+1649 SGGSNTKSK

-1715 MGTAGGA
+1715 MSAPGAVGGGA
-1722 SSGGAAANSPSLG
+1722 TGGG

-1765 QLQLDAAAS
+1765 QVQLDAAS

-1826 DMDLDQSYVCAYCE
+1826 EPEDQEQGFVCTYCE
-1840 YRTAEETM
+1840 YRTAEETL

-1897 LSLQLLQQTTGEGVT
+1897 LSLQLLQQNTCGGVS
-1912 SSTGSYDNQNSLLK
+1912 SSTGSFDNQNSLLK
-1926 KQLESGGGQVGA
+1926 KQLESGGGQLVT
-1938 IPRENNDDDSPQK
+1938 IPRETAVSKNE
-1951 GTEEAPEEDEERR
+1951 GETPEEDEERR
-1964 STSTPSTSASVAT
+1964 SNSTPSTSASVAT

-1987 AGSMDMPQSASAPER
+1987 AGSVDMPQSIPAPER

-2008 ETQRHEELQQHL
+2008 ETQQHEELLQHL
-2020 QKHACVNPPPPNGQ
+2020 QKHACVNPPPPNYQ
-2034 KCAHCDYNAKE
+2034 QCAHCDYNTSG
-2045 ESELEEHTALHF
+2045 ESEMEEHTALHF

-2067 FFTCYDK
+2067 FYTCYDQ

-2079 EQEPEDSVESKPQA
+2079 EREPEETGESKEEQA
-2093 TEHNNNQDNV
+2093 EHNNNQDNV
-2103 MNANVQQEEHTNSEA
+2103 MNANVQQEQCRPDEEPA
-2118 EQPGAAGE
+2118 D
-2126 EATEEKPPTKKPST
+2126 EATEEPLAKKPTT
-2140 KLILYKSDGNLSVKP
+2140 KLILYKNEGGLSVKP
-2155 PPSSSQEETA
+2155 SQEEAT
-2165 AASESLK
+2165 SESQK

-2184 LRGSANH
+2184 LRGSANQADD
-2191 SEELPAQER
+2191 PQAQER
-2200 PPTPDKMILV
+2200 PTSPDKMILV